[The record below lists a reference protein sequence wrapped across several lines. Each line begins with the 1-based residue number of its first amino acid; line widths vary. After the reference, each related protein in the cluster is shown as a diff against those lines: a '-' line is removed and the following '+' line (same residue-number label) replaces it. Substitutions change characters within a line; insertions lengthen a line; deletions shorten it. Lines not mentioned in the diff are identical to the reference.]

1 MKRGIA
7 LLLTLVLILGTLPAT
22 AFATGGTL
30 EGEGTKD
37 SPYQIRDAED
47 LMAFGALVDEG
58 NASICGELLS
68 SIDLTGYDWA
78 AIGGL
83 KDKPYSG
90 TFDGHGYTVTLDI
103 TVNADWT
110 HSYVGLFDTLERATV
125 KNVRVEGKVTAEE
138 DSGDLYRC
146 YGGIAAAI
154 GGRNRIEN
162 CSSNVAFSIGG
173 ASNGVGGIVGYV
185 YDTDNEIIACAN
197 HGEITG
203 TYEENTNG
211 YGGIVGW
218 ADSDIMLEYCYNSAA
233 IHASG
238 GDSAGYAGGL
248 IGLSSGTPTIVGC
261 YTSASTDDNDYLNPQ
276 WAQRTAAI
284 TSDYAAGD
292 FFGSAS
298 EIGSDLAH
306 NMTYSEAI
314 EGENSLNP
322 SECGDGQQIFRAWDY
337 SNSVEDAVA
346 YLNGDDS
353 YYTVSG
359 EMGDGWPVLA
369 WELEK
374 PASQDTP
381 QEKALVSAQKAFD
394 EARAAALDAL
404 NNGKT
409 IDGTK
414 YVGYNTYTYRQ
425 NRDYG
430 SDYQNGYYHYSD
442 ENWEFLTAYYNTAKK
457 ELKVGFVEPEG
468 WESMEPKAITADGER
483 QVALLTGIAD
493 TALKNMAG
501 VLTIRAEKEFA
512 GKKLT
517 AQQEIYTTYT
527 KQLYA
532 LDTDRGML
540 SAVWHELPG
549 TREASEQ
556 LETMAKTLEQ
566 TLADGLA
573 ALEATRT
580 QAALDAAKAEW
591 NAKLLAVREKYTV
604 PKIDSGVADK
614 WDGTMKTRP
623 AGSGTKADPYRI
635 GTGAELAWFAEKVNG
650 GSASACAVLTADID
664 LNRQEWTSI
673 GTKNKPYMGT
683 FDGQNHII
691 HGIWSTD
698 ESNTIQGLFGY
709 IGRNYSNRSDYG
721 TVKNVKAAGRIR
733 AVQSAGSGLI
743 AGSNAGEIYN
753 CEVSAFLGSWKG
765 ISAIGGIAGCMT
777 GGSIEN
783 CRTYGLFLTT
793 DDSKYSGN
801 MVNSIGG
808 IAGAAGASEPSDGC
822 LIRYCENHMRLR
834 GYELNYLGGK
844 GSSMGGIVG
853 LISGIAKVRESVN
866 YAEVRGELRV
876 GGILGYVIQDSNAQ
890 LDYVTNYGDVYGASA
905 SNPDTHGTG
914 GIVGYADEKTTF
926 CLQYAYN
933 AGTIYGETNRNQ
945 YNAAYEYSAT
955 APMTGALVGN
965 WRAGDVRHAQS
976 SSADNTLWGYAAATG
991 TNGTDTMRVGE
1002 ITPTVNV
1009 KGGMWEKLTATRT
1022 LLGKLIRVSDRDENY
1037 KIYGTQTKLYN
1048 DTVMQCVRKVELC
1061 TTAEEIDAALEEAE
1075 KTLAEVP
1082 TELAAAKAA
1091 LREEMHAFVDGNLYD
1106 AENKKTINGLL
1117 AEADAALDAA
1127 KKLSDVTDVRQ
1138 TYLGSENIDG
1148 KLKEVETYPTKA
1160 ANGLYN
1166 EFIYGKKYSQEDAA
1180 ALLRAY
1186 EGWRLKLD
1194 GAKTVEEVERLYAE
1208 ARKVLTELVKGFAEG
1223 DTAPDPDQAAQD
1235 ALKLARQ
1242 EILDELAALE
1252 KKYADALTG
1261 QAGDLTALAGRWQK
1275 AIQAV
1280 LDESKSDLHTAA
1292 TPALDEITS
1301 YAELEALRQSAAQK
1315 LEDVYE
1321 AAQRELTNLLAS
1333 ARNADA
1339 WDGETV
1345 TQPEQK
1351 DGVYQIG
1358 TPAELA
1364 WLAKSINDNTVSA
1377 SAKAV
1382 LTANIDLGYC
1392 EWTPIGQA
1400 SGRAYRGSLDG
1411 QGHTVSGLY
1420 ISKAGSG
1427 YAGLIGLAYGGTKVS
1442 NLTVRGEIALAD
1454 VGKVSVGGV
1463 AAEVSAGEFENC
1475 VSDVKITITGLTNSN
1490 ANLGGFTGVAS
1501 ATSFTDCRFE
1511 GSITCQY
1518 TGSGYLGRGYSS
1530 YSGGALGG
1538 FIGLVKYTTLERCV
1552 NSGDVTV
1559 NKASGVGGIAGRI
1572 YASGDDETRL
1582 HECLNTGHI
1591 SNDVNFVI
1599 GTGEWPAGGI
1609 GGIVG
1614 VADGMGGG
1622 SLLIDTC
1629 YNTGVISGGIIAGG
1643 ILGGESGSYGKTT
1656 STGSKKLVVKNCYN
1670 AGVLDTGTKVDHI
1683 GTLAGFPID
1692 GRYCDNLYVLSGTA
1706 RAALGWKSS
1715 QGDRIYAVDMLTA
1728 DIFDGLIESIA
1739 DLNGGYPIFPW
1750 QLLLENNREAVIAYL
1765 NEYYH
1770 TNVESLISD
1779 AQRTALEAMLG
1790 QTAETIRTAADAQS
1804 IVDAYH
1810 AALEAMNP
1818 EKLLDEARAA
1828 VLRKLTEAY
1837 EAAKT
1842 AYPAI
1847 EAGLTEHYTSDCD
1860 AITKSANAAQ
1870 AKTVVDG
1877 FAAHVV
1883 DLLVAAAQGAPM
1895 KELAGKA
1902 EEIEAAYAALT
1913 EAQQALVQDY
1923 AKLTDI
1929 QALAALYAK
1938 DLDLLKQWA
1947 SEDKAAYPDLE
1958 EKLAGLSAQAQEK
1971 LGNCTRQE
1979 ELAPVLDGYCADVVR
1994 MLLADV
2000 GFAAGTTTMGE
2011 LDQAAEKL
2019 ERTRR
2024 ALNGLTETQKALLE
2038 ENSEQTLEAAE
2049 ELLAVYRK
2057 AAETVEAWAAED
2069 AASYPQ
2075 IAEAVQTLA
2084 EAAKTELLACT
2095 DKDGA
2100 VLALGRYCANI
2111 AGALIDD
2118 LAFTSGETTM
2128 AEVKEN
2134 ALKTARAAYDAL
2146 TEEQKALVPEE
2157 KTAALEA
2164 AEKLLADYRK
2174 AADDLKAQR
2183 AKDQVKYPALGDRI
2197 GALADAA
2204 AAELGTCTSQED
2216 TQKVMDRYCAQV
2228 ADLLIEQIGTLSE
2241 KPTKESL
2248 AELNRNLRRARERYD
2263 ALTDAQKQ
2271 YVTRLEEL
2279 KAAEEYYRTAEV
2291 EKPTEPS
2298 QPQKPEDTK
2307 PTEPG
2312 ASEAGKPTEPAE
2324 TDDEAVKAVSD
2335 LIHAIGEVT
2344 LERKDAI
2351 EAALDAFNAL
2361 TDAQKALLPV
2371 EDKAALDAAV
2381 AAYQALLDGQTPSE
2395 EPTEPGEPKPED
2407 ENRGFDWTIVWL
2419 IAGTLGAAA
2428 LIFGLVKWFLAA
2440 KRAKEK

>member
-7 LLLTLVLILGTLPAT
+7 LFLALVLILGTLPAT
-22 AFATGGTL
+22 AFATGGVFD
-30 EGEGTKD
+30 EANDGSAER
-37 SPYQIRDAED
+37 PFQIADAED
-47 LMAFGALVDEG
+47 LIAFAEMVNDPDQDQK
-58 NASICGELLS
+58 NACAELLGNIDMTGKNWV
-68 SIDLTGYDWA
+68 SISPQGGY
-78 AIGGL
+78 G
-83 KDKPYSG
+83 G
-90 TFDGHGYTVTLDI
+90 TFNGNNFTITIDI
-103 TVNADWT
+103 TADEN
-110 HSYVGLFDTLERATV
+110 YADPVALFGFLQRGTV
-125 KNVRVEGKVTAEE
+125 KNLNVAGKLTVTA
-138 DSGDLYRC
+138 DYANDMYFSPLVAMLGYR
-146 YGGIAAAI
+146 GTV
-154 GGRNRIEN
+154 EN
-162 CSSNVAFSIGG
+162 CSSGVEINVDFADMFG
-173 ASNGVGGIVGYV
+173 AAGIVGYV
-185 YDTDNEIIACAN
+185 SDEAVISGCSNWGTITATGADSEI
-197 HGEITG
+197 GV
-203 TYEENTNG
+203 
-211 YGGIVGW
+211 GGIVGW
-218 ADSDIMLEYCYNSAA
+218 ADSSAVLENCYNRAA
-233 IHASG
+233 ITVSGDATAYVGGLVGFSASG
-238 GDSAGYAGGL
+238 PAKLVGCYSSATAEDNVYVNPSWAERTGLITWENGMGSDFLGVGYELDGDSANCM
-248 IGLSSGTPTIVGC
+248 SV
-261 YTSASTDDNDYLNPQ
+261 
-276 WAQRTAAI
+276 
-284 TSDYAAGD
+284 
-292 FFGSAS
+292 
-298 EIGSDLAH
+298 
-306 NMTYSEAI
+306 SEAI
-314 EGENSLNP
+314 DGEGNLYYMEY
-322 SECGDGQQIFRAWDY
+322 GFRRAQDF
-337 SNSVEDAVA
+337 ETAEQAKDF
-346 YLNGDDS
+346 LNGD
-353 YYTVSG
+353 SG
-359 EMGDGWPVLA
+359 SAYVLSDELGDGWPVLA

-374 PASQDTP
+374 PISQDTE
-381 QEKALVSAQKAFD
+381 QGKALAAVKKAFAEAQK
-394 EARAAALDAL
+394 AALDAL
-404 NNGKT
+404 DNGKT
-409 IDGTK
+409 IDGAK

-425 NRDYG
+425 NNSQNDY
-430 SDYQNGYYHYSD
+430 YRYSD
-442 ENWEFLTAYYNTAKK
+442 ENWELLTAYYSTAKK
-457 ELKVGFVEPEG
+457 ELNVGFAEPEG
-468 WESMEPKAITADGER
+468 WESMEPEAITADGER
-483 QVALLTGIAD
+483 QAARLTEIGD
-493 TALKNMAG
+493 TALKNMAA
-501 VLTIRAEKEFA
+501 VLTVRAEKEFA

-517 AQQEIYTTYT
+517 AQQNIYTTYK

-566 TLADGLA
+566 TLTDGLA

-591 NAKLLAVREKYTV
+591 NAKLLAVRGSYSV
-604 PKIDSGVADK
+604 PAIDSGVADK
-614 WDGTMKTRP
+614 WDGTAKTQP

-650 GSASACAVLTADID
+650 GSTSACAVLTADID

-709 IGRNYSNRSDYG
+709 IGQSNSNRSVYG

-765 ISAIGGIAGCMT
+765 ISAIGGIAGSLT

-783 CRTYGLFLTT
+783 CRTYGLYLAT
-793 DDSKYSGN
+793 DDSQYSGKI
-801 MVNSIGG
+801 VNSIGG

-834 GYELNYLGGK
+834 GYELSYLGGK

-905 SNPDTHGTG
+905 SNPETCGTG

-965 WRAGDVRHAQS
+965 WRAGDVQHAQS

-1106 AENKKTINGLL
+1106 AENKKTIDGLL

-1148 KLKEVETYPTKA
+1148 KLKEVETYPIKA

-1261 QAGDLTALAGRWQK
+1261 QAGDLTALAERWQK

-1382 LTANIDLGYC
+1382 LTADIDLGYC
-1392 EWTPIGQA
+1392 EWTPIGQT

-1454 VGKVSVGGV
+1454 VGKVSAGGV
-1463 AAEVSAGEFENC
+1463 AADVSAGEFENC

-1559 NKASGVGGIAGRI
+1559 NKASGIGGIAGRI

-1614 VADGMGGG
+1614 VTDGMGG

-1656 STGSKKLVVKNCYN
+1656 STGSEKLVVKNCYN

-1847 EAGLTEHYTSDCD
+1847 EAGLTERYTSDCD

-1870 AKTVVDG
+1870 AETVVDG

-2011 LDQAAEKL
+2011 LYEAAEKF

-2024 ALNGLTETQKALLE
+2024 ALNGLTEAQKALLE

-2146 TEEQKALVPEE
+2146 TEDQKALVPEE

-2204 AAELGTCTSQED
+2204 AAELGACTSQED

-2228 ADLLIEQIGTLSE
+2228 ADLLIEQIGTLPE
-2241 KPTKESL
+2241 KPTEESL

-2312 ASEAGKPTEPAE
+2312 ASESGKPTEPAE

-2361 TDAQKALLPV
+2361 TDAQKALLPA

-2419 IAGTLGAAA
+2419 IAGILGAAA

>member
-7 LLLTLVLILGTLPAT
+7 LFLALVLILGTLPAT
-22 AFATGGTL
+22 AFATGGVFD
-30 EGEGTKD
+30 EANDGSAER
-37 SPYQIRDAED
+37 PFQIADAED
-47 LMAFGALVDEG
+47 LIAFAEMVNDPDQDQK
-58 NASICGELLS
+58 NACAELLGNIDMTGKNWV
-68 SIDLTGYDWA
+68 SISPQGGY
-78 AIGGL
+78 G
-83 KDKPYSG
+83 G
-90 TFDGHGYTVTLDI
+90 TFNGNNFTITIDI
-103 TVNADWT
+103 TADEN
-110 HSYVGLFDTLERATV
+110 YADPVALFGFLQRGTV
-125 KNVRVEGKVTAEE
+125 KNLNVAGKLTVTA
-138 DSGDLYRC
+138 DYANDMYFSPLVAMLGYR
-146 YGGIAAAI
+146 GTV
-154 GGRNRIEN
+154 EN
-162 CSSNVAFSIGG
+162 CSSGVEINVDFADMFG
-173 ASNGVGGIVGYV
+173 AAGIVGYV
-185 YDTDNEIIACAN
+185 SDEAVISGCSNWGTITATGADSEI
-197 HGEITG
+197 GV
-203 TYEENTNG
+203 
-211 YGGIVGW
+211 GGIVGW
-218 ADSDIMLEYCYNSAA
+218 ADSSAVLENCYNRAA
-233 IHASG
+233 ITVSGDATAYVGGLVGFSASG
-238 GDSAGYAGGL
+238 PAKLVGCYSSATAEDNVYVNPSWAERTGLITWENGMGSDFLGVGYELDGDSANCM
-248 IGLSSGTPTIVGC
+248 SV
-261 YTSASTDDNDYLNPQ
+261 
-276 WAQRTAAI
+276 
-284 TSDYAAGD
+284 
-292 FFGSAS
+292 
-298 EIGSDLAH
+298 
-306 NMTYSEAI
+306 SEAI
-314 EGENSLNP
+314 DGEGNLYYMEY
-322 SECGDGQQIFRAWDY
+322 GFRRAQDF
-337 SNSVEDAVA
+337 ETAEQAKDF
-346 YLNGDDS
+346 LNGD
-353 YYTVSG
+353 SG
-359 EMGDGWPVLA
+359 SAYVLSDELGDGWPVLA

-374 PASQDTP
+374 PISQDTE
-381 QEKALVSAQKAFD
+381 QGKALAAVKKAFAEAQK
-394 EARAAALDAL
+394 AALDAL
-404 NNGKT
+404 DNGKT
-409 IDGTK
+409 IDGAK

-425 NRDYG
+425 NNSQNDY
-430 SDYQNGYYHYSD
+430 YRYSD
-442 ENWEFLTAYYNTAKK
+442 ENWELLTAYYSTAKK
-457 ELKVGFVEPEG
+457 ELNVGFAEPEG
-468 WESMEPKAITADGER
+468 WESMEPEAITADGER
-483 QVALLTGIAD
+483 QAARLTEIGD
-493 TALKNMAG
+493 TALKNMAA
-501 VLTIRAEKEFA
+501 VLTVRAEKEFA

-517 AQQEIYTTYT
+517 AQQNIYTTYK

-566 TLADGLA
+566 TLTDGLA

-591 NAKLLAVREKYTV
+591 NAKLLAVRGSYSV
-604 PKIDSGVADK
+604 PAIDSGVADK
-614 WDGTMKTRP
+614 WDGTAKTQP
-623 AGSGTKADPYRI
+623 AGSGTQADPYRI

-650 GSASACAVLTADID
+650 GSTSACAVLTADID

-709 IGRNYSNRSDYG
+709 IGQSNSNRSVYG

-834 GYELNYLGGK
+834 GYELSYLGGK

-965 WRAGDVRHAQS
+965 WRAGDVQHAQS

-1106 AENKKTINGLL
+1106 AENKKTIDGLL

-1148 KLKEVETYPTKA
+1148 KLKEVETYPIKA

-1261 QAGDLTALAGRWQK
+1261 QAGDLTALAERWQK

-1382 LTANIDLGYC
+1382 LTADIDLGYC
-1392 EWTPIGQA
+1392 EWTPIGQT

-1463 AAEVSAGEFENC
+1463 AADVSAGEFENC

-1614 VADGMGGG
+1614 VTDGMGG

-1656 STGSKKLVVKNCYN
+1656 STGSEKLVVKNCYN

-1847 EAGLTEHYTSDCD
+1847 EAGLTERYTSDCD

-1870 AKTVVDG
+1870 AETVVDG

-1929 QALAALYAK
+1929 QTLAALYAK

-2011 LDQAAEKL
+2011 LDKAAEKL

-2024 ALNGLTETQKALLE
+2024 ALNGLTEAQKALLE

-2228 ADLLIEQIGTLSE
+2228 ADLLIEQIGTLPE
-2241 KPTKESL
+2241 KPTEESL

-2312 ASEAGKPTEPAE
+2312 ASESGKPTEPAE
-2324 TDDEAVKAVSD
+2324 TDDGAVKAVSN

-2361 TDAQKALLPV
+2361 TDAQKALLPA

-2419 IAGTLGAAA
+2419 IAGILGAAA

>member
-7 LLLTLVLILGTLPAT
+7 LFLALVLILGTLPAT
-22 AFATGGTL
+22 AFATGGVFD
-30 EGEGTKD
+30 EANDGSAER
-37 SPYQIRDAED
+37 PFQIADAED
-47 LMAFGALVDEG
+47 LIAFAEMVNDPDQDQK
-58 NASICGELLS
+58 NACAELLGNIDMTGKNWV
-68 SIDLTGYDWA
+68 SISPQGGY
-78 AIGGL
+78 G
-83 KDKPYSG
+83 G
-90 TFDGHGYTVTLDI
+90 TFNGNNFTITIDI
-103 TVNADWT
+103 TADEN
-110 HSYVGLFDTLERATV
+110 YADPVALFGFLQRGTV
-125 KNVRVEGKVTAEE
+125 KNLNVAGKLTVTA
-138 DSGDLYRC
+138 DYANDMYFSPLVAMLGYR
-146 YGGIAAAI
+146 GTV
-154 GGRNRIEN
+154 EN
-162 CSSNVAFSIGG
+162 CSSGVEINVDFADMFG
-173 ASNGVGGIVGYV
+173 AAGIVGYV
-185 YDTDNEIIACAN
+185 SDEAVISGCSNWGTITATGADSEI
-197 HGEITG
+197 GV
-203 TYEENTNG
+203 
-211 YGGIVGW
+211 GGIVGW
-218 ADSDIMLEYCYNSAA
+218 ADSSAVLENCYNRAA
-233 IHASG
+233 ITVSGDATAYVGGLVGFSASG
-238 GDSAGYAGGL
+238 PAKLVGCYSSATAEDNVYVNPSWAERTGLITWENGMGSDFLGVGYELDGDSANCM
-248 IGLSSGTPTIVGC
+248 SV
-261 YTSASTDDNDYLNPQ
+261 
-276 WAQRTAAI
+276 
-284 TSDYAAGD
+284 
-292 FFGSAS
+292 
-298 EIGSDLAH
+298 
-306 NMTYSEAI
+306 SEAI
-314 EGENSLNP
+314 DGEGNLYYMEY
-322 SECGDGQQIFRAWDY
+322 GFRRAQDF
-337 SNSVEDAVA
+337 ETAEQAKDF
-346 YLNGDDS
+346 LNGD
-353 YYTVSG
+353 SG
-359 EMGDGWPVLA
+359 SAYVLSDELGDGWPVLA

-374 PASQDTP
+374 PISQDTE
-381 QEKALVSAQKAFD
+381 QGKALAAVKKAFAEAQK
-394 EARAAALDAL
+394 AALDAL
-404 NNGKT
+404 DNGKT
-409 IDGTK
+409 IDGAK

-425 NRDYG
+425 NNSQNDY
-430 SDYQNGYYHYSD
+430 YRYSD
-442 ENWEFLTAYYNTAKK
+442 ENWELLTAYYSTAKK
-457 ELKVGFVEPEG
+457 ELNVGFAEPEG
-468 WESMEPKAITADGER
+468 WESMEPEAITADGER
-483 QVALLTGIAD
+483 QAARLTEIGD
-493 TALKNMAG
+493 TALKNMAA

-517 AQQEIYTTYT
+517 AQQNIYTTYK

-549 TREASEQ
+549 TNEASEQ

-566 TLADGLA
+566 TLTDGLA

-591 NAKLLAVREKYTV
+591 NAKLLAVRGSYSV
-604 PKIDSGVADK
+604 PAIDSGVADK
-614 WDGTMKTRP
+614 WDGTAKTQP
-623 AGSGTKADPYRI
+623 AGSGTQADPYRI

-650 GSASACAVLTADID
+650 GSTSACAVLTADID

-709 IGRNYSNRSDYG
+709 IGQSNSNRSVYG

-822 LIRYCENHMRLR
+822 LIRYCENRMRLR
-834 GYELNYLGGK
+834 GYELSYLGGK

-905 SNPDTHGTG
+905 SNPETCGTG
-914 GIVGYADEKTTF
+914 GVVGYADEKTTF

-933 AGTIYGETNRNQ
+933 AGTIYGETKRNQ

-965 WRAGDVRHAQS
+965 WRAGDVQHAQS

-1106 AENKKTINGLL
+1106 AENKKTIDGLL

-1148 KLKEVETYPTKA
+1148 KLKEVETYPIKA

-1166 EFIYGKKYSQEDAA
+1166 EFIYGKKYSQKDAA

-1261 QAGDLTALAGRWQK
+1261 QAGDLTALAERWQK

-1382 LTANIDLGYC
+1382 LTADIDLGYC
-1392 EWTPIGQA
+1392 EWTPIGQT

-1442 NLTVRGEIALAD
+1442 NLTVRGEIALAN
-1454 VGKVSVGGV
+1454 VGKVSAGGV
-1463 AAEVSAGEFENC
+1463 AADVSAGEFENC
-1475 VSDVKITITGLTNSN
+1475 VSDVKITITRLTNSN

-1614 VADGMGGG
+1614 VTDGMGG

-1656 STGSKKLVVKNCYN
+1656 STGSEKLVVKNCYN

-1804 IVDAYH
+1804 IVDAYR

-1847 EAGLTEHYTSDCD
+1847 EAGLTERYTSDCD

-1870 AKTVVDG
+1870 AETVVDG

-2011 LDQAAEKL
+2011 LDEAAEKL

-2024 ALNGLTETQKALLE
+2024 ALNGLTEAQKALLE

-2204 AAELGTCTSQED
+2204 AAELGACTSQED

-2228 ADLLIEQIGTLSE
+2228 ADLLIEQIGTLPE
-2241 KPTKESL
+2241 KPTEESL

-2271 YVTRLEEL
+2271 YVNRLEEL
-2279 KAAEEYYRTAEV
+2279 KAAEEYYRAAEV

-2312 ASEAGKPTEPAE
+2312 ASESGKPTEPAE

-2344 LERKDAI
+2344 LERKNAI

-2361 TDAQKALLPV
+2361 TDAQKALLPA

-2419 IAGTLGAAA
+2419 IAGILGAAA

>member
-7 LLLTLVLILGTLPAT
+7 LFLALVLILGTLPAT
-22 AFATGGTL
+22 AFATGGVFD
-30 EGEGTKD
+30 EANDGSAER
-37 SPYQIRDAED
+37 PFQIADAED
-47 LMAFGALVDEG
+47 LIAFAEMVNDPDQDQK
-58 NASICGELLS
+58 NACAELLGNIDMTGKNWV
-68 SIDLTGYDWA
+68 SISPQGGY
-78 AIGGL
+78 G
-83 KDKPYSG
+83 G
-90 TFDGHGYTVTLDI
+90 TFNGNNFTITIDI
-103 TVNADWT
+103 TADEN
-110 HSYVGLFDTLERATV
+110 YADPVALFGFLQRGTV
-125 KNVRVEGKVTAEE
+125 KNLNVAGKLTVTA
-138 DSGDLYRC
+138 DYANDMYFSPLVAMLGYR
-146 YGGIAAAI
+146 GTV
-154 GGRNRIEN
+154 EN
-162 CSSNVAFSIGG
+162 CSSGVEINVDFADMFG
-173 ASNGVGGIVGYV
+173 AAGIVGYV
-185 YDTDNEIIACAN
+185 SDEAVISGCSNWGTITATGADSEI
-197 HGEITG
+197 GV
-203 TYEENTNG
+203 
-211 YGGIVGW
+211 GGIVGW
-218 ADSDIMLEYCYNSAA
+218 ADSSAVLENCYNRAA
-233 IHASG
+233 ITVSGDATAYVGGLVGFSASG
-238 GDSAGYAGGL
+238 PAKLVGCYSSATAEDNVYVNPSWAERTGLITWENGMGSDFLGVGYELDGDSANCM
-248 IGLSSGTPTIVGC
+248 SV
-261 YTSASTDDNDYLNPQ
+261 
-276 WAQRTAAI
+276 
-284 TSDYAAGD
+284 
-292 FFGSAS
+292 
-298 EIGSDLAH
+298 
-306 NMTYSEAI
+306 SEAI
-314 EGENSLNP
+314 DGEGNLYYMEY
-322 SECGDGQQIFRAWDY
+322 GFRRAQDF
-337 SNSVEDAVA
+337 ETAEQAKDF
-346 YLNGDDS
+346 LNGD
-353 YYTVSG
+353 SG
-359 EMGDGWPVLA
+359 SAYVLSDELGDGWPVLA

-374 PASQDTP
+374 PISQDTE
-381 QEKALVSAQKAFD
+381 QGKALAAVKKAFAEAQK
-394 EARAAALDAL
+394 AALDAL
-404 NNGKT
+404 DNGKT
-409 IDGTK
+409 IDGAK

-425 NRDYG
+425 NNSQNDY
-430 SDYQNGYYHYSD
+430 YRYSD
-442 ENWEFLTAYYNTAKK
+442 ENWELLTAYYSTAKK
-457 ELKVGFVEPEG
+457 ELNVGFAEPEG
-468 WESMEPKAITADGER
+468 WESMEPEAITADGER
-483 QVALLTGIAD
+483 QAARLTEIGD
-493 TALKNMAG
+493 TALKNMAA
-501 VLTIRAEKEFA
+501 VLTVRAEKEFA

-517 AQQEIYTTYT
+517 AQQNIYTTYK

-566 TLADGLA
+566 TLTDGLA

-591 NAKLLAVREKYTV
+591 NAKLLAVRGSYSV
-604 PKIDSGVADK
+604 PAIDSGVADK
-614 WDGTMKTRP
+614 WDGTAKTQP
-623 AGSGTKADPYRI
+623 AGSGTQADPYRI

-650 GSASACAVLTADID
+650 GSTSVCAVLTADID

-709 IGRNYSNRSDYG
+709 IGQSNSNRSVYG

-793 DDSKYSGN
+793 DDSKYSSN

-834 GYELNYLGGK
+834 GYELSYLGGK

-905 SNPDTHGTG
+905 SNPETCGTG

-933 AGTIYGETNRNQ
+933 AGTIYGETKRNQ

-965 WRAGDVRHAQS
+965 WRAGDVQHAQS

-1091 LREEMHAFVDGNLYD
+1091 LREEMHAFVDSNLYD
-1106 AENKKTINGLL
+1106 AENKKTIDGLL

-1148 KLKEVETYPTKA
+1148 KLKEVETYPIKA

-1261 QAGDLTALAGRWQK
+1261 QAGDLTALAERWQK

-1382 LTANIDLGYC
+1382 LTADIDLGYC
-1392 EWTPIGQA
+1392 EWTPIGQT

-1463 AAEVSAGEFENC
+1463 AADVSAGEFENC

-1572 YASGDDETRL
+1572 YASRDDETRL

-1614 VADGMGGG
+1614 VTDGMGG

-1656 STGSKKLVVKNCYN
+1656 STGSEKLVVKNCYN
-1670 AGVLDTGTKVDHI
+1670 AGVLDTGTKIDHI

-1847 EAGLTEHYTSDCD
+1847 EAGLTERYTSDCD

-1870 AKTVVDG
+1870 AETVVDG

-2011 LDQAAEKL
+2011 LDEAAEKL

-2024 ALNGLTETQKALLE
+2024 ALNGLTEAQKALLE

-2204 AAELGTCTSQED
+2204 AAELGACTSQED

-2228 ADLLIEQIGTLSE
+2228 ADLLIEQIGTLPE
-2241 KPTKESL
+2241 KPTEESL

-2271 YVTRLEEL
+2271 YVNRLEEL

-2312 ASEAGKPTEPAE
+2312 ASESGKPTEPAE

-2344 LERKDAI
+2344 LKRKDAI

-2361 TDAQKALLPV
+2361 TDAQKALLPA

-2419 IAGTLGAAA
+2419 IAGILGAAA

>member
-7 LLLTLVLILGTLPAT
+7 LLLALVLILGTLPAT
-22 AFATGGTL
+22 AFATGGVFD
-30 EGEGTKD
+30 EANDGSAER
-37 SPYQIRDAED
+37 PFQIADAED
-47 LMAFGALVDEG
+47 LIAFAEMVNDPDQDQK
-58 NASICGELLS
+58 NACAELLGNIDMTGKNWV
-68 SIDLTGYDWA
+68 SISPQGGY
-78 AIGGL
+78 G
-83 KDKPYSG
+83 G
-90 TFDGHGYTVTLDI
+90 TFNGNNFTITIDI
-103 TVNADWT
+103 TADEN
-110 HSYVGLFDTLERATV
+110 YADPVALFGFLQRGTV
-125 KNVRVEGKVTAEE
+125 KNLNVAGKLTVTA
-138 DSGDLYRC
+138 DYANDMYFSPLVAMLGYR
-146 YGGIAAAI
+146 GTV
-154 GGRNRIEN
+154 EN
-162 CSSNVAFSIGG
+162 CSSGVEINVDFADMFG
-173 ASNGVGGIVGYV
+173 AAGIVGYV
-185 YDTDNEIIACAN
+185 SDEAVISGCSNWGTITATGADSEI
-197 HGEITG
+197 GV
-203 TYEENTNG
+203 
-211 YGGIVGW
+211 GGIVGW
-218 ADSDIMLEYCYNSAA
+218 ADSSAVLENCYNRAA
-233 IHASG
+233 ITVSGDATAYVGGLVGFSASG
-238 GDSAGYAGGL
+238 PAKLVGCYSSATAEDNVYVNPSWAERTGLITWENGMGSDFLGVGYELDGDSANCM
-248 IGLSSGTPTIVGC
+248 SV
-261 YTSASTDDNDYLNPQ
+261 
-276 WAQRTAAI
+276 
-284 TSDYAAGD
+284 
-292 FFGSAS
+292 
-298 EIGSDLAH
+298 
-306 NMTYSEAI
+306 SEAI
-314 EGENSLNP
+314 DGEGNLYYMEY
-322 SECGDGQQIFRAWDY
+322 GFRRAQDF
-337 SNSVEDAVA
+337 ETAEQAKDF
-346 YLNGDDS
+346 LNGD
-353 YYTVSG
+353 SG
-359 EMGDGWPVLA
+359 SAYVLSDELGDGWPVLA

-374 PASQDTP
+374 PISQDTE
-381 QEKALVSAQKAFD
+381 QGKALAAVKKAFAEAQK
-394 EARAAALDAL
+394 AALDAL
-404 NNGKT
+404 DNGKT
-409 IDGTK
+409 IDGAK

-425 NRDYG
+425 NNSQNDY
-430 SDYQNGYYHYSD
+430 YRYSD
-442 ENWEFLTAYYNTAKK
+442 ENWELLTAYYSTAKK
-457 ELKVGFVEPEG
+457 ELNVGFAEPEG
-468 WESMEPKAITADGER
+468 WESMEPEAITADGER
-483 QVALLTGIAD
+483 QAARLTEIGD
-493 TALKNMAG
+493 TALKNMAA
-501 VLTIRAEKEFA
+501 VLTVRAEKEFA

-517 AQQEIYTTYT
+517 AQQNIYTTYK

-591 NAKLLAVREKYTV
+591 NAKLLAVRGSYSV
-604 PKIDSGVADK
+604 PAIDSGVADK
-614 WDGTMKTRP
+614 WDGTAKTQP
-623 AGSGTKADPYRI
+623 AGSGTQADPYRI

-650 GSASACAVLTADID
+650 GSTSACAVLTADID

-709 IGRNYSNRSDYG
+709 IGQSNSNRSVYG

-765 ISAIGGIAGCMT
+765 ISAIGGIAGSLT
-777 GGSIEN
+777 GGSVEN
-783 CRTYGLFLTT
+783 CRTYGLYLAT
-793 DDSKYSGN
+793 DDSQYSGKI
-801 MVNSIGG
+801 VNSIGG
-808 IAGAAGASEPSDGC
+808 IVGAAGASEPSEGC

-834 GYELNYLGGK
+834 GYELSYLGGK

-933 AGTIYGETNRNQ
+933 AGTIYGETKRNQ

-1106 AENKKTINGLL
+1106 AENKKTIDGLL

-1148 KLKEVETYPTKA
+1148 KLKEVETYPIKA

-1261 QAGDLTALAGRWQK
+1261 QAGDLTALAERWQK

-1382 LTANIDLGYC
+1382 LTADIDLGYC
-1392 EWTPIGQA
+1392 EWTPIGQT

-1463 AAEVSAGEFENC
+1463 AADVSAGEFENC

-1614 VADGMGGG
+1614 VTDGMGG

-1656 STGSKKLVVKNCYN
+1656 STGSEKLVVKNCYN

-1847 EAGLTEHYTSDCD
+1847 EAGLTERYTSDCD

-1870 AKTVVDG
+1870 AETVVDG

-1947 SEDKAAYPDLE
+1947 SEDKAVYPDLE

-2011 LDQAAEKL
+2011 LDEAAEKL

-2024 ALNGLTETQKALLE
+2024 ALNGLTEAQKALLE

-2204 AAELGTCTSQED
+2204 AAELGACTSQED

-2228 ADLLIEQIGTLSE
+2228 ADLLIEQIGTLPE
-2241 KPTKESL
+2241 KPTEESL

-2312 ASEAGKPTEPAE
+2312 ASESGKPTEPAE

-2344 LERKDAI
+2344 LERKNAI

-2361 TDAQKALLPV
+2361 TDAQKALLPA

-2419 IAGTLGAAA
+2419 IAGILGAAA

>member
-7 LLLTLVLILGTLPAT
+7 LFLALVLILGTLPAT
-22 AFATGGTL
+22 AFATGGVFD
-30 EGEGTKD
+30 EANDGSAER
-37 SPYQIRDAED
+37 PFQIADAED
-47 LMAFGALVDEG
+47 LIAFAEMVNDPDQDQK
-58 NASICGELLS
+58 NACAELLGNIDMTGKNWV
-68 SIDLTGYDWA
+68 SISPQGGY
-78 AIGGL
+78 G
-83 KDKPYSG
+83 G
-90 TFDGHGYTVTLDI
+90 TFNGNNFTITIDI
-103 TVNADWT
+103 TADEN
-110 HSYVGLFDTLERATV
+110 YADPVALFGFLQRGTV
-125 KNVRVEGKVTAEE
+125 KNLNVAGKLTVTA
-138 DSGDLYRC
+138 DYANDMYFSPLVAMLGYR
-146 YGGIAAAI
+146 GTV
-154 GGRNRIEN
+154 EN
-162 CSSNVAFSIGG
+162 CSSGVEINVDFADMFG
-173 ASNGVGGIVGYV
+173 AAGIVSYV
-185 YDTDNEIIACAN
+185 SDEAVISGCSNWGTITATGADSEI
-197 HGEITG
+197 GV
-203 TYEENTNG
+203 
-211 YGGIVGW
+211 GGIVGW
-218 ADSDIMLEYCYNSAA
+218 ADSSAVLENCYNRAA
-233 IHASG
+233 ITVSGDATAYVGGLVGFSASG
-238 GDSAGYAGGL
+238 PAKLVGCYSSATAEDNVYVNPSWAERTGLITWENGMGSDFLGVGYELDGDSANCM
-248 IGLSSGTPTIVGC
+248 SV
-261 YTSASTDDNDYLNPQ
+261 
-276 WAQRTAAI
+276 
-284 TSDYAAGD
+284 
-292 FFGSAS
+292 
-298 EIGSDLAH
+298 
-306 NMTYSEAI
+306 SEAI
-314 EGENSLNP
+314 DGEGNLYYMEY
-322 SECGDGQQIFRAWDY
+322 GFRRAQDF
-337 SNSVEDAVA
+337 ETAEQAKDF
-346 YLNGDDS
+346 LNGD
-353 YYTVSG
+353 SG
-359 EMGDGWPVLA
+359 SAYVLSDELGDGWPVLA

-374 PASQDTP
+374 PISQDTE
-381 QEKALVSAQKAFD
+381 QGKALAAVKKAFAEAQK
-394 EARAAALDAL
+394 AALDAL

-409 IDGTK
+409 IDGAK

-425 NRDYG
+425 NNSQNDY
-430 SDYQNGYYHYSD
+430 YRYSD
-442 ENWEFLTAYYNTAKK
+442 ENWELLTAYYSTAKK
-457 ELKVGFVEPEG
+457 ELNVGFAEPEG
-468 WESMEPKAITADGER
+468 WESMEPEAITADGER
-483 QVALLTGIAD
+483 QAARLTEIGD
-493 TALKNMAG
+493 TALKNMAA
-501 VLTIRAEKEFA
+501 VLTVRAEKEFA

-517 AQQEIYTTYT
+517 AQQNIYTTYK

-549 TREASEQ
+549 TNEASEQ

-591 NAKLLAVREKYTV
+591 NAKLLAVRGSYSV
-604 PKIDSGVADK
+604 PAIDSGVADK
-614 WDGTMKTRP
+614 WDGTAKTQP
-623 AGSGTKADPYRI
+623 AGSGTQADPYRI

-650 GSASACAVLTADID
+650 GSTSACAVLTADID

-709 IGRNYSNRSDYG
+709 IGQSNSNRSVYG

-765 ISAIGGIAGCMT
+765 ISAIGGIAGSLT

-783 CRTYGLFLTT
+783 CRTYGLYLAT
-793 DDSKYSGN
+793 DDSQYSGKI
-801 MVNSIGG
+801 VNSIGG
-808 IAGAAGASEPSDGC
+808 IVGAAGASEPSDGC

-834 GYELNYLGGK
+834 GYELSYLGGK

-905 SNPDTHGTG
+905 SNPETCGTG

-933 AGTIYGETNRNQ
+933 AGTIYGETKRNQ

-965 WRAGDVRHAQS
+965 WRAGDVQHAQS

-1106 AENKKTINGLL
+1106 AENKKTIDGLL

-1148 KLKEVETYPTKA
+1148 KLKEVETYPIKA

-1261 QAGDLTALAGRWQK
+1261 QAGDLTALAERWQK

-1321 AAQRELTNLLAS
+1321 AARRELTNLLAS

-1382 LTANIDLGYC
+1382 LTADIDLGYC
-1392 EWTPIGQA
+1392 EWTPIGQT

-1463 AAEVSAGEFENC
+1463 AADVSAGEFENC

-1614 VADGMGGG
+1614 VTDGMGG

-1656 STGSKKLVVKNCYN
+1656 STGSEKLVVKNCYN

-1847 EAGLTEHYTSDCD
+1847 EAGLTERYTSDCD

-1870 AKTVVDG
+1870 AETVVDG
-1877 FAAHVV
+1877 FAAHIV

-2011 LDQAAEKL
+2011 LDEAAEKL

-2024 ALNGLTETQKALLE
+2024 ALNGLTEAQKALLE

-2228 ADLLIEQIGTLSE
+2228 ADLLIEQIGTLPE
-2241 KPTKESL
+2241 KPTEESL

-2312 ASEAGKPTEPAE
+2312 ASESGKPTEPAE

-2361 TDAQKALLPV
+2361 TDAQKALLPA

-2419 IAGTLGAAA
+2419 IAGILGAAA

>member
-7 LLLTLVLILGTLPAT
+7 LFLALVLILGTLPAT
-22 AFATGGTL
+22 AFATGGVFD
-30 EGEGTKD
+30 EANDGSAER
-37 SPYQIRDAED
+37 PFQIADAED
-47 LMAFGALVDEG
+47 LIAFAEMVNDPDQDQK
-58 NASICGELLS
+58 NACAELLGNIDMTGKNWV
-68 SIDLTGYDWA
+68 SISPQGGY
-78 AIGGL
+78 G
-83 KDKPYSG
+83 G
-90 TFDGHGYTVTLDI
+90 TFNGNNFTITIDI
-103 TVNADWT
+103 TADEN
-110 HSYVGLFDTLERATV
+110 YADPVALFGFLQRGTV
-125 KNVRVEGKVTAEE
+125 KNLNVAGKLTVTA
-138 DSGDLYRC
+138 DYANDMMYFSPLVAMLGYR
-146 YGGIAAAI
+146 GTV
-154 GGRNRIEN
+154 EN
-162 CSSNVAFSIGG
+162 CSSGVEINVDFADMFG
-173 ASNGVGGIVGYV
+173 AAGIVGYV
-185 YDTDNEIIACAN
+185 SDEAVISGCSNWGT
-197 HGEITG
+197 ITATG
-203 TYEENTNG
+203 ADSDIG
-211 YGGIVGW
+211 VGGIVGW
-218 ADSDIMLEYCYNSAA
+218 ADSSAVLENCYNRAA
-233 IHASG
+233 ITVSGDATAYVGGLVGFSASG
-238 GDSAGYAGGL
+238 PAKLVGCYSSATAEDNVYVNPSWAERTGLITWENGMGSDFLGVGSELDGDSANCM
-248 IGLSSGTPTIVGC
+248 SV
-261 YTSASTDDNDYLNPQ
+261 
-276 WAQRTAAI
+276 
-284 TSDYAAGD
+284 
-292 FFGSAS
+292 
-298 EIGSDLAH
+298 
-306 NMTYSEAI
+306 SEAI
-314 EGENSLNP
+314 DGEGNLYYEY
-322 SECGDGQQIFRAWDY
+322 GFRRAQDF
-337 SNSVEDAVA
+337 ETAEQAKDF
-346 YLNGDDS
+346 LNGD
-353 YYTVSG
+353 SG
-359 EMGDGWPVLA
+359 SAYVLSDELGDGWPVLA

-374 PASQDTP
+374 PISQDTE
-381 QEKALVSAQKAFD
+381 QGKALAAVKKAFAEAQK
-394 EARAAALDAL
+394 AALDAL

-457 ELKVGFVEPEG
+457 ELNVGFVEPEG
-468 WESMEPKAITADGER
+468 WESMEPEAITADGER
-483 QVALLTGIAD
+483 QAALLTGIAD

-512 GKKLT
+512 RKKLT

-591 NAKLLAVREKYTV
+591 NAKLLAVRGSYSV
-604 PKIDSGVADK
+604 PAIDSGVADK
-614 WDGTMKTRP
+614 WDGTAKTQP
-623 AGSGTKADPYRI
+623 AGSGTQADPYRI

-650 GSASACAVLTADID
+650 GSTSACAVLTADID

-709 IGRNYSNRSDYG
+709 IGQSNSNRSVYG

-765 ISAIGGIAGCMT
+765 ISAIGGIAGSLT

-783 CRTYGLFLTT
+783 CRTYGLYLAT
-793 DDSKYSGN
+793 DDSQYSGKI
-801 MVNSIGG
+801 VNSIGG
-808 IAGAAGASEPSDGC
+808 IAGAAGASEPSEGC

-834 GYELNYLGGK
+834 GYELSYLGGK

-876 GGILGYVIQDSNAQ
+876 GGILGYVIQDSSAQ

-905 SNPDTHGTG
+905 SNPETCGTG

-933 AGTIYGETNRNQ
+933 AGTIYGETKRNQ

-965 WRAGDVRHAQS
+965 WRAGDVQHAQS

-1048 DTVMQCVRKVELC
+1048 DTVMQCIRKVELC

-1106 AENKKTINGLL
+1106 AENKKTIDGLL

-1148 KLKEVETYPTKA
+1148 KLKEVETYPIKA

-1261 QAGDLTALAGRWQK
+1261 QAGDLTALAERWQK

-1382 LTANIDLGYC
+1382 LTADIDLGYC
-1392 EWTPIGQA
+1392 EWTPIGQT

-1463 AAEVSAGEFENC
+1463 AADVSAGEFENC

-1614 VADGMGGG
+1614 VTDGMGG

-1656 STGSKKLVVKNCYN
+1656 STGSEKLVVKNCYN

-1847 EAGLTEHYTSDCD
+1847 EAGLTERYTSDCD

-1870 AKTVVDG
+1870 AETVVDG

-2011 LDQAAEKL
+2011 LDKAAEKL

-2024 ALNGLTETQKALLE
+2024 ALNGLTEAQKALLE

-2204 AAELGTCTSQED
+2204 AAELGACTSQED

-2228 ADLLIEQIGTLSE
+2228 ADLLIEQIGTLPE
-2241 KPTKESL
+2241 KPTEESL
-2248 AELNRNLRRARERYD
+2248 AELNRNLHRARERYD

-2312 ASEAGKPTEPAE
+2312 ASESGKPTEPAE

-2361 TDAQKALLPV
+2361 TDAQKALLPA

-2419 IAGTLGAAA
+2419 IAGILGAAA

>member
-7 LLLTLVLILGTLPAT
+7 LFLALVLILGTLPAT
-22 AFATGGTL
+22 AFATGGVFD
-30 EGEGTKD
+30 EANDGSAER
-37 SPYQIRDAED
+37 PFQIADAED
-47 LMAFGALVDEG
+47 LIAFAEMVNDPDQDQK
-58 NASICGELLS
+58 NACAELLGNIDMTGKNWV
-68 SIDLTGYDWA
+68 SISPQGGY
-78 AIGGL
+78 G
-83 KDKPYSG
+83 G
-90 TFDGHGYTVTLDI
+90 TFNGNNFTITIDI
-103 TVNADWT
+103 TADEN
-110 HSYVGLFDTLERATV
+110 YADPVALFGFLQRGTV
-125 KNVRVEGKVTAEE
+125 KNLNVAGKLTVTA
-138 DSGDLYRC
+138 DYANDMYFSPLVAMLGYR
-146 YGGIAAAI
+146 GTV
-154 GGRNRIEN
+154 EN
-162 CSSNVAFSIGG
+162 CSSGVEINVDFADMFG
-173 ASNGVGGIVGYV
+173 AAGIVGYV
-185 YDTDNEIIACAN
+185 SDEAVISGCSNWGTITATGADSEI
-197 HGEITG
+197 GV
-203 TYEENTNG
+203 
-211 YGGIVGW
+211 GGIVGW
-218 ADSDIMLEYCYNSAA
+218 ADSSAVLENCYNRAA
-233 IHASG
+233 ITVSGDATAYVGGLVGFSASG
-238 GDSAGYAGGL
+238 PAKLVGCYSSATAEDNVYVNPSWAERTGLITWENGMGSDFLGVGYELDGDSANCM
-248 IGLSSGTPTIVGC
+248 SV
-261 YTSASTDDNDYLNPQ
+261 
-276 WAQRTAAI
+276 
-284 TSDYAAGD
+284 
-292 FFGSAS
+292 
-298 EIGSDLAH
+298 
-306 NMTYSEAI
+306 SEAI
-314 EGENSLNP
+314 DGEGNLYYMEY
-322 SECGDGQQIFRAWDY
+322 GFRRAQDF
-337 SNSVEDAVA
+337 ETAEQAKDF
-346 YLNGDDS
+346 LNGD
-353 YYTVSG
+353 SG
-359 EMGDGWPVLA
+359 SAYVLSDELGDGWPVLA

-374 PASQDTP
+374 PISQDTE
-381 QEKALVSAQKAFD
+381 QGKALAAVKKAFAEAQK
-394 EARAAALDAL
+394 AALDAL
-404 NNGKT
+404 DNGKT
-409 IDGTK
+409 IDGAK

-425 NRDYG
+425 NNSQNDY
-430 SDYQNGYYHYSD
+430 YRYSD
-442 ENWEFLTAYYNTAKK
+442 ENWELLTAYYSTAKK
-457 ELKVGFVEPEG
+457 ELNVGFAEPEG
-468 WESMEPKAITADGER
+468 WESMEPEAITADGER
-483 QVALLTGIAD
+483 QAARLTEIGD
-493 TALKNMAG
+493 TALKNMAA
-501 VLTIRAEKEFA
+501 VLTVRAEKEFA

-517 AQQEIYTTYT
+517 AQQNIYTTYK

-549 TREASEQ
+549 TNEASEQ

-591 NAKLLAVREKYTV
+591 NAKLLAVRGSYSV
-604 PKIDSGVADK
+604 PAIDSGVADK
-614 WDGTMKTRP
+614 WDGTAKTQP
-623 AGSGTKADPYRI
+623 AGSGTQADPYRI

-650 GSASACAVLTADID
+650 GSTSACAVLTADID

-709 IGRNYSNRSDYG
+709 IGQSNSNRSVYG

-765 ISAIGGIAGCMT
+765 ISAIGGIAGSLT
-777 GGSIEN
+777 GGSVEN
-783 CRTYGLFLTT
+783 CRTYGLYLAT
-793 DDSKYSGN
+793 DDSQYSGKI
-801 MVNSIGG
+801 VNSIGG
-808 IAGAAGASEPSDGC
+808 IVGAAGASEPSEGC

-834 GYELNYLGGK
+834 GYELSYLGGK

-905 SNPDTHGTG
+905 SNPETCGTG

-933 AGTIYGETNRNQ
+933 AGTIYGETKRNQ

-965 WRAGDVRHAQS
+965 WRAGDVQHAQS

-1106 AENKKTINGLL
+1106 AENKKTIDGLL

-1148 KLKEVETYPTKA
+1148 KLKEVETYPIKA

-1261 QAGDLTALAGRWQK
+1261 QAGDLTALAERWQK

-1382 LTANIDLGYC
+1382 LTADIDLGYC
-1392 EWTPIGQA
+1392 EWTPIGQT

-1442 NLTVRGEIALAD
+1442 NLTVGGEIALAD

-1463 AAEVSAGEFENC
+1463 AADVSAGEFENC

-1572 YASGDDETRL
+1572 YASGDDEARL

-1614 VADGMGGG
+1614 VTDGMGG

-1656 STGSKKLVVKNCYN
+1656 STGSEKLVVKNCYN

-1847 EAGLTEHYTSDCD
+1847 EAGLTERYTSDCD

-1870 AKTVVDG
+1870 AETVVDG

-2011 LDQAAEKL
+2011 LDEAAEKL

-2024 ALNGLTETQKALLE
+2024 ALNGLTEAQKALLE

-2204 AAELGTCTSQED
+2204 AAELGACTSQED

-2228 ADLLIEQIGTLSE
+2228 ADLLIEQIGTLPE
-2241 KPTKESL
+2241 KPTEESL

-2312 ASEAGKPTEPAE
+2312 ASESGKPTEPAE

-2361 TDAQKALLPV
+2361 TDAQKALLPA

-2407 ENRGFDWTIVWL
+2407 ENRDFDWTIVWL
-2419 IAGTLGAAA
+2419 IAGILGAAA

>member
-7 LLLTLVLILGTLPAT
+7 LFLALVLILGTLPAT
-22 AFATGGTL
+22 AFATGGVFD
-30 EGEGTKD
+30 EANDGSAER
-37 SPYQIRDAED
+37 PFQIADAED
-47 LMAFGALVDEG
+47 LIAFAEMVNDPDQDQK
-58 NASICGELLS
+58 NACAELLGNIDMTGKNWV
-68 SIDLTGYDWA
+68 SISPQGGY
-78 AIGGL
+78 G
-83 KDKPYSG
+83 G
-90 TFDGHGYTVTLDI
+90 TFNGNNFTITIDI
-103 TVNADWT
+103 TADEN
-110 HSYVGLFDTLERATV
+110 YADPVALFGFLQRGTV
-125 KNVRVEGKVTAEE
+125 KNLNVAGKLTVTA
-138 DSGDLYRC
+138 DYANDMYFSPLVAMLGYR
-146 YGGIAAAI
+146 GTV
-154 GGRNRIEN
+154 EN
-162 CSSNVAFSIGG
+162 CSSGVEINVDFADMFG
-173 ASNGVGGIVGYV
+173 AAGIVSYV
-185 YDTDNEIIACAN
+185 SDEAVISGCSNWGTITATGADSEI
-197 HGEITG
+197 GV
-203 TYEENTNG
+203 
-211 YGGIVGW
+211 GGIVGW
-218 ADSDIMLEYCYNSAA
+218 ADSSAVLENCYNRAA
-233 IHASG
+233 ITVSGDATAYVGGLVGFSASG
-238 GDSAGYAGGL
+238 PAKLVGCYSSATAEDNVYVNPSWAERTGLITWENGMGSDFLGVGYELDGDSANCM
-248 IGLSSGTPTIVGC
+248 SV
-261 YTSASTDDNDYLNPQ
+261 
-276 WAQRTAAI
+276 
-284 TSDYAAGD
+284 
-292 FFGSAS
+292 
-298 EIGSDLAH
+298 
-306 NMTYSEAI
+306 SEAI
-314 EGENSLNP
+314 DGEGNLYYMEY
-322 SECGDGQQIFRAWDY
+322 GFRRAQDF
-337 SNSVEDAVA
+337 ETAEQAKDF
-346 YLNGDDS
+346 LNGD
-353 YYTVSG
+353 SG
-359 EMGDGWPVLA
+359 SAYVLSDELGDGWPVLA

-374 PASQDTP
+374 PISQDTE
-381 QEKALVSAQKAFD
+381 QGKALAAVKKAFAEAQK
-394 EARAAALDAL
+394 AALDAL
-404 NNGKT
+404 DNGKT
-409 IDGTK
+409 IDGAK

-425 NRDYG
+425 NNSQNDY
-430 SDYQNGYYHYSD
+430 YRYSD
-442 ENWEFLTAYYNTAKK
+442 ENWELLTAYYSTAKK
-457 ELKVGFVEPEG
+457 ELNVGFAEPEG
-468 WESMEPKAITADGER
+468 WESMEPEAITADGER
-483 QVALLTGIAD
+483 QAARLTEIGD
-493 TALKNMAG
+493 TALKNMAA
-501 VLTIRAEKEFA
+501 VLTVRAEKEFA

-517 AQQEIYTTYT
+517 AQQNIYTTYK

-549 TREASEQ
+549 TNEASEQ

-591 NAKLLAVREKYTV
+591 NAKLLAVRGSYSV
-604 PKIDSGVADK
+604 PAIDSGVADK
-614 WDGTMKTRP
+614 WDGTAKTQP
-623 AGSGTKADPYRI
+623 AGSGTQADPYRI

-650 GSASACAVLTADID
+650 GSTSACAVLTADID

-709 IGRNYSNRSDYG
+709 IGQSNSNRSVYG

-765 ISAIGGIAGCMT
+765 ISAIGGIAGSLT
-777 GGSIEN
+777 GGSVEN
-783 CRTYGLFLTT
+783 CRTYGLYLAT
-793 DDSKYSGN
+793 DDSQYSGKI
-801 MVNSIGG
+801 VNSIGG
-808 IAGAAGASEPSDGC
+808 IVGAAGASEPSEGC

-834 GYELNYLGGK
+834 GYELSYLGGK

-933 AGTIYGETNRNQ
+933 AGTIYGETKRNQ

-965 WRAGDVRHAQS
+965 WRAGDVQHAQS

-1037 KIYGTQTKLYN
+1037 KIYGTQAKLYN

-1106 AENKKTINGLL
+1106 AENKKTIDGLL

-1148 KLKEVETYPTKA
+1148 KLKEVETYPIKA

-1261 QAGDLTALAGRWQK
+1261 QAGDLTALAERWQK

-1382 LTANIDLGYC
+1382 LTADIDLGYC
-1392 EWTPIGQA
+1392 EWTPIGQT

-1442 NLTVRGEIALAD
+1442 NLTVRGEIAIAD

-1463 AAEVSAGEFENC
+1463 AADVSAGEFENC

-1614 VADGMGGG
+1614 VTDGMGG

-1656 STGSKKLVVKNCYN
+1656 STGSEKLVVKNCYN

-1842 AYPAI
+1842 AYPTI
-1847 EAGLTEHYTSDCD
+1847 EAGLTERYTSDCD

-1870 AKTVVDG
+1870 AETVVDG

-2011 LDQAAEKL
+2011 LDEAAEKL

-2024 ALNGLTETQKALLE
+2024 ALNGLTEAQKALLE

-2204 AAELGTCTSQED
+2204 AAELGACTSQED

-2228 ADLLIEQIGTLSE
+2228 ADLLIEQIGTLPE
-2241 KPTKESL
+2241 KPTEESL

-2312 ASEAGKPTEPAE
+2312 ASESGKPTEPAE
-2324 TDDEAVKAVSD
+2324 TDDGAVKAVSD

-2361 TDAQKALLPV
+2361 TDAQKALLPA
-2371 EDKAALDAAV
+2371 EDKATLDAAV

-2419 IAGTLGAAA
+2419 IAGILGAAA

>member
-7 LLLTLVLILGTLPAT
+7 LFLALVLILGTLPAT
-22 AFATGGTL
+22 AFATGGVFD
-30 EGEGTKD
+30 EANDGSAER
-37 SPYQIRDAED
+37 PFQIADAED
-47 LMAFGALVDEG
+47 LIAFAEMVNDPDQDQK
-58 NASICGELLS
+58 NACAELLGNIDMTGKNWV
-68 SIDLTGYDWA
+68 SISPQGGY
-78 AIGGL
+78 G
-83 KDKPYSG
+83 G
-90 TFDGHGYTVTLDI
+90 TFNGNNFTITIDI
-103 TVNADWT
+103 TADEN
-110 HSYVGLFDTLERATV
+110 YADPVALFGFLQRGTV
-125 KNVRVEGKVTAEE
+125 KNLNVAGKLTVTA
-138 DSGDLYRC
+138 DYANDMYFSPLVAMLGYR
-146 YGGIAAAI
+146 GTV
-154 GGRNRIEN
+154 EN
-162 CSSNVAFSIGG
+162 CSSGVEINVDFADMFG
-173 ASNGVGGIVGYV
+173 AAGIVSYV
-185 YDTDNEIIACAN
+185 SDEAVISGCSNWGTITATGADSEI
-197 HGEITG
+197 GV
-203 TYEENTNG
+203 
-211 YGGIVGW
+211 GGIVGW
-218 ADSDIMLEYCYNSAA
+218 ADSSAVLENCYNRAA
-233 IHASG
+233 ITVSGDATAYVGGLVGFSASG
-238 GDSAGYAGGL
+238 PAKLVGCYSSATAEDNVYVNPSWAERTGLITWENGMGSDFLGVGYELDGDSANCM
-248 IGLSSGTPTIVGC
+248 SV
-261 YTSASTDDNDYLNPQ
+261 
-276 WAQRTAAI
+276 
-284 TSDYAAGD
+284 
-292 FFGSAS
+292 
-298 EIGSDLAH
+298 
-306 NMTYSEAI
+306 SEAI
-314 EGENSLNP
+314 DGEGNLYYMEY
-322 SECGDGQQIFRAWDY
+322 GFRRAQDF
-337 SNSVEDAVA
+337 ETAEQAKDF
-346 YLNGDDS
+346 LNGD
-353 YYTVSG
+353 SG
-359 EMGDGWPVLA
+359 SAYVLSDELGDGWPVLA

-374 PASQDTP
+374 PISQDTE
-381 QEKALVSAQKAFD
+381 QGKALAAVKKAFAEAQK
-394 EARAAALDAL
+394 AALDAL
-404 NNGKT
+404 DNGKT
-409 IDGTK
+409 IDGAK

-425 NRDYG
+425 NNSQNDY
-430 SDYQNGYYHYSD
+430 YRYSD
-442 ENWEFLTAYYNTAKK
+442 ENWELLTAYYSTAKK
-457 ELKVGFVEPEG
+457 ELNVGFAEPEG
-468 WESMEPKAITADGER
+468 WESMEPEAITADGER
-483 QVALLTGIAD
+483 QAARLTEIGD
-493 TALKNMAG
+493 TALKNMAA
-501 VLTIRAEKEFA
+501 VLTVRAEKEFA

-517 AQQEIYTTYT
+517 AQQNIYTTYK

-549 TREASEQ
+549 TNEASEQ

-591 NAKLLAVREKYTV
+591 NAKLLAVRGSYSV
-604 PKIDSGVADK
+604 PAIDSGVADK
-614 WDGTMKTRP
+614 WDGTAKTQP
-623 AGSGTKADPYRI
+623 AGSGTQADPYRI

-650 GSASACAVLTADID
+650 GSTSACAVLTADID

-709 IGRNYSNRSDYG
+709 IGQSNSNRSVYG

-765 ISAIGGIAGCMT
+765 ISAIGGIAGSLT
-777 GGSIEN
+777 GGSVEN
-783 CRTYGLFLTT
+783 CRTYGLYLAT
-793 DDSKYSGN
+793 DDSQYSGKI
-801 MVNSIGG
+801 VNSIGG
-808 IAGAAGASEPSDGC
+808 IVGAAGASEPSEGC

-834 GYELNYLGGK
+834 GYELSYLGGK

-933 AGTIYGETNRNQ
+933 AGTIYGETKRNQ

-965 WRAGDVRHAQS
+965 WRAGDVQHAQS

-1037 KIYGTQTKLYN
+1037 KIYGTQAKLYN

-1106 AENKKTINGLL
+1106 AENKKTIDGLL

-1148 KLKEVETYPTKA
+1148 KLKEVETYPIKA

-1261 QAGDLTALAGRWQK
+1261 QAGDLTALAERWQK

-1382 LTANIDLGYC
+1382 LTADIDLGYC
-1392 EWTPIGQA
+1392 EWTPIGQT

-1463 AAEVSAGEFENC
+1463 AADVSAGEFENC
-1475 VSDVKITITGLTNSN
+1475 VSDVKIAITRLTNSN

-1614 VADGMGGG
+1614 VTDGMGG

-1656 STGSKKLVVKNCYN
+1656 STGSEKLVVKNCYN

-1728 DIFDGLIESIA
+1728 DIFDGLLESIA

-1847 EAGLTEHYTSDCD
+1847 EAGLTERYTSDCD

-1870 AKTVVDG
+1870 AETVVDG

-1958 EKLAGLSAQAQEK
+1958 EKLTGLSAQAQEK

-2011 LDQAAEKL
+2011 LDEAAEKL

-2024 ALNGLTETQKALLE
+2024 ALNGLTEAQKALLE
-2038 ENSEQTLEAAE
+2038 ENSEQMLEAAE

-2312 ASEAGKPTEPAE
+2312 ASESGKPTEPAE

-2361 TDAQKALLPV
+2361 TDAQKALLPA

-2419 IAGTLGAAA
+2419 IAGILGAAA

>member
-7 LLLTLVLILGTLPAT
+7 LFLALVLILGTLPAT
-22 AFATGGTL
+22 AFATGGVFD
-30 EGEGTKD
+30 EANDGSAER
-37 SPYQIRDAED
+37 PFQIADAED
-47 LMAFGALVDEG
+47 LIAFAEMVNDPDQDQK
-58 NASICGELLS
+58 NACAELLGNIDMTGKNWV
-68 SIDLTGYDWA
+68 SISPQGGY
-78 AIGGL
+78 G
-83 KDKPYSG
+83 G
-90 TFDGHGYTVTLDI
+90 TFNGNNFTITIDI
-103 TVNADWT
+103 TADEN
-110 HSYVGLFDTLERATV
+110 YADPVALFGFLQRGTV
-125 KNVRVEGKVTAEE
+125 KNLNVAGKLTVTA
-138 DSGDLYRC
+138 DYANDMYFSPLVAMLGYR
-146 YGGIAAAI
+146 GTV
-154 GGRNRIEN
+154 EN
-162 CSSNVAFSIGG
+162 CSSGVEINVDFADMFG
-173 ASNGVGGIVGYV
+173 AAGIVGYV
-185 YDTDNEIIACAN
+185 SDEAVISGCSNWGTITATGADSEI
-197 HGEITG
+197 GV
-203 TYEENTNG
+203 
-211 YGGIVGW
+211 GGIVGW
-218 ADSDIMLEYCYNSAA
+218 ADSSAVLENCYNRAA
-233 IHASG
+233 ITVSGDATAYVGGLVGFSASG
-238 GDSAGYAGGL
+238 PAKLVGCYSSATAEDNVYVNPSWAERTGLITWENGMGSDFLGVGYELDGDSANCM
-248 IGLSSGTPTIVGC
+248 SV
-261 YTSASTDDNDYLNPQ
+261 
-276 WAQRTAAI
+276 
-284 TSDYAAGD
+284 
-292 FFGSAS
+292 
-298 EIGSDLAH
+298 
-306 NMTYSEAI
+306 SEAI
-314 EGENSLNP
+314 DGEGNLYYMEY
-322 SECGDGQQIFRAWDY
+322 GFRRAQDF
-337 SNSVEDAVA
+337 ETAEQAKDF
-346 YLNGDDS
+346 LNGD
-353 YYTVSG
+353 SG
-359 EMGDGWPVLA
+359 SAYVLSDELGDGWPVLA

-374 PASQDTP
+374 PISQDTE
-381 QEKALVSAQKAFD
+381 QGKALAAVKKAFAEAQK
-394 EARAAALDAL
+394 AALDAL
-404 NNGKT
+404 DNGKT
-409 IDGTK
+409 IDGAK

-425 NRDYG
+425 NNSQNDY
-430 SDYQNGYYHYSD
+430 YRYSD
-442 ENWEFLTAYYNTAKK
+442 ENWELLTAYYSTAKK
-457 ELKVGFVEPEG
+457 ELNVGFAEPEG
-468 WESMEPKAITADGER
+468 WESMEPEAITADGER
-483 QVALLTGIAD
+483 QAARLTEIGD
-493 TALKNMAG
+493 TALKNMAA
-501 VLTIRAEKEFA
+501 VLTVRAEKEFA

-517 AQQEIYTTYT
+517 AQQNIYTTYK

-549 TREASEQ
+549 TNEASEQ

-591 NAKLLAVREKYTV
+591 NAKLLAVRGSYSV
-604 PKIDSGVADK
+604 PAIDSGVADK
-614 WDGTMKTRP
+614 WDGTAKTQP
-623 AGSGTKADPYRI
+623 AGSGTQADPYRI

-650 GSASACAVLTADID
+650 GSTSACAVLTADID

-709 IGRNYSNRSDYG
+709 IGQSNSNRSGYG

-733 AVQSAGSGLI
+733 AVQSVGSGLI

-834 GYELNYLGGK
+834 GYELSYLGGK

-933 AGTIYGETNRNQ
+933 AGTIYGETKRNQ

-1106 AENKKTINGLL
+1106 AENKKTIDGLL

-1148 KLKEVETYPTKA
+1148 KLKEVETYPIKA

-1261 QAGDLTALAGRWQK
+1261 QAGDLTALAERWQK

-1382 LTANIDLGYC
+1382 LTADIDLGYC
-1392 EWTPIGQA
+1392 EWTPIGQT

-1411 QGHTVSGLY
+1411 QGHAVSGLY

-1454 VGKVSVGGV
+1454 VGKVSAGGV
-1463 AAEVSAGEFENC
+1463 AADVSAGEFENC

-1614 VADGMGGG
+1614 VTDGMGG

-1656 STGSKKLVVKNCYN
+1656 STGSEKLVVKNCYN

-1847 EAGLTEHYTSDCD
+1847 EAGLTERYTSDCD

-1870 AKTVVDG
+1870 AETVVDG

-1958 EKLAGLSAQAQEK
+1958 EKLTGLSAQAQEK

-1979 ELAPVLDGYCADVVR
+1979 EFAPVLDGYCAAVVR

-2011 LDQAAEKL
+2011 LDEAAEKL

-2024 ALNGLTETQKALLE
+2024 ALNGLTEAQKALLE

-2204 AAELGTCTSQED
+2204 AAELGACTSQED

-2241 KPTKESL
+2241 KPTEESL

-2307 PTEPG
+2307 PTEPS
-2312 ASEAGKPTEPAE
+2312 ASESGKPAEPAE

-2361 TDAQKALLPV
+2361 TDAQKALLPA
-2371 EDKAALDAAV
+2371 EYKAALDAAV

-2395 EPTEPGEPKPED
+2395 EPTEPDEPKPED

-2419 IAGTLGAAA
+2419 IAGILGAAA

>member
-7 LLLTLVLILGTLPAT
+7 LFLALVLILGTLPAT
-22 AFATGGTL
+22 AFATGGVFD
-30 EGEGTKD
+30 EANDGSAER
-37 SPYQIRDAED
+37 PFQIADAED
-47 LMAFGALVDEG
+47 LIAFAEMVNDPDQDQK
-58 NASICGELLS
+58 NACAELLGNIDMTGKNWV
-68 SIDLTGYDWA
+68 SISPQGGY
-78 AIGGL
+78 G
-83 KDKPYSG
+83 G
-90 TFDGHGYTVTLDI
+90 TFNGNNFTITIDI
-103 TVNADWT
+103 TADEN
-110 HSYVGLFDTLERATV
+110 YADPVALFGFLQRGTV
-125 KNVRVEGKVTAEE
+125 KNLNVAGKLTVTA
-138 DSGDLYRC
+138 DYANDMYFSPLVAMLGYR
-146 YGGIAAAI
+146 GTV
-154 GGRNRIEN
+154 EN
-162 CSSNVAFSIGG
+162 CSSGVEINVDFADMFG
-173 ASNGVGGIVGYV
+173 AAGIVGYV
-185 YDTDNEIIACAN
+185 SDEAVISGCSNWGTITATGADSEI
-197 HGEITG
+197 GV
-203 TYEENTNG
+203 
-211 YGGIVGW
+211 GGIVGW
-218 ADSDIMLEYCYNSAA
+218 ADSSAVLENCYNRAA
-233 IHASG
+233 ITVSGDATAYVGGLVGFSASG
-238 GDSAGYAGGL
+238 PAKLVGCYSSATAEDNVYVNPSWAERTGLITWENGMGSDFLGVGYELDGDSANCM
-248 IGLSSGTPTIVGC
+248 SV
-261 YTSASTDDNDYLNPQ
+261 
-276 WAQRTAAI
+276 
-284 TSDYAAGD
+284 
-292 FFGSAS
+292 
-298 EIGSDLAH
+298 
-306 NMTYSEAI
+306 SEAI
-314 EGENSLNP
+314 DGEGNLYYMEY
-322 SECGDGQQIFRAWDY
+322 GFRRAQDF
-337 SNSVEDAVA
+337 ETAEQAKDF
-346 YLNGDDS
+346 LNGD
-353 YYTVSG
+353 SG
-359 EMGDGWPVLA
+359 SAYVLSDELGDGWPVLA

-374 PASQDTP
+374 PISQDTE
-381 QEKALVSAQKAFD
+381 QGKALAAVKKAFAEAQK
-394 EARAAALDAL
+394 AALDAL

-409 IDGTK
+409 IDGAK

-425 NRDYG
+425 NNSQNDY
-430 SDYQNGYYHYSD
+430 YRYSD
-442 ENWEFLTAYYNTAKK
+442 ENWELLTAYYSTAKK
-457 ELKVGFVEPEG
+457 ELNVGFAEPEG
-468 WESMEPKAITADGER
+468 WESMEPEAITADGER
-483 QVALLTGIAD
+483 QAARLTEIGD
-493 TALKNMAG
+493 TALKNMAA
-501 VLTIRAEKEFA
+501 VLTVRAEKEFA

-517 AQQEIYTTYT
+517 AQQNIYTTYK

-549 TREASEQ
+549 TNEASEQ

-614 WDGTMKTRP
+614 WDGTTKTQP
-623 AGSGTKADPYRI
+623 AGSGTQADPYRI

-650 GSASACAVLTADID
+650 GSTSACAVLTADID

-709 IGRNYSNRSDYG
+709 IGQSNSNRSVYG

-765 ISAIGGIAGCMT
+765 ISAIGGIAGSLT
-777 GGSIEN
+777 GGSVEN

-834 GYELNYLGGK
+834 GYELSYLGGK

-933 AGTIYGETNRNQ
+933 AGTIYGETKRNQ

-1009 KGGMWEKLTATRT
+1009 RGGMWEKLTATRT

-1106 AENKKTINGLL
+1106 AENKKTIDGLL
-1117 AEADAALDAA
+1117 AEADAVLDAA

-1148 KLKEVETYPTKA
+1148 KLKEVETYPIKA

-1261 QAGDLTALAGRWQK
+1261 QAGDLTALAERWQK

-1382 LTANIDLGYC
+1382 LTADIDLGYC
-1392 EWTPIGQA
+1392 EWTPIGQT

-1442 NLTVRGEIALAD
+1442 NLTVRGEIAIAD

-1463 AAEVSAGEFENC
+1463 AADVSAGEFENC

-1614 VADGMGGG
+1614 VTDGMGG

-1656 STGSKKLVVKNCYN
+1656 STGSEKLVVKNCYN

-1842 AYPAI
+1842 AYPTI
-1847 EAGLTEHYTSDCD
+1847 EAGLTERYTSDCD

-1870 AKTVVDG
+1870 AETVVDG

-2011 LDQAAEKL
+2011 LDEAAEKL

-2024 ALNGLTETQKALLE
+2024 ALNGLTEAQKALLE

-2204 AAELGTCTSQED
+2204 AAELGACTSQED

-2228 ADLLIEQIGTLSE
+2228 ADLLIEQIGTLPE
-2241 KPTKESL
+2241 KPTEESL

-2312 ASEAGKPTEPAE
+2312 ASESGKPTEPAE

-2361 TDAQKALLPV
+2361 TDAQKALLPA
-2371 EDKAALDAAV
+2371 EDKAVLDAAV

-2419 IAGTLGAAA
+2419 IAGILGAAA

>member
-7 LLLTLVLILGTLPAT
+7 LFLALVLILGTLPAT
-22 AFATGGTL
+22 AFATGGVFD
-30 EGEGTKD
+30 EANDGSAER
-37 SPYQIRDAED
+37 PFQIADAED
-47 LMAFGALVDEG
+47 LIAFAEMVNDPDQDQK
-58 NASICGELLS
+58 NACAELLGNIDMTGKNWV
-68 SIDLTGYDWA
+68 SISPQGGY
-78 AIGGL
+78 G
-83 KDKPYSG
+83 G
-90 TFDGHGYTVTLDI
+90 TFNGNNFTITIDI
-103 TVNADWT
+103 TADEN
-110 HSYVGLFDTLERATV
+110 YADPVALFGFLQRGTV
-125 KNVRVEGKVTAEE
+125 KNLNVAGKLTVTA
-138 DSGDLYRC
+138 DYANDMYFSPLVAMLGYR
-146 YGGIAAAI
+146 GTV
-154 GGRNRIEN
+154 EN
-162 CSSNVAFSIGG
+162 CSSGVEINVDFADMFG
-173 ASNGVGGIVGYV
+173 AAGIVGYV
-185 YDTDNEIIACAN
+185 SDEAVISGCSNWGTITATGADSEI
-197 HGEITG
+197 GV
-203 TYEENTNG
+203 
-211 YGGIVGW
+211 GGIVGW
-218 ADSDIMLEYCYNSAA
+218 ADSSAVLENCYNRAA
-233 IHASG
+233 ITVSGDATAYVGGLVGFSASG
-238 GDSAGYAGGL
+238 PAKLVGCYSSATAEDNVYVNPSWAERTGLITWENGMGSDFLGVGYELDGDSANCM
-248 IGLSSGTPTIVGC
+248 SV
-261 YTSASTDDNDYLNPQ
+261 
-276 WAQRTAAI
+276 
-284 TSDYAAGD
+284 
-292 FFGSAS
+292 
-298 EIGSDLAH
+298 
-306 NMTYSEAI
+306 SEAI
-314 EGENSLNP
+314 DGEGNLYYMEY
-322 SECGDGQQIFRAWDY
+322 GFRRAQDF
-337 SNSVEDAVA
+337 ETAEQAKDF
-346 YLNGDDS
+346 LNGD
-353 YYTVSG
+353 SG
-359 EMGDGWPVLA
+359 SAYVLSDELGDGWPVLA

-374 PASQDTP
+374 PISQDTE
-381 QEKALVSAQKAFD
+381 QGKALAAVKKAFAEAQK
-394 EARAAALDAL
+394 AALDAL
-404 NNGKT
+404 DNGKT
-409 IDGTK
+409 IDGAK

-425 NRDYG
+425 NNSQNDY
-430 SDYQNGYYHYSD
+430 YRYSD
-442 ENWEFLTAYYNTAKK
+442 ENWELLTAYYSTAKK
-457 ELKVGFVEPEG
+457 ELNVGFAEPEG
-468 WESMEPKAITADGER
+468 WESMEPEAITADGER
-483 QVALLTGIAD
+483 QAARLTEIGD
-493 TALKNMAG
+493 TALKNMAA
-501 VLTIRAEKEFA
+501 VLTVRAEKEFA

-517 AQQEIYTTYT
+517 AQQNIYTTYK

-549 TREASEQ
+549 TNEASEQ

-591 NAKLLAVREKYTV
+591 NAKLLAVRGSYSV
-604 PKIDSGVADK
+604 PAIDSGVADK
-614 WDGTMKTRP
+614 WDGTAKTQP
-623 AGSGTKADPYRI
+623 AGSGTQADPYRI

-650 GSASACAVLTADID
+650 GSTSACAVLTADID

-709 IGRNYSNRSDYG
+709 IGQSNSNRSVYG

-765 ISAIGGIAGCMT
+765 ISAIGGIAGSLT
-777 GGSIEN
+777 GGSVEN
-783 CRTYGLFLTT
+783 CRTYGLYLAT
-793 DDSKYSGN
+793 DDSQYSGKI
-801 MVNSIGG
+801 VNSIGG
-808 IAGAAGASEPSDGC
+808 IVGAAGASEPSEGC

-834 GYELNYLGGK
+834 GYELSYLGGK

-933 AGTIYGETNRNQ
+933 AGTIYGETKRNQ

-1106 AENKKTINGLL
+1106 AENKKTIDGLL
-1117 AEADAALDAA
+1117 AEADAVLDAA

-1148 KLKEVETYPTKA
+1148 KLKEVETYPIKA

-1194 GAKTVEEVERLYAE
+1194 GAKTVEEVECLYAE

-1261 QAGDLTALAGRWQK
+1261 QAGDLTALAERWQK

-1382 LTANIDLGYC
+1382 LTADIDLGYC
-1392 EWTPIGQA
+1392 EWTPIGQT

-1463 AAEVSAGEFENC
+1463 AADVSAGEFENC

-1614 VADGMGGG
+1614 VTDGMGG

-1656 STGSKKLVVKNCYN
+1656 STGSEKLVVKNCYN

-1847 EAGLTEHYTSDCD
+1847 EAGLTERYTSDCD

-1870 AKTVVDG
+1870 AETVVDG

-2011 LDQAAEKL
+2011 LDEAAEKL

-2024 ALNGLTETQKALLE
+2024 ALNGLTEAQKALLE

-2157 KTAALEA
+2157 KTTALEA

-2174 AADDLKAQR
+2174 AADDLKTQR

-2204 AAELGTCTSQED
+2204 AAELGACTSQED

-2241 KPTKESL
+2241 KPTEESL

-2312 ASEAGKPTEPAE
+2312 ASESGKPTEPAE

-2361 TDAQKALLPV
+2361 TDVQKALLPA

-2419 IAGTLGAAA
+2419 IAGILGAAA

>member
-7 LLLTLVLILGTLPAT
+7 LFLALVLILGTLPAT
-22 AFATGGTL
+22 AFATGGVFD
-30 EGEGTKD
+30 EANDGSAER
-37 SPYQIRDAED
+37 PFQIADAED
-47 LMAFGALVDEG
+47 LIAFAEMVNDPDQDQK
-58 NASICGELLS
+58 NACAELLGNIDMTGKNWV
-68 SIDLTGYDWA
+68 SISPQGGY
-78 AIGGL
+78 G
-83 KDKPYSG
+83 G
-90 TFDGHGYTVTLDI
+90 TFNGNNFTITIDI
-103 TVNADWT
+103 TADEN
-110 HSYVGLFDTLERATV
+110 YADPVALFGFLQRGTV
-125 KNVRVEGKVTAEE
+125 KNLNVAGKLTVTA
-138 DSGDLYRC
+138 DYANDMYFSPLVAMLGYR
-146 YGGIAAAI
+146 GTV
-154 GGRNRIEN
+154 EN
-162 CSSNVAFSIGG
+162 CSSSVEINVDFADMFG
-173 ASNGVGGIVGYV
+173 AAGIVGYV
-185 YDTDNEIIACAN
+185 SDEAVISGCSNWGTITATGADSEI
-197 HGEITG
+197 GV
-203 TYEENTNG
+203 
-211 YGGIVGW
+211 GGIVGW
-218 ADSDIMLEYCYNSAA
+218 ADSSAVLENCYNRAAITVSGDATAYVGGLVGFSASAA
-233 IHASG
+233 KLVGCYSSATAEDNAYINPSWAERTGLITWENGMGSDFLG
-238 GDSAGYAGGL
+238 VGYELDGDSANCM
-248 IGLSSGTPTIVGC
+248 SV
-261 YTSASTDDNDYLNPQ
+261 
-276 WAQRTAAI
+276 
-284 TSDYAAGD
+284 
-292 FFGSAS
+292 
-298 EIGSDLAH
+298 
-306 NMTYSEAI
+306 SEAI
-314 EGENSLNP
+314 DGEGNLYYMDY
-322 SECGDGQQIFRAWDY
+322 GFRRAQDF
-337 SNSVEDAVA
+337 ETAEQAKDF
-346 YLNGDDS
+346 LNGD
-353 YYTVSG
+353 SG
-359 EMGDGWPVLA
+359 SAYVLSDELGDGWPVLA

-374 PASQDTP
+374 PISQDTE
-381 QEKALVSAQKAFD
+381 QGKALAAVKKAFAEAQK
-394 EARAAALDAL
+394 AALDAL
-404 NNGKT
+404 DNGKT
-409 IDGTK
+409 IDGAK

-425 NRDYG
+425 NNSQNDY
-430 SDYQNGYYHYSD
+430 YRYSD
-442 ENWEFLTAYYNTAKK
+442 ENWELLTAYYNNAKK
-457 ELKVGFVEPEG
+457 ELNVGFVEPED
-468 WESMEPKAITADGER
+468 WENMEPEAITADGER
-483 QVALLTGIAD
+483 QVARLTEIGD

-501 VLTIRAEKEFA
+501 VLTVRAEKEFV

-517 AQQEIYTTYT
+517 AQQNIYTTYK

-549 TREASEQ
+549 TNEASEQ

-591 NAKLLAVREKYTV
+591 NAKLLAVRGSYSV
-604 PKIDSGVADK
+604 PAIDSGVADK
-614 WDGTMKTRP
+614 WDGTAKTQP
-623 AGSGTKADPYRI
+623 AGSGTQADPYRI

-650 GSASACAVLTADID
+650 GSTSVCAVLTADID

-709 IGRNYSNRSDYG
+709 IGQSNSNRSVYG

-733 AVQSAGSGLI
+733 TVQSTGSGLI

-765 ISAIGGIAGCMT
+765 ISAIGGIAGSLT
-777 GGSIEN
+777 GGSVEN
-783 CRTYGLFLTT
+783 CRTYGLYLAT
-793 DDSKYSGN
+793 DDSQYSGKI
-801 MVNSIGG
+801 VNSIGG
-808 IAGAAGASEPSDGC
+808 IVGAAGASEPSEGC
-822 LIRYCENHMRLR
+822 LIRYCENHLRLR
-834 GYELNYLGGK
+834 GYEMSYLGGR

-853 LISGIAKVRESVN
+853 LISGAAKVRESVN
-866 YAEVRGELRV
+866 YAEVRGELKV
-876 GGILGYVIQDSNAQ
+876 GGILGYAIEGSDAQ
-890 LDYVTNYGDVYGASA
+890 LDYVTNYGDVYGAEIANSE
-905 SNPDTHGTG
+905 TRGTG
-914 GIVGYADEKTTF
+914 GIAGYVDEKTTF
-926 CLQYAYN
+926 RLQYAYN
-933 AGTIYGETNRNQ
+933 AGTAYGETNRNK
-945 YNAAYEYSAT
+945 YNTAYDYSAT

-965 WRAGDVRHAQS
+965 WRAGNVQHAQS

-991 TNGTDTMRVGE
+991 ASSTDTMRVSE
-1002 ITPTVNV
+1002 ITPTVNA

-1106 AENKKTINGLL
+1106 AENKKTIDGLL

-1127 KKLSDVTDVRQ
+1127 KKLSDVTDIRQ
-1138 TYLGSENIDG
+1138 TYLGSESIDG
-1148 KLKEVETYPTKA
+1148 KLREVETYPVKA

-1180 ALLRAY
+1180 TLLRAY
-1186 EGWRLKLD
+1186 EGWKLKLG
-1194 GAKTVEEVERLYAE
+1194 GAKTVEEVEQIYAE
-1208 ARKVLTELVKGFAEG
+1208 ARRALTELVKGFAEG

-1252 KKYADALTG
+1252 KKYADALTE
-1261 QAGDLTALAGRWQK
+1261 QAGDLTALAERWQT
-1275 AIQAV
+1275 AIQAA

-1292 TPALDEITS
+1292 TPALDEITA
-1301 YAELEALRQSAAQK
+1301 YAGLEAQRQAAAQT
-1315 LEDVYE
+1315 LEDIYE

-1345 TQPEQK
+1345 TEPEQK

-1364 WLAKSINDNTVSA
+1364 WLAKSINGNTVST
-1377 SAKAV
+1377 SAKAA
-1382 LTANIDLGYC
+1382 LTADIDLGYC
-1392 EWTPIGQA
+1392 EWTPIGQT
-1400 SGRAYRGSLDG
+1400 GRAYRGSLDG

-1442 NLTVRGEIALAD
+1442 NLTVRGEIALAEA
-1454 VGKVSVGGV
+1454 GKVSVGGV
-1463 AAEVSAGEFENC
+1463 AADVYAGEFENC

-1490 ANLGGFTGVAS
+1490 SNLGGFTGVAS
-1501 ATSFTDCRFE
+1501 ATVFTDCRFE

-1591 SNDVNFVI
+1591 SNDVDFVI

-1614 VADGMGGG
+1614 VTDGTGGG
-1622 SLLIDTC
+1622 KLLVDTC

-1643 ILGGESGSYGKTT
+1643 ILGGESGGYGKTA
-1656 STGSKKLVVKNCYN
+1656 STGSKKLVVQNCYN

-1683 GTLAGFPID
+1683 GTFAGFPID

-1715 QGDRIYAVDMLTA
+1715 QGDRIYAVDTLTA

-1739 DLNGGYPIFPW
+1739 GLNGGYPIFPW
-1750 QLLLENNREAVIAYL
+1750 QLLLEDNREAVIAYL

-1770 TNVESLISD
+1770 TNVEALISD
-1779 AQRTALEAMLG
+1779 AQRTALEAMLAR
-1790 QTAETIRTAADAQS
+1790 TAETVRTAADAQS

-1847 EAGLTEHYTSDCD
+1847 EAGLTERYTSDCD

-1870 AKTVVDG
+1870 AETVVDG

-1913 EAQQALVQDY
+1913 EAQQTLVQDY
-1923 AKLTDI
+1923 AKLADI

-1938 DLDLLKQWA
+1938 DLDLLRQWG

-1971 LGNCTRQE
+1971 LGECTRQE
-1979 ELAPVLDGYCADVVR
+1979 ELAPILDGYCADVVR
-1994 MLLADV
+1994 MLLEDA
-2000 GFAAGTTTMGE
+2000 GFTAGTTTMGE
-2011 LDQAAEKL
+2011 LDEAAEKL
-2019 ERTRR
+2019 ERTRK
-2024 ALNGLTETQKALLE
+2024 ALNGLTEAQKALLE
-2038 ENSEQTLEAAE
+2038 ENSEQTLQAAE
-2049 ELLAVYRK
+2049 DLLAVYRK
-2057 AAETVEAWAAED
+2057 AVETVEAWAAED

-2100 VLALGRYCANI
+2100 VLALNRYCANI

-2128 AEVKEN
+2128 AEVKKD
-2134 ALKTARAAYDAL
+2134 ALRTARATYDAL

-2204 AAELGTCTSQED
+2204 AAELGACTSQED

-2228 ADLLIEQIGTLSE
+2228 ADLLIEQIGTLPE
-2241 KPTKESL
+2241 KPTEESL

-2291 EKPTEPS
+2291 EKPAEPS
-2298 QPQKPEDTK
+2298 QPQKPENTK

-2312 ASEAGKPTEPAE
+2312 ASESVKPTEPAE

-2361 TDAQKALLPV
+2361 TDAQKALLPA

-2381 AAYQALLDGQTPSE
+2381 AAYQALLDGKTPSE

-2407 ENRGFDWTIVWL
+2407 ESKGFDWTIVWL
-2419 IAGTLGAAA
+2419 IAGILGAAA

>member
-7 LLLTLVLILGTLPAT
+7 LFLALVLILGTLPAT
-22 AFATGGTL
+22 AFATGGVFD
-30 EGEGTKD
+30 EANDGSAER
-37 SPYQIRDAED
+37 PFQIADAED
-47 LMAFGALVDEG
+47 LIAFAEMVNDPDQDQK
-58 NASICGELLS
+58 NACAELLGNIDMTGKNWV
-68 SIDLTGYDWA
+68 SISPQGGY
-78 AIGGL
+78 G
-83 KDKPYSG
+83 G
-90 TFDGHGYTVTLDI
+90 TFNGNNFTITIDI
-103 TVNADWT
+103 TADEN
-110 HSYVGLFDTLERATV
+110 YADPVALFGFLQRGTV
-125 KNVRVEGKVTAEE
+125 KNLNVAGKLTVTA
-138 DSGDLYRC
+138 DYANDMYFSPLVAMLGYR
-146 YGGIAAAI
+146 GTV
-154 GGRNRIEN
+154 EN
-162 CSSNVAFSIGG
+162 CSSGVEINVDFADMFG
-173 ASNGVGGIVGYV
+173 AAGIVGYV
-185 YDTDNEIIACAN
+185 SDEAVISGCSNWGTITATGADSEI
-197 HGEITG
+197 GV
-203 TYEENTNG
+203 
-211 YGGIVGW
+211 GGIVGW
-218 ADSDIMLEYCYNSAA
+218 ADSSAVLENCYNRAA
-233 IHASG
+233 ITVSGDATAYVGGLVGFSASG
-238 GDSAGYAGGL
+238 PAKLVGCYSSATAEDNVYVNPSWAERTGLITWENGMGSDFLGVGYELDGDSANCM
-248 IGLSSGTPTIVGC
+248 SV
-261 YTSASTDDNDYLNPQ
+261 
-276 WAQRTAAI
+276 
-284 TSDYAAGD
+284 
-292 FFGSAS
+292 
-298 EIGSDLAH
+298 
-306 NMTYSEAI
+306 SEAI
-314 EGENSLNP
+314 DGEGNLYYMEY
-322 SECGDGQQIFRAWDY
+322 GFRRAQDF
-337 SNSVEDAVA
+337 ETAEQAKDF
-346 YLNGDDS
+346 LNGD
-353 YYTVSG
+353 SG
-359 EMGDGWPVLA
+359 SAYVLSDELGDGWPVLA

-374 PASQDTP
+374 PISQDTE
-381 QEKALVSAQKAFD
+381 QGKALAAVKKAFAEAQK
-394 EARAAALDAL
+394 AALDAL
-404 NNGKT
+404 DNGKT
-409 IDGTK
+409 IDGAK

-425 NRDYG
+425 NNSQNDY
-430 SDYQNGYYHYSD
+430 YRYSD
-442 ENWEFLTAYYNTAKK
+442 ENWELLTAYYSTAKK
-457 ELKVGFVEPEG
+457 ELNVGFAEPEG
-468 WESMEPKAITADGER
+468 WESMEPEAITADGER
-483 QVALLTGIAD
+483 QAARLTEIGD
-493 TALKNMAG
+493 TALKNMAA
-501 VLTIRAEKEFA
+501 VLTVRAEKEFA

-517 AQQEIYTTYT
+517 AQQNIYTTYK

-549 TREASEQ
+549 TNEASEQ

-591 NAKLLAVREKYTV
+591 NAKLLAVRGSYSV
-604 PKIDSGVADK
+604 PAIDSGVADK
-614 WDGTMKTRP
+614 WDGTAKTQP
-623 AGSGTKADPYRI
+623 AGSGTQADPYRI

-650 GSASACAVLTADID
+650 GSTSACAVLTADID

-709 IGRNYSNRSDYG
+709 IGQSNSNRSVYG

-765 ISAIGGIAGCMT
+765 ISAIGGIAGSLT
-777 GGSIEN
+777 GGSVEN
-783 CRTYGLFLTT
+783 CRTYGLYLAT
-793 DDSKYSGN
+793 DDSQYSGKI
-801 MVNSIGG
+801 VNSIGG
-808 IAGAAGASEPSDGC
+808 IVGAAGASEPSEGC

-834 GYELNYLGGK
+834 GYELSYLGGK

-905 SNPDTHGTG
+905 SNPETCGTG

-933 AGTIYGETNRNQ
+933 AGTIYGETKRNQ

-965 WRAGDVRHAQS
+965 WRAGDVQHAQS

-1106 AENKKTINGLL
+1106 AENKKTIDGLL

-1148 KLKEVETYPTKA
+1148 KLKEVETYPIKA

-1166 EFIYGKKYSQEDAA
+1166 EFIYGKKYSQKDAA

-1261 QAGDLTALAGRWQK
+1261 QAGDLTVLAERWQK

-1382 LTANIDLGYC
+1382 LTADIDLGYC
-1392 EWTPIGQA
+1392 EWTPIGQT

-1463 AAEVSAGEFENC
+1463 AADVSAGEFENC

-1614 VADGMGGG
+1614 VTDGMGG

-1629 YNTGVISGGIIAGG
+1629 YNTGMISGGIIAGG

-1656 STGSKKLVVKNCYN
+1656 STGSEKLVVKNCYN
-1670 AGVLDTGTKVDHI
+1670 AGVLDTGTKIDHI

-1818 EKLLDEARAA
+1818 EKLLDEARTA

-1847 EAGLTEHYTSDCD
+1847 EAGLTERYTSDCD

-1870 AKTVVDG
+1870 AETVVDG

-1971 LGNCTRQE
+1971 LGNCIRQE

-2011 LDQAAEKL
+2011 LDEAAEKL

-2024 ALNGLTETQKALLE
+2024 ALNGLTEAQKALLE

-2146 TEEQKALVPEE
+2146 TEEQKALVPEG

-2174 AADDLKAQR
+2174 AANDLKAQR

-2204 AAELGTCTSQED
+2204 AAELGACTSQED

-2228 ADLLIEQIGTLSE
+2228 ADLLIEQIGTLPE
-2241 KPTKESL
+2241 KPTEESL

-2312 ASEAGKPTEPAE
+2312 ASESGKPTEPAE

-2361 TDAQKALLPV
+2361 TDAQKALLPA

-2419 IAGTLGAAA
+2419 IAGILGAAA

>member
-7 LLLTLVLILGTLPAT
+7 LFLALVLILGTLPAT
-22 AFATGGTL
+22 AFATGGVFD
-30 EGEGTKD
+30 EANDGSAER
-37 SPYQIRDAED
+37 PFQIADAED
-47 LMAFGALVDEG
+47 LIAFAEMVNDPDQDQK
-58 NASICGELLS
+58 NACAELLGNIDMTGKNWV
-68 SIDLTGYDWA
+68 SISPQGGY
-78 AIGGL
+78 G
-83 KDKPYSG
+83 G
-90 TFDGHGYTVTLDI
+90 TFNGNNFTITIDI
-103 TVNADWT
+103 TADEN
-110 HSYVGLFDTLERATV
+110 YADPVALFGFLQRGTV
-125 KNVRVEGKVTAEE
+125 KNLNVAGKLTVTA
-138 DSGDLYRC
+138 DYANDMYYFSPLVAMLGYR
-146 YGGIAAAI
+146 GTV
-154 GGRNRIEN
+154 EN
-162 CSSNVAFSIGG
+162 CSSGVEINVDFADMFG
-173 ASNGVGGIVGYV
+173 AAGIVGYV
-185 YDTDNEIIACAN
+185 SDEAVISGCSNWGTITATGADSEI
-197 HGEITG
+197 GV
-203 TYEENTNG
+203 
-211 YGGIVGW
+211 GGIVGW
-218 ADSDIMLEYCYNSAA
+218 ADSSAVLENCYNRAA
-233 IHASG
+233 ITVSGDATAYVGGLVGFSASG
-238 GDSAGYAGGL
+238 PAKLVGCYSSATAEDNVYVNPSWAERTGLITWENGMGSDFLGVGYELDGDSANCM
-248 IGLSSGTPTIVGC
+248 SV
-261 YTSASTDDNDYLNPQ
+261 
-276 WAQRTAAI
+276 
-284 TSDYAAGD
+284 
-292 FFGSAS
+292 
-298 EIGSDLAH
+298 
-306 NMTYSEAI
+306 SEAI
-314 EGENSLNP
+314 DGEGNLYYMEY
-322 SECGDGQQIFRAWDY
+322 GFRRAQDF
-337 SNSVEDAVA
+337 ETAEQAKDF
-346 YLNGDDS
+346 LNGD
-353 YYTVSG
+353 SG
-359 EMGDGWPVLA
+359 SAYVLSDELGDGWPVLA

-374 PASQDTP
+374 PISQDTE
-381 QEKALVSAQKAFD
+381 QGKALAAVKKAFAEAQK
-394 EARAAALDAL
+394 AALDAL
-404 NNGKT
+404 DNGKT

-468 WESMEPKAITADGER
+468 WESMEPEAITADGER
-483 QVALLTGIAD
+483 QAARLTEIGD
-493 TALKNMAG
+493 TALKNMAA
-501 VLTIRAEKEFA
+501 VLTVRAEKEFA

-517 AQQEIYTTYT
+517 AQQNIYTTYT

-604 PKIDSGVADK
+604 PRIDSGVADK
-614 WDGTMKTRP
+614 WDGTTKTQP

-650 GSASACAVLTADID
+650 GSTSACAVLTADID

-709 IGRNYSNRSDYG
+709 IGQSNSNRSVYG

-783 CRTYGLFLTT
+783 CRTYGLYLAT
-793 DDSKYSGN
+793 DDSQYSGKI
-801 MVNSIGG
+801 VNSIGG
-808 IAGAAGASEPSDGC
+808 IVGAAGASEPSEGC

-834 GYELNYLGGK
+834 GYELSYLGGK

-933 AGTIYGETNRNQ
+933 AGTIYGETKRNQ

-1106 AENKKTINGLL
+1106 AENKKTIDGLL
-1117 AEADAALDAA
+1117 AEADAALDTA

-1223 DTAPDPDQAAQD
+1223 DTAPDLDQAAQD

-1261 QAGDLTALAGRWQK
+1261 QAGDLTALAERWQK

-1339 WDGETV
+1339 WDGKTV

-1382 LTANIDLGYC
+1382 LTADIDLGYC
-1392 EWTPIGQA
+1392 EWTPIGQT

-1442 NLTVRGEIALAD
+1442 NLTVRGEIALAN
-1454 VGKVSVGGV
+1454 VGKVSAGGV
-1463 AAEVSAGEFENC
+1463 AADVSAGEFENC

-1614 VADGMGGG
+1614 VTDGMGG

-1656 STGSKKLVVKNCYN
+1656 STGSEKLVVKNCYN

-1847 EAGLTEHYTSDCD
+1847 EAGLTERYTSDCD

-1870 AKTVVDG
+1870 AETVVDG

-2011 LDQAAEKL
+2011 LDEAAEKL

-2024 ALNGLTETQKALLE
+2024 ALNGLTEAQKALLE

-2146 TEEQKALVPEE
+2146 TGEQKALVPEE

-2204 AAELGTCTSQED
+2204 AAELGACTSQED

-2228 ADLLIEQIGTLSE
+2228 ADLLIEQIGTLPE
-2241 KPTKESL
+2241 KPTEESL

-2312 ASEAGKPTEPAE
+2312 ASESGKPTEPAE
-2324 TDDEAVKAVSD
+2324 TDDEAVKAVSN

-2361 TDAQKALLPV
+2361 TDAQKALLPA

-2419 IAGTLGAAA
+2419 IAGILGAAA

>member
-7 LLLTLVLILGTLPAT
+7 LFLALVLILGTLPAT
-22 AFATGGTL
+22 AFATGGVFD
-30 EGEGTKD
+30 EANDGSAER
-37 SPYQIRDAED
+37 PFQIADAED
-47 LMAFGALVDEG
+47 LIAFAEMVNDPDQDQK
-58 NASICGELLS
+58 NACAELLGNIDMTGKNWV
-68 SIDLTGYDWA
+68 SISPQGGY
-78 AIGGL
+78 G
-83 KDKPYSG
+83 G
-90 TFDGHGYTVTLDI
+90 TFNGNNFTITIDI
-103 TVNADWT
+103 TADEN
-110 HSYVGLFDTLERATV
+110 YADPVALFGFLQRGTV
-125 KNVRVEGKVTAEE
+125 KNLNVAGKLTVTA
-138 DSGDLYRC
+138 DYANDMYFSPLVAMLGYR
-146 YGGIAAAI
+146 GTV
-154 GGRNRIEN
+154 EN
-162 CSSNVAFSIGG
+162 CSSGVEINVDFADMFG
-173 ASNGVGGIVGYV
+173 AAGIVGYV
-185 YDTDNEIIACAN
+185 SDEAVISGCSNWGTITATGADSEI
-197 HGEITG
+197 GV
-203 TYEENTNG
+203 
-211 YGGIVGW
+211 GGIVGW
-218 ADSDIMLEYCYNSAA
+218 ADSSAVLENCYNRAA
-233 IHASG
+233 ITVSGDATAYVGGLVGFSASG
-238 GDSAGYAGGL
+238 PAKLVGCYSSATAEDNVYVNPSWAERTGLITWENGMGSDFLGVGYELDGDSANCM
-248 IGLSSGTPTIVGC
+248 SV
-261 YTSASTDDNDYLNPQ
+261 
-276 WAQRTAAI
+276 
-284 TSDYAAGD
+284 
-292 FFGSAS
+292 
-298 EIGSDLAH
+298 
-306 NMTYSEAI
+306 SEAI
-314 EGENSLNP
+314 DGEGNLYYMEY
-322 SECGDGQQIFRAWDY
+322 GFRRAQDF
-337 SNSVEDAVA
+337 ETAEQAKDF
-346 YLNGDDS
+346 LNGD
-353 YYTVSG
+353 SG
-359 EMGDGWPVLA
+359 SAYVLSDELGDGWPVLA

-374 PASQDTP
+374 PISQDTE
-381 QEKALVSAQKAFD
+381 QGKALAAVKKAFAEAQK
-394 EARAAALDAL
+394 AALDAL

-409 IDGTK
+409 IDGAK

-425 NRDYG
+425 NNSQNDY
-430 SDYQNGYYHYSD
+430 YRYSD
-442 ENWEFLTAYYNTAKK
+442 ENWELLTAYYSTAKK
-457 ELKVGFVEPEG
+457 ELNVGFAEPEG
-468 WESMEPKAITADGER
+468 WESMEPEAITADGER
-483 QVALLTGIAD
+483 QAARLTEIGD
-493 TALKNMAG
+493 TALKNMAA
-501 VLTIRAEKEFA
+501 VLTVRAEKEFA

-517 AQQEIYTTYT
+517 AQQNIYTTYK

-549 TREASEQ
+549 TNEASEQ

-591 NAKLLAVREKYTV
+591 NAKLLAVRGSYSV
-604 PKIDSGVADK
+604 PAIDSGVADK
-614 WDGTMKTRP
+614 WDGTAKTQP
-623 AGSGTKADPYRI
+623 AGSGTQADPYRI

-650 GSASACAVLTADID
+650 GSTSACAVLTADID

-709 IGRNYSNRSDYG
+709 IGQSNSNRSVYG

-765 ISAIGGIAGCMT
+765 ISAIGGIAGSLT
-777 GGSIEN
+777 GGSVEN
-783 CRTYGLFLTT
+783 CRTYGLYLAT
-793 DDSKYSGN
+793 DDSQYSGN

-834 GYELNYLGGK
+834 GYELSYLGGK

-933 AGTIYGETNRNQ
+933 AGTIYGETKRNQ

-1106 AENKKTINGLL
+1106 AENKKTIDGLL
-1117 AEADAALDAA
+1117 AEADAVLDAA

-1148 KLKEVETYPTKA
+1148 KLKEVETYPIKA

-1261 QAGDLTALAGRWQK
+1261 QAGDLTALAERWQK

-1382 LTANIDLGYC
+1382 LTADIDLGYC
-1392 EWTPIGQA
+1392 EWTPIGQT

-1463 AAEVSAGEFENC
+1463 AADVSAGEFENC
-1475 VSDVKITITGLTNSN
+1475 VSDVKIAITRLTNSN

-1614 VADGMGGG
+1614 VTDGMGG

-1656 STGSKKLVVKNCYN
+1656 STGSEKLVVKNCYN

-1847 EAGLTEHYTSDCD
+1847 EAGLTERYTSDCD

-1870 AKTVVDG
+1870 AETVVDG

-1902 EEIEAAYAALT
+1902 KEIEAAYAALT

-1947 SEDKAAYPDLE
+1947 SEDKAVYPDLE

-2011 LDQAAEKL
+2011 LDEAAEKL

-2024 ALNGLTETQKALLE
+2024 ALNGLTEAQKALLE

-2204 AAELGTCTSQED
+2204 AAELGACTSQED

-2228 ADLLIEQIGTLSE
+2228 ADLLIEQIGTLPE
-2241 KPTKESL
+2241 KPTEESL

-2312 ASEAGKPTEPAE
+2312 ASESGKPTEPAE

-2344 LERKDAI
+2344 LERKNAI

-2361 TDAQKALLPV
+2361 TDAQKALLPA

-2419 IAGTLGAAA
+2419 IAGILGAAA

>member
-7 LLLTLVLILGTLPAT
+7 LFLALVLILGTLPAT
-22 AFATGGTL
+22 AFATGGVFD
-30 EGEGTKD
+30 EANDGSAER
-37 SPYQIRDAED
+37 PFQIADAED
-47 LMAFGALVDEG
+47 LIAFAEMVNDPDQDQK
-58 NASICGELLS
+58 NACAELLGNIDMTGKNWV
-68 SIDLTGYDWA
+68 SISPQGGY
-78 AIGGL
+78 G
-83 KDKPYSG
+83 G
-90 TFDGHGYTVTLDI
+90 TFNGNNFTITIDI
-103 TVNADWT
+103 TADEN
-110 HSYVGLFDTLERATV
+110 YADPVALFGFLQRGTV
-125 KNVRVEGKVTAEE
+125 KNLNVAGKLTVTA
-138 DSGDLYRC
+138 DYANDMYFSPLVAMLGYR
-146 YGGIAAAI
+146 GTV
-154 GGRNRIEN
+154 EN
-162 CSSNVAFSIGG
+162 CSSGVEINVDFADMFG
-173 ASNGVGGIVGYV
+173 AAGIVGYV
-185 YDTDNEIIACAN
+185 SDEAVISGCSNWGTITATGADSEI
-197 HGEITG
+197 GV
-203 TYEENTNG
+203 
-211 YGGIVGW
+211 GGIVGW
-218 ADSDIMLEYCYNSAA
+218 ADSSAVLENCYNRAA
-233 IHASG
+233 ITVSGDATAYVGGLVGFSASG
-238 GDSAGYAGGL
+238 PAKLVGCYSSATAEDNVYVNPSWAERTGLITWENGMGSDFLGVGYELDGDSANCM
-248 IGLSSGTPTIVGC
+248 SV
-261 YTSASTDDNDYLNPQ
+261 
-276 WAQRTAAI
+276 
-284 TSDYAAGD
+284 
-292 FFGSAS
+292 
-298 EIGSDLAH
+298 
-306 NMTYSEAI
+306 SEAI
-314 EGENSLNP
+314 DGEGNLYYMEY
-322 SECGDGQQIFRAWDY
+322 GFRRAQDF
-337 SNSVEDAVA
+337 ETAEQAKDF
-346 YLNGDDS
+346 LNGD
-353 YYTVSG
+353 SG
-359 EMGDGWPVLA
+359 SAYVLSDELGDGWPVLA

-374 PASQDTP
+374 PISQDTE
-381 QEKALVSAQKAFD
+381 QGKALAAVKKAFAEAQK
-394 EARAAALDAL
+394 AALDAL
-404 NNGKT
+404 DNGKT
-409 IDGTK
+409 IDGAK

-425 NRDYG
+425 NNSQNDY
-430 SDYQNGYYHYSD
+430 YRYSD
-442 ENWEFLTAYYNTAKK
+442 ENWELLTAYYSTAKK
-457 ELKVGFVEPEG
+457 ELNVGFAEPEG
-468 WESMEPKAITADGER
+468 WESMEPEAITADGER
-483 QVALLTGIAD
+483 QAARLTEIGD
-493 TALKNMAG
+493 TALKNMAA
-501 VLTIRAEKEFA
+501 VLTVRAEKEFA

-517 AQQEIYTTYT
+517 AQQNIYTTYK

-566 TLADGLA
+566 TLTDGLA

-591 NAKLLAVREKYTV
+591 NAKLLAVRGSYSV
-604 PKIDSGVADK
+604 PAIDSGVADK
-614 WDGTMKTRP
+614 WDGTAKTQP
-623 AGSGTKADPYRI
+623 AGSGTQADPYRI

-650 GSASACAVLTADID
+650 GSTSACAVLTADID

-709 IGRNYSNRSDYG
+709 IGQSNSNRSVYG

-834 GYELNYLGGK
+834 GYELSYLGGK

-933 AGTIYGETNRNQ
+933 AGTIYGETKRNQ

-965 WRAGDVRHAQS
+965 WRAGDVQHAQS

-1106 AENKKTINGLL
+1106 AENKKTIDGLL

-1127 KKLSDVTDVRQ
+1127 KKLSNVTDVRQ

-1148 KLKEVETYPTKA
+1148 KLKEVETYPIKA

-1261 QAGDLTALAGRWQK
+1261 QAGDLTALAERWQK

-1382 LTANIDLGYC
+1382 LTADIDLGYC
-1392 EWTPIGQA
+1392 EWTPIGQT

-1454 VGKVSVGGV
+1454 VGKVFAGGV
-1463 AAEVSAGEFENC
+1463 AADVSAGEFENC

-1572 YASGDDETRL
+1572 YASRDDETRL

-1614 VADGMGGG
+1614 VTDGMGG

-1656 STGSKKLVVKNCYN
+1656 STGSEKLVVKNCYN

-1847 EAGLTEHYTSDCD
+1847 EAGLTERYTSDCD

-1870 AKTVVDG
+1870 AETVVDG
-1877 FAAHVV
+1877 FAAHIV

-2011 LDQAAEKL
+2011 LDEAAEKL

-2024 ALNGLTETQKALLE
+2024 ALNGLTEAQKALLE

-2204 AAELGTCTSQED
+2204 AAELGACTSQED

-2228 ADLLIEQIGTLSE
+2228 ADLLIEQIGTLPE
-2241 KPTKESL
+2241 KPTEESL

-2312 ASEAGKPTEPAE
+2312 ASESGKPTEPAE

-2361 TDAQKALLPV
+2361 TDAQKALLPA

-2419 IAGTLGAAA
+2419 IAGILGAAA

>member
-7 LLLTLVLILGTLPAT
+7 LFLALVLILGTLPAT
-22 AFATGGTL
+22 AFATGGVFD
-30 EGEGTKD
+30 EANDGSAER
-37 SPYQIRDAED
+37 PFQIADAED
-47 LMAFGALVDEG
+47 LIAFAEMVNDPDQDQK
-58 NASICGELLS
+58 NACAELLGNIDMTGKNWV
-68 SIDLTGYDWA
+68 SISPQGGY
-78 AIGGL
+78 G
-83 KDKPYSG
+83 G
-90 TFDGHGYTVTLDI
+90 TFNGNNFTITIDI
-103 TVNADWT
+103 TADEN
-110 HSYVGLFDTLERATV
+110 YADPVALFGFLQRGTV
-125 KNVRVEGKVTAEE
+125 KNLNVAGKLTVTA
-138 DSGDLYRC
+138 DYANDMYFSPLVAMLGYR
-146 YGGIAAAI
+146 GTV
-154 GGRNRIEN
+154 EN
-162 CSSNVAFSIGG
+162 CSSGVEINVDFADMFG
-173 ASNGVGGIVGYV
+173 AAGIVGYV
-185 YDTDNEIIACAN
+185 SDEAVISGCSNWGTITATGADSEI
-197 HGEITG
+197 GV
-203 TYEENTNG
+203 
-211 YGGIVGW
+211 GGIVGW
-218 ADSDIMLEYCYNSAA
+218 ADSSAVLENCYNRAA
-233 IHASG
+233 ITVSGDATAYVGGLVGFSASG
-238 GDSAGYAGGL
+238 PAKLVGCYSSATAEDNVYVNPSWAERTGLITWENGMGSDFLGVGYELDGDSANCM
-248 IGLSSGTPTIVGC
+248 SV
-261 YTSASTDDNDYLNPQ
+261 
-276 WAQRTAAI
+276 
-284 TSDYAAGD
+284 
-292 FFGSAS
+292 
-298 EIGSDLAH
+298 
-306 NMTYSEAI
+306 SEAI
-314 EGENSLNP
+314 DGEGNLYYMEY
-322 SECGDGQQIFRAWDY
+322 GFRRAQDF
-337 SNSVEDAVA
+337 ETAEQAKDF
-346 YLNGDDS
+346 LNGD
-353 YYTVSG
+353 SG
-359 EMGDGWPVLA
+359 SAYVLSDELGDGWPVLA

-374 PASQDTP
+374 PISQDTE
-381 QEKALVSAQKAFD
+381 QGKALAAVKKAFAEAQK
-394 EARAAALDAL
+394 AALDAL
-404 NNGKT
+404 DNGKT
-409 IDGTK
+409 IDGAK

-425 NRDYG
+425 NNSQNDY
-430 SDYQNGYYHYSD
+430 YRYSD
-442 ENWEFLTAYYNTAKK
+442 ENWELLTAYYSTAKK
-457 ELKVGFVEPEG
+457 ELNVGFAEPEG
-468 WESMEPKAITADGER
+468 WESMEPEAITADGER
-483 QVALLTGIAD
+483 QAARLTEIGD
-493 TALKNMAG
+493 TALKNMAA
-501 VLTIRAEKEFA
+501 VLTVRAEKEFA

-517 AQQEIYTTYT
+517 AQQNIYTTYK

-549 TREASEQ
+549 TNEASEQ

-591 NAKLLAVREKYTV
+591 NAKLLAVRGSYSV
-604 PKIDSGVADK
+604 PAIDSGVADK
-614 WDGTMKTRP
+614 WDGTAKTQP
-623 AGSGTKADPYRI
+623 AGSGTQADPYRI

-650 GSASACAVLTADID
+650 GSTSACAVLTADID

-709 IGRNYSNRSDYG
+709 IGQSNSNRSVYG
-721 TVKNVKAAGRIR
+721 TVKSVKAAGRIR

-743 AGSNAGEIYN
+743 AGSNEGEIYN

-793 DDSKYSGN
+793 DDSKYSSN

-834 GYELNYLGGK
+834 GYELSYLGGK

-905 SNPDTHGTG
+905 SNPDTCGTG

-1106 AENKKTINGLL
+1106 AENKKTIDGLL

-1148 KLKEVETYPTKA
+1148 KLKEVETYPIKA

-1261 QAGDLTALAGRWQK
+1261 QAGDLTALAERWQK

-1382 LTANIDLGYC
+1382 LTADIDLGYC
-1392 EWTPIGQA
+1392 EWTPIGQT

-1411 QGHTVSGLY
+1411 QGHAVSGLY

-1463 AAEVSAGEFENC
+1463 AADVSAGEFENC

-1614 VADGMGGG
+1614 VTDGMGG

-1656 STGSKKLVVKNCYN
+1656 STGSEKLVVKNCYN

-1847 EAGLTEHYTSDCD
+1847 EAGLTERYTSDCD

-1870 AKTVVDG
+1870 AETVVDG

-1929 QALAALYAK
+1929 QTLAALYAK

-2011 LDQAAEKL
+2011 LDEAAEKL

-2024 ALNGLTETQKALLE
+2024 ALNGLTEAQKALLE

-2204 AAELGTCTSQED
+2204 AAELGACTSQED

-2228 ADLLIEQIGTLSE
+2228 ADLLIEQIGTLPE
-2241 KPTKESL
+2241 KPTEESL

-2312 ASEAGKPTEPAE
+2312 ASESGKPTEPAE

-2344 LERKDAI
+2344 LERKNAI

-2361 TDAQKALLPV
+2361 TDAQKALLPA

-2419 IAGTLGAAA
+2419 IAGILGAAA

>member
-7 LLLTLVLILGTLPAT
+7 LFLALVLILGTLPAT
-22 AFATGGTL
+22 AFATGGVFD
-30 EGEGTKD
+30 EANDGSAER
-37 SPYQIRDAED
+37 PFQIADAED
-47 LMAFGALVDEG
+47 LIAFAEMVNDPDQDQK
-58 NASICGELLS
+58 NACAELLGNIDMTGKNWV
-68 SIDLTGYDWA
+68 SISPQGGY
-78 AIGGL
+78 G
-83 KDKPYSG
+83 G
-90 TFDGHGYTVTLDI
+90 TFNGNNFTITIDI
-103 TVNADWT
+103 TADEN
-110 HSYVGLFDTLERATV
+110 YADPVALFGFLQRGTV
-125 KNVRVEGKVTAEE
+125 KNLNVAGKLTVTA
-138 DSGDLYRC
+138 DYANDMYFSPLVAMLGYR
-146 YGGIAAAI
+146 GTV
-154 GGRNRIEN
+154 EN
-162 CSSNVAFSIGG
+162 CSSGVEINVDFADMFG
-173 ASNGVGGIVGYV
+173 AAGIVGYV
-185 YDTDNEIIACAN
+185 SDEAVISGCSNWGTITATGADSEI
-197 HGEITG
+197 GV
-203 TYEENTNG
+203 
-211 YGGIVGW
+211 GGIVGW
-218 ADSDIMLEYCYNSAA
+218 ADSSAVLENCYNRAA
-233 IHASG
+233 ITVSGDATAYVGGLVGFSASG
-238 GDSAGYAGGL
+238 PAKLVGCYSSATAEDNVYVNPSWAERTGLITWENGMGSDFLGVGYELDGDSANCM
-248 IGLSSGTPTIVGC
+248 SV
-261 YTSASTDDNDYLNPQ
+261 
-276 WAQRTAAI
+276 
-284 TSDYAAGD
+284 
-292 FFGSAS
+292 
-298 EIGSDLAH
+298 
-306 NMTYSEAI
+306 SEAI
-314 EGENSLNP
+314 DGEGNLYYMEY
-322 SECGDGQQIFRAWDY
+322 GFRRAQDF
-337 SNSVEDAVA
+337 ETAEQAKDF
-346 YLNGDDS
+346 LNGD
-353 YYTVSG
+353 SG
-359 EMGDGWPVLA
+359 SAYVLSDELGDGWPVLA

-374 PASQDTP
+374 PISQDTE
-381 QEKALVSAQKAFD
+381 QGKALAAVKKAFAEAQK
-394 EARAAALDAL
+394 AALDAL
-404 NNGKT
+404 DNGKT
-409 IDGTK
+409 IDGAK

-425 NRDYG
+425 NNSQNDY
-430 SDYQNGYYHYSD
+430 YRYSD
-442 ENWEFLTAYYNTAKK
+442 ENWELLTAYYSTAKK
-457 ELKVGFVEPEG
+457 ELNVGFAEPEG
-468 WESMEPKAITADGER
+468 WESMEPEAITADGER
-483 QVALLTGIAD
+483 QAARLTEIGD
-493 TALKNMAG
+493 TALKNMAA
-501 VLTIRAEKEFA
+501 VLTVRAEKEFA

-517 AQQEIYTTYT
+517 AQQNIYTTYK

-549 TREASEQ
+549 TNEASEQ

-591 NAKLLAVREKYTV
+591 NAKLLAVRGSYSV
-604 PKIDSGVADK
+604 PAIDSGVADK
-614 WDGTMKTRP
+614 WDGTAKTQP
-623 AGSGTKADPYRI
+623 AGSGTQADPYRI

-650 GSASACAVLTADID
+650 GSTSACAVLTADID

-709 IGRNYSNRSDYG
+709 IGQSNSNRSVYG

-765 ISAIGGIAGCMT
+765 ISAIGGIAGSLT
-777 GGSIEN
+777 GGSVEN
-783 CRTYGLFLTT
+783 CRTYGLYLAT
-793 DDSKYSGN
+793 DDSQYSGKI
-801 MVNSIGG
+801 VNSIGG

-834 GYELNYLGGK
+834 GYELSYLGGK

-1106 AENKKTINGLL
+1106 AENKKTIDGLL

-1148 KLKEVETYPTKA
+1148 KLKEVETYPIKA

-1261 QAGDLTALAGRWQK
+1261 QAGDLTALAERWQK

-1321 AAQRELTNLLAS
+1321 AARRELTNLLAS

-1382 LTANIDLGYC
+1382 LTADIDLGYC
-1392 EWTPIGQA
+1392 EWTPIGQT

-1463 AAEVSAGEFENC
+1463 AADVSAGEFENC

-1614 VADGMGGG
+1614 VTDGMGG

-1656 STGSKKLVVKNCYN
+1656 STGSEKLVVKNCYN

-1847 EAGLTEHYTSDCD
+1847 EAGLTERYTSDCD

-1870 AKTVVDG
+1870 AETVVDG

-1929 QALAALYAK
+1929 QTLAALYAK

-2011 LDQAAEKL
+2011 LDEAAEKL

-2024 ALNGLTETQKALLE
+2024 ALNGLTEAQKALLE

-2204 AAELGTCTSQED
+2204 AAELGACTSQED

-2241 KPTKESL
+2241 KPTEESL

-2312 ASEAGKPTEPAE
+2312 ASESGKPTEPAE

-2361 TDAQKALLPV
+2361 TDAQKALLPA

-2419 IAGTLGAAA
+2419 IAGILGAAA

>member
-7 LLLTLVLILGTLPAT
+7 LFLALVLILGTLPAT
-22 AFATGGTL
+22 AFATGGVFD
-30 EGEGTKD
+30 EANDGSAER
-37 SPYQIRDAED
+37 PFQIADAED
-47 LMAFGALVDEG
+47 LIAFAEMVNDPDQDQK
-58 NASICGELLS
+58 NACAELLGNIDMTGKNWV
-68 SIDLTGYDWA
+68 SISPQGGY
-78 AIGGL
+78 G
-83 KDKPYSG
+83 G
-90 TFDGHGYTVTLDI
+90 TFNGNNFTITIDI
-103 TVNADWT
+103 TADEN
-110 HSYVGLFDTLERATV
+110 YADPVALFGFLQRGTV
-125 KNVRVEGKVTAEE
+125 KNLNVAGKLTVTA
-138 DSGDLYRC
+138 DYANDMYFSPLVAMLGYR
-146 YGGIAAAI
+146 GTV
-154 GGRNRIEN
+154 EN
-162 CSSNVAFSIGG
+162 CSSGVEINVDFADMFG
-173 ASNGVGGIVGYV
+173 AAGIVGYV
-185 YDTDNEIIACAN
+185 SDEAVISGCSNWGTITATGADSEI
-197 HGEITG
+197 GV
-203 TYEENTNG
+203 
-211 YGGIVGW
+211 GGIVGW
-218 ADSDIMLEYCYNSAA
+218 ADSSAVLENCYNRAA
-233 IHASG
+233 ITVSGDATAYVGGLVGFSASG
-238 GDSAGYAGGL
+238 PAKLVGCYSSATAEDNVYVNPSWAERTGLITWENGMGSDFLGVGYELDGDSANCM
-248 IGLSSGTPTIVGC
+248 SV
-261 YTSASTDDNDYLNPQ
+261 
-276 WAQRTAAI
+276 
-284 TSDYAAGD
+284 
-292 FFGSAS
+292 
-298 EIGSDLAH
+298 
-306 NMTYSEAI
+306 SEAI
-314 EGENSLNP
+314 DGEGNLYYMEY
-322 SECGDGQQIFRAWDY
+322 GFRRAQDF
-337 SNSVEDAVA
+337 ETAEQAKDF
-346 YLNGDDS
+346 LNGD
-353 YYTVSG
+353 SG
-359 EMGDGWPVLA
+359 SAYVLSDELGDGWPVLA

-374 PASQDTP
+374 PISQDTE
-381 QEKALVSAQKAFD
+381 QGKALAAVKKAFAEAQK
-394 EARAAALDAL
+394 AALDAL

-409 IDGTK
+409 IDGAK

-425 NRDYG
+425 NNSQNDY
-430 SDYQNGYYHYSD
+430 YRYSD
-442 ENWEFLTAYYNTAKK
+442 ENWELLTAYYSTAKK
-457 ELKVGFVEPEG
+457 ELNVGFAEPEG
-468 WESMEPKAITADGER
+468 WESMEPEAITADGER
-483 QVALLTGIAD
+483 QAARLTEIGD
-493 TALKNMAG
+493 TALKNMAA
-501 VLTIRAEKEFA
+501 VLTVRAEKEFA

-517 AQQEIYTTYT
+517 AQQNIYTTYK

-549 TREASEQ
+549 TNEASEQ

-591 NAKLLAVREKYTV
+591 NAKLLAVRGSYSV
-604 PKIDSGVADK
+604 PAIDSGVADK
-614 WDGTMKTRP
+614 WDGTAKTQP
-623 AGSGTKADPYRI
+623 AGSGTQADPYRI

-650 GSASACAVLTADID
+650 GSTSACAVLTADID

-709 IGRNYSNRSDYG
+709 IGQSNSNRSVYG

-765 ISAIGGIAGCMT
+765 ISAIGGIAGSLT
-777 GGSIEN
+777 GGSVEN
-783 CRTYGLFLTT
+783 CRTYGLYLAT
-793 DDSKYSGN
+793 DDSQYSGN

-834 GYELNYLGGK
+834 GYELSYLGGK

-933 AGTIYGETNRNQ
+933 AGTIYGETKRNQ

-1106 AENKKTINGLL
+1106 AENKKTIDGLL
-1117 AEADAALDAA
+1117 AEADAVLDAA

-1148 KLKEVETYPTKA
+1148 KLKEVETYPIKA

-1261 QAGDLTALAGRWQK
+1261 QAGDLTALAERWQK

-1382 LTANIDLGYC
+1382 LTADIDLGYC
-1392 EWTPIGQA
+1392 EWTPIGQT

-1463 AAEVSAGEFENC
+1463 AADVSAGEFENC
-1475 VSDVKITITGLTNSN
+1475 VSDVKIAITRLTNSN

-1614 VADGMGGG
+1614 VTDGMGG

-1656 STGSKKLVVKNCYN
+1656 STGSEKLVVKNCYN

-1847 EAGLTEHYTSDCD
+1847 EAGLTERYTSDCD

-1870 AKTVVDG
+1870 AETVVDG

-1958 EKLAGLSAQAQEK
+1958 EKLTGLSAQAQEK

-2011 LDQAAEKL
+2011 LDEAAEKL

-2024 ALNGLTETQKALLE
+2024 ALNGLTEAQKALLE

-2204 AAELGTCTSQED
+2204 AAELGACTSQED

-2241 KPTKESL
+2241 KPTEESL

-2312 ASEAGKPTEPAE
+2312 ASESGKPTEPAE

-2361 TDAQKALLPV
+2361 TDAQKALLPA

-2419 IAGTLGAAA
+2419 IAGILGAAA

>member
-7 LLLTLVLILGTLPAT
+7 LFLALVLILGTLPAT
-22 AFATGGTL
+22 AFATGGVFD
-30 EGEGTKD
+30 EANDGSAER
-37 SPYQIRDAED
+37 PFQIADAED
-47 LMAFGALVDEG
+47 LIAFAEMVNDPDQDQK
-58 NASICGELLS
+58 NACAELLGNIDMTGKNWV
-68 SIDLTGYDWA
+68 SISPQGGY
-78 AIGGL
+78 G
-83 KDKPYSG
+83 G
-90 TFDGHGYTVTLDI
+90 TFNGNNFTITIDI
-103 TVNADWT
+103 TADEN
-110 HSYVGLFDTLERATV
+110 YADPVALFGFLQRGTV
-125 KNVRVEGKVTAEE
+125 KNLNVAGKLTVTA
-138 DSGDLYRC
+138 DYANDMYFSPLVAMLGYR
-146 YGGIAAAI
+146 GTV
-154 GGRNRIEN
+154 EN
-162 CSSNVAFSIGG
+162 CSSGVEINVDFADMFG
-173 ASNGVGGIVGYV
+173 AAGIVGHV
-185 YDTDNEIIACAN
+185 SDEAVISGCSNWGTITATGADSEI
-197 HGEITG
+197 GV
-203 TYEENTNG
+203 
-211 YGGIVGW
+211 GGIVGW
-218 ADSDIMLEYCYNSAA
+218 ADSSAVLENCYNRAA
-233 IHASG
+233 ITVSGDATAYVGGLVGFSASG
-238 GDSAGYAGGL
+238 PAKLVGCYSSATAEDNVYVNPSWAERTGLITWENGMGSDFLGVGYELDGDSANCM
-248 IGLSSGTPTIVGC
+248 SV
-261 YTSASTDDNDYLNPQ
+261 
-276 WAQRTAAI
+276 
-284 TSDYAAGD
+284 
-292 FFGSAS
+292 
-298 EIGSDLAH
+298 
-306 NMTYSEAI
+306 SEAI
-314 EGENSLNP
+314 DGEGNLYYMEY
-322 SECGDGQQIFRAWDY
+322 GFRRAQDF
-337 SNSVEDAVA
+337 ETAEQAKDF
-346 YLNGDDS
+346 LNGD
-353 YYTVSG
+353 SG
-359 EMGDGWPVLA
+359 SAYVLSDELGDGWPVLA

-374 PASQDTP
+374 PISQDTE
-381 QEKALVSAQKAFD
+381 QGKALAAVKKAFAEAQK
-394 EARAAALDAL
+394 AALDAL
-404 NNGKT
+404 DNGKT
-409 IDGTK
+409 IDGAK

-425 NRDYG
+425 NNSQNDY
-430 SDYQNGYYHYSD
+430 YRYSD
-442 ENWEFLTAYYNTAKK
+442 ENWELLTAYYSTAKK
-457 ELKVGFVEPEG
+457 ELNVGFAEPEG
-468 WESMEPKAITADGER
+468 WESMEPEAITADGER
-483 QVALLTGIAD
+483 QAARLTEIGD
-493 TALKNMAG
+493 TALKNMAA
-501 VLTIRAEKEFA
+501 VLTVRAEKEFA

-517 AQQEIYTTYT
+517 AQQNIYTTYK

-549 TREASEQ
+549 TNEASEQ

-591 NAKLLAVREKYTV
+591 NAKLLAVRGSYSV
-604 PKIDSGVADK
+604 PAIDSGVADK
-614 WDGTMKTRP
+614 WDGTAKTQP
-623 AGSGTKADPYRI
+623 AGSGTQADPYRI

-650 GSASACAVLTADID
+650 GSTSACAVLTADID

-709 IGRNYSNRSDYG
+709 IGQSNSNRSVYG

-765 ISAIGGIAGCMT
+765 ISAIGGIAGSLT
-777 GGSIEN
+777 GGSVEN
-783 CRTYGLFLTT
+783 CRTYGLYLAT
-793 DDSKYSGN
+793 DDSQYSGN

-834 GYELNYLGGK
+834 GYELSYLGGK

-933 AGTIYGETNRNQ
+933 AGTIYGETKRNQ

-1106 AENKKTINGLL
+1106 AENKKTIDGLL
-1117 AEADAALDAA
+1117 AEADAVLDAA

-1148 KLKEVETYPTKA
+1148 KLKEVETYPIKA

-1261 QAGDLTALAGRWQK
+1261 QAGDLTALAERWQK

-1382 LTANIDLGYC
+1382 LTADIDLGYC
-1392 EWTPIGQA
+1392 EWTPIGQT

-1463 AAEVSAGEFENC
+1463 AADVSAGEFENC
-1475 VSDVKITITGLTNSN
+1475 VSDVKIAITRLTNSN

-1614 VADGMGGG
+1614 VTDGMGG

-1656 STGSKKLVVKNCYN
+1656 STGSEKLVVKNCYN

-1847 EAGLTEHYTSDCD
+1847 EAGLTERYTSDCD

-1870 AKTVVDG
+1870 AETVVDG

-1958 EKLAGLSAQAQEK
+1958 EKLTGLSAQAQEK

-2011 LDQAAEKL
+2011 LDEAAEKL

-2024 ALNGLTETQKALLE
+2024 ALNGLTEAQKALLE

-2204 AAELGTCTSQED
+2204 AAELGACTSQED

-2241 KPTKESL
+2241 KPTEESL

-2312 ASEAGKPTEPAE
+2312 ASESGKPTEPAE

-2361 TDAQKALLPV
+2361 TDAQKALLPA

-2419 IAGTLGAAA
+2419 IAGILGAAA

>member
-7 LLLTLVLILGTLPAT
+7 LFLALVLILGTLPAT
-22 AFATGGTL
+22 AFATGGVFD
-30 EGEGTKD
+30 EANDGSAER
-37 SPYQIRDAED
+37 PFQIADAED
-47 LMAFGALVDEG
+47 LIAFAEMVNDPDQDQK
-58 NASICGELLS
+58 NACAELLGNIDMTGKNWV
-68 SIDLTGYDWA
+68 SISPQGGY
-78 AIGGL
+78 G
-83 KDKPYSG
+83 G
-90 TFDGHGYTVTLDI
+90 TFNGNNFTITIDI
-103 TVNADWT
+103 TADEN
-110 HSYVGLFDTLERATV
+110 YADPVALFGFLQRGTV
-125 KNVRVEGKVTAEE
+125 KNLNVAGKLTVTA
-138 DSGDLYRC
+138 DYANDMYFSPLVAMLGYR
-146 YGGIAAAI
+146 GTV
-154 GGRNRIEN
+154 EN
-162 CSSNVAFSIGG
+162 CSSGVEINVDFADMFG
-173 ASNGVGGIVGYV
+173 AAGIVGYV
-185 YDTDNEIIACAN
+185 SDEAVISGCSNWGTITATGADSEI
-197 HGEITG
+197 GV
-203 TYEENTNG
+203 
-211 YGGIVGW
+211 GGIVGW
-218 ADSDIMLEYCYNSAA
+218 ADSSAVLENCYNRAA
-233 IHASG
+233 ITVSGDATAYVGGLVGFSASG
-238 GDSAGYAGGL
+238 PAKLVGCYSSATAEDNVYVNPSWAERTGLITWENGMGSDFLGVGYELDGDSANCM
-248 IGLSSGTPTIVGC
+248 SV
-261 YTSASTDDNDYLNPQ
+261 
-276 WAQRTAAI
+276 
-284 TSDYAAGD
+284 
-292 FFGSAS
+292 
-298 EIGSDLAH
+298 
-306 NMTYSEAI
+306 SEAI
-314 EGENSLNP
+314 DGEGNLYYMEY
-322 SECGDGQQIFRAWDY
+322 GFRRAQDF
-337 SNSVEDAVA
+337 ETAEQAKDF
-346 YLNGDDS
+346 LNGD
-353 YYTVSG
+353 SG
-359 EMGDGWPVLA
+359 SAYVLSDELGDGWPVLA

-374 PASQDTP
+374 PISQDTE
-381 QEKALVSAQKAFD
+381 QGKALAAVKKAFAEAQK
-394 EARAAALDAL
+394 AALDAL
-404 NNGKT
+404 DNGKT
-409 IDGTK
+409 IDGAK

-425 NRDYG
+425 NNSQNDY
-430 SDYQNGYYHYSD
+430 YRYSD
-442 ENWEFLTAYYNTAKK
+442 ENWELLTAYYSTAKK
-457 ELKVGFVEPEG
+457 ELNVGFAEPEG
-468 WESMEPKAITADGER
+468 WESMEPEAITADGER
-483 QVALLTGIAD
+483 QAARLTEIGD
-493 TALKNMAG
+493 TALKNMAA
-501 VLTIRAEKEFA
+501 VLTVRAEKEFA

-517 AQQEIYTTYT
+517 AQQNIYTTYK

-591 NAKLLAVREKYTV
+591 NAKLLAVRGSYSV
-604 PKIDSGVADK
+604 PAIDSGVADK
-614 WDGTMKTRP
+614 WDGTAKTQP
-623 AGSGTKADPYRI
+623 AGSGTQADPYRI

-650 GSASACAVLTADID
+650 GSTSACAVLTADID

-709 IGRNYSNRSDYG
+709 IGQSNSNRSVYG

-753 CEVSAFLGSWKG
+753 CEVCAFLGSWKG
-765 ISAIGGIAGCMT
+765 ISAIGGIAGSLT
-777 GGSIEN
+777 GGSVEN
-783 CRTYGLFLTT
+783 CRTYGLYLAT
-793 DDSKYSGN
+793 DDSQYSGKI
-801 MVNSIGG
+801 VNSIGG
-808 IAGAAGASEPSDGC
+808 IVGAAGASEPSEGC
-822 LIRYCENHMRLR
+822 LIRYCENRMRLR
-834 GYELNYLGGK
+834 GYELSYLGGK

-933 AGTIYGETNRNQ
+933 AGTIYGETKRNQ

-1106 AENKKTINGLL
+1106 AENKKTIDGLL

-1148 KLKEVETYPTKA
+1148 KLKEVETYPIKA

-1261 QAGDLTALAGRWQK
+1261 QAGDLTALAERWQK

-1382 LTANIDLGYC
+1382 LTADIDLGYC
-1392 EWTPIGQA
+1392 EWTPIGQT

-1463 AAEVSAGEFENC
+1463 AADVSAGEFENC

-1614 VADGMGGG
+1614 VTDGMGG

-1656 STGSKKLVVKNCYN
+1656 STGSEKLVVKNCYN

-1847 EAGLTEHYTSDCD
+1847 EAGLTERYTSDCD
-1860 AITKSANAAQ
+1860 AIAKSANAAQ
-1870 AKTVVDG
+1870 AERVVDG

-2011 LDQAAEKL
+2011 LDEATEKL

-2024 ALNGLTETQKALLE
+2024 ALNGLTEAQKSLLE

-2111 AGALIDD
+2111 TGALIDD

-2204 AAELGTCTSQED
+2204 AAELGACTSQED

-2228 ADLLIEQIGTLSE
+2228 ADLLIEQIGTLPE
-2241 KPTKESL
+2241 KPTEESL

-2271 YVTRLEEL
+2271 YVTRLQEL

-2312 ASEAGKPTEPAE
+2312 ASESGKPTEPAE
-2324 TDDEAVKAVSD
+2324 TDDGAVKAVSD

-2344 LERKDAI
+2344 LERKNAI

-2361 TDAQKALLPV
+2361 TDAQKALLPA

-2419 IAGTLGAAA
+2419 IAGILGAAA

>member
-7 LLLTLVLILGTLPAT
+7 LFLALVLILGTLPAT
-22 AFATGGTL
+22 AFATGGVFD
-30 EGEGTKD
+30 EANDGSAER
-37 SPYQIRDAED
+37 PFQIADAED
-47 LMAFGALVDEG
+47 LIAFAEMVNDPDQDQK
-58 NASICGELLS
+58 NACAELLGNIDMTGKNWV
-68 SIDLTGYDWA
+68 SISPQGGY
-78 AIGGL
+78 G
-83 KDKPYSG
+83 G
-90 TFDGHGYTVTLDI
+90 TFNGNNFTITIDI
-103 TVNADWT
+103 TADEN
-110 HSYVGLFDTLERATV
+110 YADPVALFGFLQRGTV
-125 KNVRVEGKVTAEE
+125 KNLNVAGKLTVTA
-138 DSGDLYRC
+138 DYANDMYFSPLVAMLGYR
-146 YGGIAAAI
+146 GTV
-154 GGRNRIEN
+154 EN
-162 CSSNVAFSIGG
+162 CSSGVEINVDFADMFG
-173 ASNGVGGIVGYV
+173 AAGIVGYV
-185 YDTDNEIIACAN
+185 SDEAVISGCSNWGTITATGADSEI
-197 HGEITG
+197 GV
-203 TYEENTNG
+203 
-211 YGGIVGW
+211 GGIVGW
-218 ADSDIMLEYCYNSAA
+218 ADSSAVLENCYNRAA
-233 IHASG
+233 ITVSGDATAYVGGLVGFSASG
-238 GDSAGYAGGL
+238 PAKLVGCYSSATAEDNVYVNPSWAERTGLITWENGMGSDFLGVGYELDGDSANCM
-248 IGLSSGTPTIVGC
+248 SV
-261 YTSASTDDNDYLNPQ
+261 
-276 WAQRTAAI
+276 
-284 TSDYAAGD
+284 
-292 FFGSAS
+292 
-298 EIGSDLAH
+298 
-306 NMTYSEAI
+306 SEAI
-314 EGENSLNP
+314 DGEGNLYYMEY
-322 SECGDGQQIFRAWDY
+322 GFRRAQDF
-337 SNSVEDAVA
+337 ETAEQAKDF
-346 YLNGDDS
+346 LNGD
-353 YYTVSG
+353 SG
-359 EMGDGWPVLA
+359 SAYVLSDELGDGWPVLA

-374 PASQDTP
+374 PISQDTE
-381 QEKALVSAQKAFD
+381 QGKALAAVKKAFAEAQK
-394 EARAAALDAL
+394 AALDAL
-404 NNGKT
+404 DNGKT
-409 IDGTK
+409 IDGAK

-425 NRDYG
+425 NNSQNDY
-430 SDYQNGYYHYSD
+430 YRYSD
-442 ENWEFLTAYYNTAKK
+442 ENWELLTAYYSTAKK
-457 ELKVGFVEPEG
+457 ELNVGFAEPEG
-468 WESMEPKAITADGER
+468 WESMEPEAITADGER
-483 QVALLTGIAD
+483 QAARLTEIGD
-493 TALKNMAG
+493 TALKNMAA
-501 VLTIRAEKEFA
+501 VLTVRAEKEFA

-517 AQQEIYTTYT
+517 AQQNIYTTYK

-566 TLADGLA
+566 TLTDGLA

-591 NAKLLAVREKYTV
+591 NAKLLAVRGSYSV
-604 PKIDSGVADK
+604 PAIDSGVADK
-614 WDGTMKTRP
+614 WDGTAKTQP
-623 AGSGTKADPYRI
+623 AGSGTQADPYRI

-650 GSASACAVLTADID
+650 GSTSACAVLTADID

-709 IGRNYSNRSDYG
+709 IGQSNSNRSVYG

-765 ISAIGGIAGCMT
+765 ISAIGGIAGSLT

-834 GYELNYLGGK
+834 GYELSYLGGK

-933 AGTIYGETNRNQ
+933 AGTIYGETKRNQ

-965 WRAGDVRHAQS
+965 WRAGDVQHAQS

-1106 AENKKTINGLL
+1106 AENKKTIDGLL
-1117 AEADAALDAA
+1117 AEADAVLDAA

-1261 QAGDLTALAGRWQK
+1261 QAGDLIALAERWQK

-1382 LTANIDLGYC
+1382 LTADIDLGYC
-1392 EWTPIGQA
+1392 EWTPIGQT

-1454 VGKVSVGGV
+1454 VGKVSAGGV
-1463 AAEVSAGEFENC
+1463 AADVSAGEFENC

-1614 VADGMGGG
+1614 VTDGMGG

-1656 STGSKKLVVKNCYN
+1656 STGSEKLVVKNCYN

-1847 EAGLTEHYTSDCD
+1847 EAGLTERYTSDCD

-1870 AKTVVDG
+1870 AETVVDG

-1929 QALAALYAK
+1929 QTLAALYAK

-2011 LDQAAEKL
+2011 LDEAAEKL

-2024 ALNGLTETQKALLE
+2024 ALNGLTEAQKALLE

-2204 AAELGTCTSQED
+2204 AAELGACTSQED

-2228 ADLLIEQIGTLSE
+2228 ADLLIEQIGTLPE
-2241 KPTKESL
+2241 KPTEESL

-2312 ASEAGKPTEPAE
+2312 ASESGKPTEPAE
-2324 TDDEAVKAVSD
+2324 TDDGAVKAVSD

-2361 TDAQKALLPV
+2361 TDAQKALLPA

-2381 AAYQALLDGQTPSE
+2381 AAYQALLDGQSPSE

-2407 ENRGFDWTIVWL
+2407 ENRDFDWTIVWL
-2419 IAGTLGAAA
+2419 IAGILGAAA

>member
-7 LLLTLVLILGTLPAT
+7 LFLALVLILGTLPAT
-22 AFATGGTL
+22 AFATGGVFD
-30 EGEGTKD
+30 EANDGSAER
-37 SPYQIRDAED
+37 PFQIADAED
-47 LMAFGALVDEG
+47 LIAFAEMVNDPDQDQK
-58 NASICGELLS
+58 NACAELLGNIDMTGKNWV
-68 SIDLTGYDWA
+68 SISPQGGY
-78 AIGGL
+78 G
-83 KDKPYSG
+83 G
-90 TFDGHGYTVTLDI
+90 TFNGNNFTITIDI
-103 TVNADWT
+103 TADEN
-110 HSYVGLFDTLERATV
+110 YADPVALFGFLQRGTV
-125 KNVRVEGKVTAEE
+125 KNLNVAGKLTVTA
-138 DSGDLYRC
+138 DYANDMYFSPLVAMLGYR
-146 YGGIAAAI
+146 GTV
-154 GGRNRIEN
+154 EN
-162 CSSNVAFSIGG
+162 CSSGVEINVDFADMFG
-173 ASNGVGGIVGYV
+173 AAGIVGYV
-185 YDTDNEIIACAN
+185 SDEAVISGCSNWGTITATGADSEI
-197 HGEITG
+197 GV
-203 TYEENTNG
+203 
-211 YGGIVGW
+211 GGIVGW
-218 ADSDIMLEYCYNSAA
+218 ADSSAVLENCYNRAA
-233 IHASG
+233 ITVSGDATAYVGGLVGFSASG
-238 GDSAGYAGGL
+238 PAKLVGCYSSATAEDNVYVNPSWAERTGLITWENGMGSDFLGVGYELDGDSANCM
-248 IGLSSGTPTIVGC
+248 SV
-261 YTSASTDDNDYLNPQ
+261 
-276 WAQRTAAI
+276 
-284 TSDYAAGD
+284 
-292 FFGSAS
+292 
-298 EIGSDLAH
+298 
-306 NMTYSEAI
+306 SEAI
-314 EGENSLNP
+314 DGEGNLYYMEY
-322 SECGDGQQIFRAWDY
+322 GFRRAQDF
-337 SNSVEDAVA
+337 ETAEQAKDF
-346 YLNGDDS
+346 LNGD
-353 YYTVSG
+353 SG
-359 EMGDGWPVLA
+359 SAYVLSDELGDGWPVLA

-374 PASQDTP
+374 PISQDTE
-381 QEKALVSAQKAFD
+381 QGKALAAVKKAFAEAQK
-394 EARAAALDAL
+394 AALDAL

-409 IDGTK
+409 IDGAK

-425 NRDYG
+425 NNSQNDY
-430 SDYQNGYYHYSD
+430 YRYSD
-442 ENWEFLTAYYNTAKK
+442 ENWELLTAYYSTAKK
-457 ELKVGFVEPEG
+457 ELNVGFAEPEG
-468 WESMEPKAITADGER
+468 WESMEPEAITADGER
-483 QVALLTGIAD
+483 QAARLTEIGD
-493 TALKNMAG
+493 TALKNMAA
-501 VLTIRAEKEFA
+501 VLTVRAEKEFA

-517 AQQEIYTTYT
+517 AQQNIYTTYK

-549 TREASEQ
+549 TNEASEQ

-591 NAKLLAVREKYTV
+591 NAKLLAVRGSYSV
-604 PKIDSGVADK
+604 PAIDSGVADK
-614 WDGTMKTRP
+614 WDGTAKTQP
-623 AGSGTKADPYRI
+623 AGSGTQADPYRI

-650 GSASACAVLTADID
+650 GSTSACAVLTADID

-709 IGRNYSNRSDYG
+709 IGQSNSNRSVYG

-765 ISAIGGIAGCMT
+765 ISAIGGIAGSLT
-777 GGSIEN
+777 GGSVEN
-783 CRTYGLFLTT
+783 CRTYGLYLAT
-793 DDSKYSGN
+793 DDSQYSGN

-834 GYELNYLGGK
+834 GYELSYLGGK

-933 AGTIYGETNRNQ
+933 AGTIYGETKRNQ

-1106 AENKKTINGLL
+1106 AENKKTIDGLL

-1148 KLKEVETYPTKA
+1148 KLKEVETYPIKA

-1261 QAGDLTALAGRWQK
+1261 QAGDLTALAERWQK

-1382 LTANIDLGYC
+1382 LTADIDLGYC
-1392 EWTPIGQA
+1392 EWTPIGQT

-1463 AAEVSAGEFENC
+1463 AADVSAGEFENC
-1475 VSDVKITITGLTNSN
+1475 VSDVKIAITRLTNSN

-1614 VADGMGGG
+1614 VTDGMGG

-1656 STGSKKLVVKNCYN
+1656 STGSEKLVVKNCYN

-1847 EAGLTEHYTSDCD
+1847 EAGLTERYTSDCD

-1870 AKTVVDG
+1870 AETVVDG

-1958 EKLAGLSAQAQEK
+1958 EKLTGLSAQAQEK

-2011 LDQAAEKL
+2011 LDEAAEKL

-2024 ALNGLTETQKALLE
+2024 ALNGLTEAQKALLE

-2204 AAELGTCTSQED
+2204 AAELGACTSQED

-2241 KPTKESL
+2241 KPTEESL

-2312 ASEAGKPTEPAE
+2312 ASESGKPTEPAE

-2361 TDAQKALLPV
+2361 TDAQKALLPA

-2419 IAGTLGAAA
+2419 IAGILGAAA

>member
-7 LLLTLVLILGTLPAT
+7 LFLALVLILGTLPAT
-22 AFATGGTL
+22 AFATGGVFD
-30 EGEGTKD
+30 EANDGSAER
-37 SPYQIRDAED
+37 PFQIADAED
-47 LMAFGALVDEG
+47 LIAFAEMVNDPDQDQK
-58 NASICGELLS
+58 NACAELLGNIDMTGKNWV
-68 SIDLTGYDWA
+68 SISPQGGY
-78 AIGGL
+78 G
-83 KDKPYSG
+83 G
-90 TFDGHGYTVTLDI
+90 TFNGNNFTITIDI
-103 TVNADWT
+103 TADEN
-110 HSYVGLFDTLERATV
+110 YADPVALFGFLQRGTV
-125 KNVRVEGKVTAEE
+125 KNLNVAGKLTVTA
-138 DSGDLYRC
+138 DYANDMYYFSPLVAMLGYR
-146 YGGIAAAI
+146 GTV
-154 GGRNRIEN
+154 EN
-162 CSSNVAFSIGG
+162 CSSGVEINVDFADMFG
-173 ASNGVGGIVGYV
+173 AAGIVGYV
-185 YDTDNEIIACAN
+185 SDEAVISGCSNWGTITATGADSEI
-197 HGEITG
+197 GV
-203 TYEENTNG
+203 
-211 YGGIVGW
+211 GGIVGW
-218 ADSDIMLEYCYNSAA
+218 ADSSAVLENCYNRAA
-233 IHASG
+233 ITVSGDATAYVGGLVGFSASG
-238 GDSAGYAGGL
+238 PAKLVGCYSSATAEDNVYVNPSWAERTGLITWENGMGSDFLGVGYELDGDSANCM
-248 IGLSSGTPTIVGC
+248 SV
-261 YTSASTDDNDYLNPQ
+261 
-276 WAQRTAAI
+276 
-284 TSDYAAGD
+284 
-292 FFGSAS
+292 
-298 EIGSDLAH
+298 
-306 NMTYSEAI
+306 SEAI
-314 EGENSLNP
+314 DGEGNLYYMEY
-322 SECGDGQQIFRAWDY
+322 GFRRAQDF
-337 SNSVEDAVA
+337 ETAEQAKDF
-346 YLNGDDS
+346 LNGD
-353 YYTVSG
+353 SG
-359 EMGDGWPVLA
+359 SAYVLSDELGDGWPVLA

-374 PASQDTP
+374 PISQDTE
-381 QEKALVSAQKAFD
+381 QGKALAAVKKAFAEAQK
-394 EARAAALDAL
+394 AALDAL
-404 NNGKT
+404 DNGKT
-409 IDGTK
+409 IDGAK

-425 NRDYG
+425 NNSQNDY
-430 SDYQNGYYHYSD
+430 YRYSD
-442 ENWEFLTAYYNTAKK
+442 ENWELLTAYYSTAKK
-457 ELKVGFVEPEG
+457 ELNVGFAEPEG
-468 WESMEPKAITADGER
+468 WESMEPEAITADGER
-483 QVALLTGIAD
+483 QAARLTEIGD
-493 TALKNMAG
+493 TALKNMAA
-501 VLTIRAEKEFA
+501 VLTVRAEKEFA

-517 AQQEIYTTYT
+517 AQQNIYTTYK

-549 TREASEQ
+549 TNEASEQ

-591 NAKLLAVREKYTV
+591 NAKLLAVRGSYSV
-604 PKIDSGVADK
+604 PAIDSGVADK
-614 WDGTMKTRP
+614 WDGTAKTQP
-623 AGSGTKADPYRI
+623 AGSGTQADPYRI

-650 GSASACAVLTADID
+650 GSTSACAVLTADID

-709 IGRNYSNRSDYG
+709 IGQSNSNRSVYG

-765 ISAIGGIAGCMT
+765 ISAIGGIAGSLT
-777 GGSIEN
+777 GGSVEN
-783 CRTYGLFLTT
+783 CRTYGLYLAT
-793 DDSKYSGN
+793 DDSQYSGKI
-801 MVNSIGG
+801 VNSIGG
-808 IAGAAGASEPSDGC
+808 IVGAAGASEPSEGC

-834 GYELNYLGGK
+834 GYELSYLGGK

-965 WRAGDVRHAQS
+965 WRAGDVQHAQS

-1106 AENKKTINGLL
+1106 AENKKTIDGLL

-1148 KLKEVETYPTKA
+1148 KLKEVETYPIKA

-1242 EILDELAALE
+1242 ETLDELAALE

-1261 QAGDLTALAGRWQK
+1261 QAGDLTALAERWQK

-1382 LTANIDLGYC
+1382 LTADIDLGYC
-1392 EWTPIGQA
+1392 EWTPIGQT

-1420 ISKAGSG
+1420 ISKAGSR

-1442 NLTVRGEIALAD
+1442 NLTVRGEIALAN
-1454 VGKVSVGGV
+1454 VGKVSAGGV
-1463 AAEVSAGEFENC
+1463 AADVSAGEFENC

-1614 VADGMGGG
+1614 VTDGMGG

-1656 STGSKKLVVKNCYN
+1656 STGSEKLVVKNCYN

-1847 EAGLTEHYTSDCD
+1847 EAGLTERYTSDCD

-1870 AKTVVDG
+1870 AETVVDG
-1877 FAAHVV
+1877 FAAHIV

-2011 LDQAAEKL
+2011 LDEAAEKL

-2024 ALNGLTETQKALLE
+2024 ALNGLTEAQKALLE

-2204 AAELGTCTSQED
+2204 AAELGACTSQED

-2228 ADLLIEQIGTLSE
+2228 ADLLIEQIGTLPE
-2241 KPTKESL
+2241 KPTEESL

-2312 ASEAGKPTEPAE
+2312 ASESGKPTEPAE

-2361 TDAQKALLPV
+2361 TDAQKALLPA

-2419 IAGTLGAAA
+2419 IAGILGAAA

>member
-7 LLLTLVLILGTLPAT
+7 LFLALVLILGTLPAT
-22 AFATGGTL
+22 AFATGGVFD
-30 EGEGTKD
+30 EANDGSAER
-37 SPYQIRDAED
+37 PFQIADAED
-47 LMAFGALVDEG
+47 LIAFAEMVNDPDQDQK
-58 NASICGELLS
+58 NACAELLGNIDMTGKNWV
-68 SIDLTGYDWA
+68 SISPQGGY
-78 AIGGL
+78 G
-83 KDKPYSG
+83 G
-90 TFDGHGYTVTLDI
+90 TFNGNNFTITIDI
-103 TVNADWT
+103 TADEN
-110 HSYVGLFDTLERATV
+110 YADPVALFGFLQRGTV
-125 KNVRVEGKVTAEE
+125 KNLNVAGKLTVTA
-138 DSGDLYRC
+138 DYANDMYFSPLVAMLGYR
-146 YGGIAAAI
+146 GTV
-154 GGRNRIEN
+154 EN
-162 CSSNVAFSIGG
+162 CSSGVEINVDFADMFG
-173 ASNGVGGIVGYV
+173 AAGIVGYV
-185 YDTDNEIIACAN
+185 SDEAVISGCSNWGTITATGADSEI
-197 HGEITG
+197 GV
-203 TYEENTNG
+203 
-211 YGGIVGW
+211 GGIVGW
-218 ADSDIMLEYCYNSAA
+218 ADSSAVLENCYNRAA
-233 IHASG
+233 ITVSGDATAYVGGLVGFSASG
-238 GDSAGYAGGL
+238 PAKLVGCYSSATAEDNVYVNPSWAERTGLITWENGMGSDFLGVGYELDGDSANCM
-248 IGLSSGTPTIVGC
+248 SV
-261 YTSASTDDNDYLNPQ
+261 
-276 WAQRTAAI
+276 
-284 TSDYAAGD
+284 
-292 FFGSAS
+292 
-298 EIGSDLAH
+298 
-306 NMTYSEAI
+306 SEAI
-314 EGENSLNP
+314 DGEGNLYYMEY
-322 SECGDGQQIFRAWDY
+322 GFRRAQDF
-337 SNSVEDAVA
+337 ETAEQAKDF
-346 YLNGDDS
+346 LNGD
-353 YYTVSG
+353 SG
-359 EMGDGWPVLA
+359 SAYVLSDELGDGWPVLA

-374 PASQDTP
+374 PISQDTE
-381 QEKALVSAQKAFD
+381 QGKALAAVKKAFAEAQK
-394 EARAAALDAL
+394 AALDAL
-404 NNGKT
+404 DNGKT
-409 IDGTK
+409 IDGAK

-425 NRDYG
+425 NNSQNDY
-430 SDYQNGYYHYSD
+430 YRYSD
-442 ENWEFLTAYYNTAKK
+442 ENWELLTAYYSTAKK
-457 ELKVGFVEPEG
+457 ELNVGFAEPEG
-468 WESMEPKAITADGER
+468 WESMEPEAITADGER
-483 QVALLTGIAD
+483 QAARLTEIGD
-493 TALKNMAG
+493 TALKNMAA
-501 VLTIRAEKEFA
+501 VLTVRAEKEFA

-517 AQQEIYTTYT
+517 AQQNIYTTYK

-614 WDGTMKTRP
+614 WDGTTKTQP
-623 AGSGTKADPYRI
+623 AGSGTQADPYRI

-650 GSASACAVLTADID
+650 GSTSACAVLTADID

-709 IGRNYSNRSDYG
+709 IGQSNSNRSVYG

-765 ISAIGGIAGCMT
+765 ISAIGGIAGSLT
-777 GGSIEN
+777 GGSVEN

-834 GYELNYLGGK
+834 GYELSYLGGK

-1009 KGGMWEKLTATRT
+1009 RGGMWEKLTATRT

-1106 AENKKTINGLL
+1106 AENKKTIDGLL
-1117 AEADAALDAA
+1117 AEADAVLDAA

-1148 KLKEVETYPTKA
+1148 KLKEVETYPIKA

-1261 QAGDLTALAGRWQK
+1261 QAGDLTALAERWQK

-1382 LTANIDLGYC
+1382 LTADIDLGYC
-1392 EWTPIGQA
+1392 EWTPIGQT

-1442 NLTVRGEIALAD
+1442 NLTVRGEIAIAD

-1463 AAEVSAGEFENC
+1463 AADVSAGEFENC

-1614 VADGMGGG
+1614 VTDGMGG

-1656 STGSKKLVVKNCYN
+1656 STGSEKLVVKNCYN

-1847 EAGLTEHYTSDCD
+1847 EAGLTERYTSDCD

-1870 AKTVVDG
+1870 AETVVDG

-1883 DLLVAAAQGAPM
+1883 DLLVAATQGAPM

-1913 EAQQALVQDY
+1913 EAQQALVQGY

-1929 QALAALYAK
+1929 QTLAALYAK

-2011 LDQAAEKL
+2011 LDEAAEKL

-2024 ALNGLTETQKALLE
+2024 ALNGLTEAQKALLE

-2134 ALKTARAAYDAL
+2134 ALKTARAAYDVL

-2204 AAELGTCTSQED
+2204 AAELGACTSQED

-2228 ADLLIEQIGTLSE
+2228 ADLLIEQIGTLPE
-2241 KPTKESL
+2241 KSTEESL

-2312 ASEAGKPTEPAE
+2312 ASESGKPTEPAE

-2361 TDAQKALLPV
+2361 TDAQKALLPA

-2419 IAGTLGAAA
+2419 IAGILGAAA

>member
-7 LLLTLVLILGTLPAT
+7 LFLALVLILGTLPAT
-22 AFATGGTL
+22 AFATGGVFD
-30 EGEGTKD
+30 EANDGSAER
-37 SPYQIRDAED
+37 PFQIADAED
-47 LMAFGALVDEG
+47 LIAFAEMVNDPDQDQK
-58 NASICGELLS
+58 NACAELLGNIDMTGKNWV
-68 SIDLTGYDWA
+68 SISPQGGY
-78 AIGGL
+78 G
-83 KDKPYSG
+83 G
-90 TFDGHGYTVTLDI
+90 TFNGNNFTITIDI
-103 TVNADWT
+103 TADEN
-110 HSYVGLFDTLERATV
+110 YADPVALFGFLQRGTV
-125 KNVRVEGKVTAEE
+125 KNLNVAGKLTVTA
-138 DSGDLYRC
+138 DYANDMYFSPLVAMLGYR
-146 YGGIAAAI
+146 GTV
-154 GGRNRIEN
+154 EN
-162 CSSNVAFSIGG
+162 CSSGVEINVDFADMFG
-173 ASNGVGGIVGYV
+173 AAGIVGYV
-185 YDTDNEIIACAN
+185 SDEAVISGCSNWGTITATGADSEI
-197 HGEITG
+197 GV
-203 TYEENTNG
+203 
-211 YGGIVGW
+211 GGIVGW
-218 ADSDIMLEYCYNSAA
+218 ADSSAVLENCYNRAA
-233 IHASG
+233 ITVSGDATAYVGGLVGFSASG
-238 GDSAGYAGGL
+238 PAKLVGCYSSATAEDNVYVNPSWAERTGLITWENGMGSDFLGVGYELDGDSANCM
-248 IGLSSGTPTIVGC
+248 SV
-261 YTSASTDDNDYLNPQ
+261 
-276 WAQRTAAI
+276 
-284 TSDYAAGD
+284 
-292 FFGSAS
+292 
-298 EIGSDLAH
+298 
-306 NMTYSEAI
+306 SEAI
-314 EGENSLNP
+314 DGEGNLYYMEY
-322 SECGDGQQIFRAWDY
+322 GFRRAQDF
-337 SNSVEDAVA
+337 ETAEQAKDF
-346 YLNGDDS
+346 LNGD
-353 YYTVSG
+353 SG
-359 EMGDGWPVLA
+359 SAYVLSDELGDGWPVLA

-374 PASQDTP
+374 PISQDTE
-381 QEKALVSAQKAFD
+381 QGKALAAVKKAFAEAQK
-394 EARAAALDAL
+394 AALDAL
-404 NNGKT
+404 DNGKT
-409 IDGTK
+409 IDGAK

-425 NRDYG
+425 NNSQNDY
-430 SDYQNGYYHYSD
+430 YRYSD
-442 ENWEFLTAYYNTAKK
+442 ENWELLTAYYSTAKK
-457 ELKVGFVEPEG
+457 ELNVGFAEPEG
-468 WESMEPKAITADGER
+468 WESMEPEAITADGER
-483 QVALLTGIAD
+483 QAARLTEIGD
-493 TALKNMAG
+493 TALKNMAA
-501 VLTIRAEKEFA
+501 VLTVRAEKEFA

-517 AQQEIYTTYT
+517 AQQNIYTTYK

-549 TREASEQ
+549 TNEASEQ

-591 NAKLLAVREKYTV
+591 NAKLLAVRGSYSV
-604 PKIDSGVADK
+604 PAIDSGVADK
-614 WDGTMKTRP
+614 WDGTAKTQP
-623 AGSGTKADPYRI
+623 AGSGTQADPYRI

-650 GSASACAVLTADID
+650 GSTSACAVLTADID

-709 IGRNYSNRSDYG
+709 IGQSNSNRSVYG

-808 IAGAAGASEPSDGC
+808 IAGAAGASEPSEGC

-834 GYELNYLGGK
+834 GYELSYLGGK

-933 AGTIYGETNRNQ
+933 AGTIYGETKRNQ

-965 WRAGDVRHAQS
+965 WRAGDVQHAQS

-1106 AENKKTINGLL
+1106 AENKKTIDGLL

-1148 KLKEVETYPTKA
+1148 KLKEVETYPIKA

-1186 EGWRLKLD
+1186 EGWRLKLE

-1223 DTAPDPDQAAQD
+1223 DTAPDLDQAAQD

-1261 QAGDLTALAGRWQK
+1261 QAGDLTALAERWQK

-1345 TQPEQK
+1345 TRPEQK

-1382 LTANIDLGYC
+1382 LTADIDLGYC
-1392 EWTPIGQA
+1392 EWTPIGQT

-1463 AAEVSAGEFENC
+1463 AADVSAGEFENC

-1614 VADGMGGG
+1614 VTDGMGG

-1656 STGSKKLVVKNCYN
+1656 STGSEKLVVKNCYN

-1715 QGDRIYAVDMLTA
+1715 QGDRICAVDMLTA

-1847 EAGLTEHYTSDCD
+1847 EAGLTERYTSDCD
-1860 AITKSANAAQ
+1860 AIAKSANAAQ
-1870 AKTVVDG
+1870 AETVVDG

-2011 LDQAAEKL
+2011 LDEAAEKL

-2024 ALNGLTETQKALLE
+2024 ALNGLTEAQKALLE

-2118 LAFTSGETTM
+2118 LAFTYGETTM

-2204 AAELGTCTSQED
+2204 AAELGACTSQED

-2228 ADLLIEQIGTLSE
+2228 ADLLIEQIGTLPE
-2241 KPTKESL
+2241 KPTEESL

-2312 ASEAGKPTEPAE
+2312 ASESGKPTEPAE

-2361 TDAQKALLPV
+2361 TDAQKALLPA

-2419 IAGTLGAAA
+2419 IAGILGAAA

>member
-7 LLLTLVLILGTLPAT
+7 LFLALVLILGTLPAT
-22 AFATGGTL
+22 AFATGGVFD
-30 EGEGTKD
+30 EANDGSAER
-37 SPYQIRDAED
+37 PFQIADAED
-47 LMAFGALVDEG
+47 LIAFAEMVNDPDQDQK
-58 NASICGELLS
+58 NACAELLGNIDMTGKNWV
-68 SIDLTGYDWA
+68 SISPQGGY
-78 AIGGL
+78 G
-83 KDKPYSG
+83 G
-90 TFDGHGYTVTLDI
+90 TFNGNNFTITIDI
-103 TVNADWT
+103 TADEN
-110 HSYVGLFDTLERATV
+110 YADPVALFGFLQRGTV
-125 KNVRVEGKVTAEE
+125 KNLNVAGKLTVTA
-138 DSGDLYRC
+138 DYANDMYFSPLVAMLGYR
-146 YGGIAAAI
+146 GTV
-154 GGRNRIEN
+154 EN
-162 CSSNVAFSIGG
+162 CSSGVEINVDFADMFG
-173 ASNGVGGIVGYV
+173 AAGIVGYV
-185 YDTDNEIIACAN
+185 SDEAVISGCSNWGTITATGADSEI
-197 HGEITG
+197 GV
-203 TYEENTNG
+203 
-211 YGGIVGW
+211 GGIVGW
-218 ADSDIMLEYCYNSAA
+218 ADSSAVLENCYNRAA
-233 IHASG
+233 ITVSGDATAYVGGLVGFSASG
-238 GDSAGYAGGL
+238 PAKLVGCYSSATAEDNVYVNPSWAERTGLITWENGMGSDFLGVGYELDGDSANCM
-248 IGLSSGTPTIVGC
+248 SV
-261 YTSASTDDNDYLNPQ
+261 
-276 WAQRTAAI
+276 
-284 TSDYAAGD
+284 
-292 FFGSAS
+292 
-298 EIGSDLAH
+298 
-306 NMTYSEAI
+306 SEAI
-314 EGENSLNP
+314 DGEGNLYYMEY
-322 SECGDGQQIFRAWDY
+322 GFRRAQDF
-337 SNSVEDAVA
+337 ETAEQAKDF
-346 YLNGDDS
+346 LNGD
-353 YYTVSG
+353 SG
-359 EMGDGWPVLA
+359 SAYVLSDELGDGWPVLA

-374 PASQDTP
+374 PISQDTE
-381 QEKALVSAQKAFD
+381 QGKALAAVKKAFAEAQK
-394 EARAAALDAL
+394 AALDAL
-404 NNGKT
+404 DNGKT
-409 IDGTK
+409 IDGAK

-425 NRDYG
+425 NNSQNDY
-430 SDYQNGYYHYSD
+430 YRYSD
-442 ENWEFLTAYYNTAKK
+442 ENWELLTAYYSTAKK
-457 ELKVGFVEPEG
+457 ELNVGFAEPEG
-468 WESMEPKAITADGER
+468 WESMEPEAITADGER
-483 QVALLTGIAD
+483 QAARLTEIGD
-493 TALKNMAG
+493 TALKNMAA
-501 VLTIRAEKEFA
+501 VLTVRAEKEFA

-517 AQQEIYTTYT
+517 AQQNIYTTYT

-566 TLADGLA
+566 TLTDGLA

-591 NAKLLAVREKYTV
+591 NAKLLAVRGSYSV
-604 PKIDSGVADK
+604 PAIDSGVADK
-614 WDGTMKTRP
+614 WDGTAKAQP
-623 AGSGTKADPYRI
+623 AGSGTQADPYRI

-650 GSASACAVLTADID
+650 GSTSACAVLTADID

-709 IGRNYSNRSDYG
+709 IGQSNSNRSVYG

-765 ISAIGGIAGCMT
+765 ISAIGGIAGSLT

-783 CRTYGLFLTT
+783 CRTYGLYLAT
-793 DDSKYSGN
+793 DDSQYSGKI
-801 MVNSIGG
+801 VNSIGG

-834 GYELNYLGGK
+834 GYELSYLGGK

-905 SNPDTHGTG
+905 SNPETCGTG

-933 AGTIYGETNRNQ
+933 AGTIYGETKRNQ

-965 WRAGDVRHAQS
+965 WRAGDVQHAQS

-1002 ITPTVNV
+1002 ITPKVNV

-1037 KIYGTQTKLYN
+1037 KIYGTQAKLYN

-1106 AENKKTINGLL
+1106 AENKKTIDGLL

-1148 KLKEVETYPTKA
+1148 KLKEVETYPIKA

-1261 QAGDLTALAGRWQK
+1261 QAGDLTALAERWQK

-1382 LTANIDLGYC
+1382 LTADIDLGYC
-1392 EWTPIGQA
+1392 EWTPIGQT

-1463 AAEVSAGEFENC
+1463 AADVSAGEFENC
-1475 VSDVKITITGLTNSN
+1475 VSDVKITITRLTNSN

-1614 VADGMGGG
+1614 VTDGMGG

-1656 STGSKKLVVKNCYN
+1656 STGSEKLVVKNCYN

-1828 VLRKLTEAY
+1828 VLRKLTGAY

-1847 EAGLTEHYTSDCD
+1847 EAGLTERYTSDCD

-1870 AKTVVDG
+1870 AETVVDG

-1947 SEDKAAYPDLE
+1947 SEDKAVYPDLE

-2011 LDQAAEKL
+2011 LDEAAEKL

-2024 ALNGLTETQKALLE
+2024 ALNGLTEAQKALLE

-2204 AAELGTCTSQED
+2204 AAELGACTSQED

-2228 ADLLIEQIGTLSE
+2228 ADLLIEQIGTLPE
-2241 KPTKESL
+2241 KPTEESL

-2312 ASEAGKPTEPAE
+2312 ASESGKPTEPAE

-2361 TDAQKALLPV
+2361 TDAQKALLPA

-2419 IAGTLGAAA
+2419 IAGILGAAA

>member
-7 LLLTLVLILGTLPAT
+7 LFLALVLILGTLPAT
-22 AFATGGTL
+22 AFATGGVFD
-30 EGEGTKD
+30 EANDGSAER
-37 SPYQIRDAED
+37 PFQIADAED
-47 LMAFGALVDEG
+47 LIAFAEMVNDPDQDQK
-58 NASICGELLS
+58 NACAELLGNIDMTGKNWV
-68 SIDLTGYDWA
+68 SISPQGGY
-78 AIGGL
+78 G
-83 KDKPYSG
+83 G
-90 TFDGHGYTVTLDI
+90 TFNGNNFTITIDI
-103 TVNADWT
+103 TADEN
-110 HSYVGLFDTLERATV
+110 YADPVALFGFLQRGTV
-125 KNVRVEGKVTAEE
+125 KNLNVAGKLTVTA
-138 DSGDLYRC
+138 DYANDMYFSPLVAMLGYR
-146 YGGIAAAI
+146 GTV
-154 GGRNRIEN
+154 EN
-162 CSSNVAFSIGG
+162 CSSGVEINVDFADMFG
-173 ASNGVGGIVGYV
+173 AAGIVGYV
-185 YDTDNEIIACAN
+185 SDEAVISGCSNWGTITATGADSEI
-197 HGEITG
+197 GV
-203 TYEENTNG
+203 
-211 YGGIVGW
+211 GGIVGW
-218 ADSDIMLEYCYNSAA
+218 ADSSAVLENCYNRAA
-233 IHASG
+233 ITVSGDATAYVGGLVGFSASG
-238 GDSAGYAGGL
+238 PAKLVGCYSSATAEDNVYVNPSWAERTGLITWENGMGSDFLGVGYELDGDSANCM
-248 IGLSSGTPTIVGC
+248 SV
-261 YTSASTDDNDYLNPQ
+261 
-276 WAQRTAAI
+276 
-284 TSDYAAGD
+284 
-292 FFGSAS
+292 
-298 EIGSDLAH
+298 
-306 NMTYSEAI
+306 SEAI
-314 EGENSLNP
+314 DGEGNLYYMEY
-322 SECGDGQQIFRAWDY
+322 GFRRAQDF
-337 SNSVEDAVA
+337 ETAEQAKDF
-346 YLNGDDS
+346 LNGD
-353 YYTVSG
+353 SG
-359 EMGDGWPVLA
+359 SAYVLSDELGDGWPVLA

-374 PASQDTP
+374 PISQDTE
-381 QEKALVSAQKAFD
+381 QGKALAAVKKAFAEAQK
-394 EARAAALDAL
+394 AALDAL
-404 NNGKT
+404 DNGKT
-409 IDGTK
+409 IDGAK

-425 NRDYG
+425 NNSQNDY
-430 SDYQNGYYHYSD
+430 YRYSD
-442 ENWEFLTAYYNTAKK
+442 ENWELLTAYYSTAKK
-457 ELKVGFVEPEG
+457 ELNVGFAEPEG
-468 WESMEPKAITADGER
+468 WESMEPEAITADGER
-483 QVALLTGIAD
+483 QAARLTEIGD
-493 TALKNMAG
+493 TALKNMAA

-517 AQQEIYTTYT
+517 AQQNIYTTYK

-549 TREASEQ
+549 TNEASEQ

-566 TLADGLA
+566 TLTDGLA

-591 NAKLLAVREKYTV
+591 NAKLLAVRGSYSV
-604 PKIDSGVADK
+604 PAIDSGVADK
-614 WDGTMKTRP
+614 WDGTAKTQP
-623 AGSGTKADPYRI
+623 AGSGTQADPYRI

-650 GSASACAVLTADID
+650 GSTSACAVLTADID

-709 IGRNYSNRSDYG
+709 IGQSNSNRSVYG

-765 ISAIGGIAGCMT
+765 ISAIGGIAGSLT
-777 GGSIEN
+777 GGSVEN
-783 CRTYGLFLTT
+783 CRTYGLYLAT
-793 DDSKYSGN
+793 DDSQYSGKI
-801 MVNSIGG
+801 VNSIGG
-808 IAGAAGASEPSDGC
+808 IVGAAGASEPSDGC

-834 GYELNYLGGK
+834 GYELSYLGGK

-965 WRAGDVRHAQS
+965 WRAGDVQHAQS

-1106 AENKKTINGLL
+1106 AENKKTIDGLL

-1148 KLKEVETYPTKA
+1148 KLKEVETYPIKA

-1261 QAGDLTALAGRWQK
+1261 QVGDLTALAERWQK

-1382 LTANIDLGYC
+1382 LTADIDLGYC
-1392 EWTPIGQA
+1392 EWTPIGQT

-1411 QGHTVSGLY
+1411 QGHAVSGLY

-1463 AAEVSAGEFENC
+1463 AADVSAGEFENC

-1614 VADGMGGG
+1614 VTDGMGG

-1656 STGSKKLVVKNCYN
+1656 STGSEKLVVKNCYN

-1728 DIFDGLIESIA
+1728 DIFDGLLESIA

-1847 EAGLTEHYTSDCD
+1847 EAGLTERYTSDCD

-1870 AKTVVDG
+1870 AETVVDG

-1958 EKLAGLSAQAQEK
+1958 EKLTGLSAQAQEK

-2011 LDQAAEKL
+2011 LDEAAEKL

-2024 ALNGLTETQKALLE
+2024 ALNGLTEAQKALLE
-2038 ENSEQTLEAAE
+2038 ENSEQMLEAAE

-2204 AAELGTCTSQED
+2204 AAELGACTSQED

-2228 ADLLIEQIGTLSE
+2228 ADLLIEQIGTLPE
-2241 KPTKESL
+2241 KPTEESL

-2312 ASEAGKPTEPAE
+2312 ASESGKPTEPAE

-2361 TDAQKALLPV
+2361 TDAQKALLPA
-2371 EDKAALDAAV
+2371 EDKATLDAAV

-2419 IAGTLGAAA
+2419 IAGILGAAA

>member
-7 LLLTLVLILGTLPAT
+7 LFLALVLILGTLPAT
-22 AFATGGTL
+22 AFATGGVFD
-30 EGEGTKD
+30 EANDGSAER
-37 SPYQIRDAED
+37 PFQIADAED
-47 LMAFGALVDEG
+47 LIAFAEMVNDPDQDQK
-58 NASICGELLS
+58 NACAELLGNIDMTGKNWV
-68 SIDLTGYDWA
+68 SISPQGGY
-78 AIGGL
+78 G
-83 KDKPYSG
+83 G
-90 TFDGHGYTVTLDI
+90 TFNGNNFTITIDI
-103 TVNADWT
+103 TADEN
-110 HSYVGLFDTLERATV
+110 YADPVALFGFLQRGTV
-125 KNVRVEGKVTAEE
+125 KNLNVAGKLTVTA
-138 DSGDLYRC
+138 DYANDMYFSPLVAMLGYR
-146 YGGIAAAI
+146 GTV
-154 GGRNRIEN
+154 EN
-162 CSSNVAFSIGG
+162 CSSGVEINVDFADMFG
-173 ASNGVGGIVGYV
+173 AAGIVGYV
-185 YDTDNEIIACAN
+185 SDEAVISGCSNWGTITATGADSEI
-197 HGEITG
+197 GV
-203 TYEENTNG
+203 
-211 YGGIVGW
+211 GGIVGW
-218 ADSDIMLEYCYNSAA
+218 ADSSAVLENCYNRAA
-233 IHASG
+233 ITVSGDATAYVGGLVGFSASG
-238 GDSAGYAGGL
+238 PAKLVGCYSSATAEDNVYVNPSWAERTGLITWENGMGSDFLGVGYELDGDSANCM
-248 IGLSSGTPTIVGC
+248 SV
-261 YTSASTDDNDYLNPQ
+261 
-276 WAQRTAAI
+276 
-284 TSDYAAGD
+284 
-292 FFGSAS
+292 
-298 EIGSDLAH
+298 
-306 NMTYSEAI
+306 SEAI
-314 EGENSLNP
+314 DGEGNLYYMEY
-322 SECGDGQQIFRAWDY
+322 GFRRAQDF
-337 SNSVEDAVA
+337 ETAEQAKDF
-346 YLNGDDS
+346 LNGD
-353 YYTVSG
+353 SG
-359 EMGDGWPVLA
+359 SAYVLSDELGDGWPVLA

-374 PASQDTP
+374 PISQDTE
-381 QEKALVSAQKAFD
+381 QGKALAAVKKAFAEAQK
-394 EARAAALDAL
+394 AALDAL
-404 NNGKT
+404 DNGKT
-409 IDGTK
+409 IDGAK

-425 NRDYG
+425 NNSQNDY
-430 SDYQNGYYHYSD
+430 YRYSD
-442 ENWEFLTAYYNTAKK
+442 ENWELLTAYYSTAKK
-457 ELKVGFVEPEG
+457 ELNVGFAEPEG
-468 WESMEPKAITADGER
+468 WESMEPEAITADGER
-483 QVALLTGIAD
+483 QAARLTEIGD
-493 TALKNMAG
+493 TALKNMAA
-501 VLTIRAEKEFA
+501 VLTVRAEKEFA

-517 AQQEIYTTYT
+517 AQQNIYTTYK

-566 TLADGLA
+566 TLTDGLA

-591 NAKLLAVREKYTV
+591 NAKLLAVRGSYSV
-604 PKIDSGVADK
+604 PAIDSGVADK
-614 WDGTMKTRP
+614 WDGTAKTQP
-623 AGSGTKADPYRI
+623 AGSGTQADPYRI

-650 GSASACAVLTADID
+650 GSTSACAVLTADID

-709 IGRNYSNRSDYG
+709 IGQSNSNRSVYG

-743 AGSNAGEIYN
+743 AGSNEGEIYN

-793 DDSKYSGN
+793 DDSKYSSN

-834 GYELNYLGGK
+834 GYELSYLGGK

-890 LDYVTNYGDVYGASA
+890 LDYVTNYGDVYGATA
-905 SNPDTHGTG
+905 SNPETCGTG

-965 WRAGDVRHAQS
+965 WRAGDVQHAQS

-1106 AENKKTINGLL
+1106 AENKKTIDGLL

-1148 KLKEVETYPTKA
+1148 KLKEVETYPIKA

-1261 QAGDLTALAGRWQK
+1261 QAGDLTALAERWQK

-1382 LTANIDLGYC
+1382 LTADIDLGYC
-1392 EWTPIGQA
+1392 EWTPIGQT

-1463 AAEVSAGEFENC
+1463 AADVSAGEFENC

-1572 YASGDDETRL
+1572 YASRDDETRL

-1614 VADGMGGG
+1614 VTDGMGG

-1656 STGSKKLVVKNCYN
+1656 STGSEKLVVKNCYN

-1847 EAGLTEHYTSDCD
+1847 EAGLTERYTSDCD

-1870 AKTVVDG
+1870 AETVLDG

-2011 LDQAAEKL
+2011 LDEAAEKL

-2024 ALNGLTETQKALLE
+2024 ALNGLTEAQKALLE
-2038 ENSEQTLEAAE
+2038 ENSEQMLEAAE

-2204 AAELGTCTSQED
+2204 AAELGACTSQED

-2228 ADLLIEQIGTLSE
+2228 ADLLIEQIGTLPE
-2241 KPTKESL
+2241 KPTEESL

-2312 ASEAGKPTEPAE
+2312 ASESGKPTEPAE
-2324 TDDEAVKAVSD
+2324 TDDGAVKAVSD
-2335 LIHAIGEVT
+2335 LIHVIGEVT
-2344 LERKDAI
+2344 LERKNAI

-2361 TDAQKALLPV
+2361 TDAQKALLPA

-2419 IAGTLGAAA
+2419 IAGILGAAA

>member
-7 LLLTLVLILGTLPAT
+7 LFLALVLILGTLPAT
-22 AFATGGTL
+22 AFATGGVFD
-30 EGEGTKD
+30 EANDGSAER
-37 SPYQIRDAED
+37 PFQIADAED
-47 LMAFGALVDEG
+47 LIAFAEMVNDPDQDQK
-58 NASICGELLS
+58 NACAELLGNIDMTGKNWV
-68 SIDLTGYDWA
+68 SISPQGGY
-78 AIGGL
+78 G
-83 KDKPYSG
+83 G
-90 TFDGHGYTVTLDI
+90 TFNGNNFTITIDI
-103 TVNADWT
+103 TADEN
-110 HSYVGLFDTLERATV
+110 YADPVALFGFLQRGTV
-125 KNVRVEGKVTAEE
+125 KNLNVAGKLTVTA
-138 DSGDLYRC
+138 DYANDMYFSPLVAMLGYR
-146 YGGIAAAI
+146 GTV
-154 GGRNRIEN
+154 EN
-162 CSSNVAFSIGG
+162 CSSGVEINVDFADMFG
-173 ASNGVGGIVGYV
+173 AAGIVGYV
-185 YDTDNEIIACAN
+185 SDEAVISGCSNWGTITATGADSEI
-197 HGEITG
+197 GV
-203 TYEENTNG
+203 
-211 YGGIVGW
+211 GGIVGW
-218 ADSDIMLEYCYNSAA
+218 ADSSAVLENCYNRAA
-233 IHASG
+233 ITVSGDATAYVGGLVGFSASG
-238 GDSAGYAGGL
+238 PAKLVGCYSSATAEDNVYVNPSWAERTGLITWENGMGSDFLGVGYELDGDSANCM
-248 IGLSSGTPTIVGC
+248 SV
-261 YTSASTDDNDYLNPQ
+261 
-276 WAQRTAAI
+276 
-284 TSDYAAGD
+284 
-292 FFGSAS
+292 
-298 EIGSDLAH
+298 
-306 NMTYSEAI
+306 SEAI
-314 EGENSLNP
+314 DGEGNLYYMEY
-322 SECGDGQQIFRAWDY
+322 GFRRAQDF
-337 SNSVEDAVA
+337 ETAEQAKDF
-346 YLNGDDS
+346 LNGD
-353 YYTVSG
+353 SG
-359 EMGDGWPVLA
+359 SAYVLSDELGDGWPVLA

-374 PASQDTP
+374 PISQDTE
-381 QEKALVSAQKAFD
+381 QGKALAAVKKAFAEAQK
-394 EARAAALDAL
+394 AALDAL
-404 NNGKT
+404 DNGKT
-409 IDGTK
+409 IDGAK

-425 NRDYG
+425 NNSQNDY
-430 SDYQNGYYHYSD
+430 YRYSD
-442 ENWEFLTAYYNTAKK
+442 ENWELLTAYYSTAKK
-457 ELKVGFVEPEG
+457 ELNVGFAEPEG
-468 WESMEPKAITADGER
+468 WESMEPEAITADGER
-483 QVALLTGIAD
+483 QAARLTEIGD
-493 TALKNMAG
+493 TALKNMAA
-501 VLTIRAEKEFA
+501 VLTVRAEKEFA

-517 AQQEIYTTYT
+517 AQQNIYTTYK

-566 TLADGLA
+566 TLTDGLA

-591 NAKLLAVREKYTV
+591 NAKLLAVRGSYSV
-604 PKIDSGVADK
+604 PAIDSGVADK
-614 WDGTMKTRP
+614 WDGTAKTQP
-623 AGSGTKADPYRI
+623 AGSGTQADPYRI

-650 GSASACAVLTADID
+650 GSTSACAVLTADID

-709 IGRNYSNRSDYG
+709 IGQSNSNRSVYG

-765 ISAIGGIAGCMT
+765 ISAIGGIAGSLT

-783 CRTYGLFLTT
+783 CRTYGLYLAT
-793 DDSKYSGN
+793 DDSQYSGKI
-801 MVNSIGG
+801 VNSIGG
-808 IAGAAGASEPSDGC
+808 IVGAAGASEPSEGC

-834 GYELNYLGGK
+834 GYELSYLGGK

-933 AGTIYGETNRNQ
+933 AGTIYGETKRNQ

-965 WRAGDVRHAQS
+965 WRAGDVQHAQS

-1106 AENKKTINGLL
+1106 AENKKTIDRLL

-1148 KLKEVETYPTKA
+1148 KLKEVETYPIKA

-1208 ARKVLTELVKGFAEG
+1208 ARKVLTELVKSFAEG

-1261 QAGDLTALAGRWQK
+1261 QAGDLTALAERWQK

-1345 TQPEQK
+1345 TRPEQK

-1382 LTANIDLGYC
+1382 LTADIDLGYC
-1392 EWTPIGQA
+1392 EWTPIGQT

-1411 QGHTVSGLY
+1411 QGHAVSGLY

-1463 AAEVSAGEFENC
+1463 AADVSAGEFENC

-1614 VADGMGGG
+1614 VTDGMGG

-1656 STGSKKLVVKNCYN
+1656 STGSEKLVVKNCYN

-1847 EAGLTEHYTSDCD
+1847 EAGLTERYTSDCD

-1870 AKTVVDG
+1870 AETVVDG

-1929 QALAALYAK
+1929 QTLAALYAK

-2011 LDQAAEKL
+2011 LDEAAEKL

-2024 ALNGLTETQKALLE
+2024 ALNGLTEAQKALLE

-2204 AAELGTCTSQED
+2204 AAELGACTSQED

-2228 ADLLIEQIGTLSE
+2228 ADLLIEQIGTLPE
-2241 KPTKESL
+2241 KPTEESL

-2312 ASEAGKPTEPAE
+2312 ASESGKPTEPAE
-2324 TDDEAVKAVSD
+2324 TDDGAVKAVSD

-2361 TDAQKALLPV
+2361 TDAQKALLPA

-2407 ENRGFDWTIVWL
+2407 ENRSFDWTIVWL
-2419 IAGTLGAAA
+2419 IAGILGAAA

>member
-7 LLLTLVLILGTLPAT
+7 LFLALVLILGTLPAT
-22 AFATGGTL
+22 AFATGGVFD
-30 EGEGTKD
+30 EANDGSAER
-37 SPYQIRDAED
+37 PFQIADAED
-47 LMAFGALVDEG
+47 LIAFAEMVNDPDQDQK
-58 NASICGELLS
+58 NACAELLGNIDMTGKNWV
-68 SIDLTGYDWA
+68 SISPQGGY
-78 AIGGL
+78 G
-83 KDKPYSG
+83 G
-90 TFDGHGYTVTLDI
+90 TFNGNNFTITIDI
-103 TVNADWT
+103 TADEN
-110 HSYVGLFDTLERATV
+110 YADPVALFGFLQRGTV
-125 KNVRVEGKVTAEE
+125 KNLNVAGKLTVTA
-138 DSGDLYRC
+138 DYANDMYFSPLVAMLGYR
-146 YGGIAAAI
+146 GTV
-154 GGRNRIEN
+154 EN
-162 CSSNVAFSIGG
+162 CSSGVEINVDFADMFG
-173 ASNGVGGIVGYV
+173 AAGIVGYV
-185 YDTDNEIIACAN
+185 SDEAVISGCSNWGTITATGADSEI
-197 HGEITG
+197 GV
-203 TYEENTNG
+203 
-211 YGGIVGW
+211 GGIVGW
-218 ADSDIMLEYCYNSAA
+218 ADSSAVLENCYNRAA
-233 IHASG
+233 ITVSGDATAYVGGLVGFSASG
-238 GDSAGYAGGL
+238 PAKLVGCYSSATAEDNVYVNPSWAERTGLITWENGMGSDFLGVGYELDGDSANCM
-248 IGLSSGTPTIVGC
+248 SV
-261 YTSASTDDNDYLNPQ
+261 
-276 WAQRTAAI
+276 
-284 TSDYAAGD
+284 
-292 FFGSAS
+292 
-298 EIGSDLAH
+298 
-306 NMTYSEAI
+306 SEAI
-314 EGENSLNP
+314 DGEGNLYYMEY
-322 SECGDGQQIFRAWDY
+322 GFRRAQDF
-337 SNSVEDAVA
+337 ETAEQAKDF
-346 YLNGDDS
+346 LNGD
-353 YYTVSG
+353 SG
-359 EMGDGWPVLA
+359 SAYVLSDELGDGWPVLA

-374 PASQDTP
+374 PISQDTE
-381 QEKALVSAQKAFD
+381 QGKALAAVKKAFAEAQK
-394 EARAAALDAL
+394 AALDAL
-404 NNGKT
+404 DNGKT
-409 IDGTK
+409 IDGAK

-425 NRDYG
+425 NNSQNDY
-430 SDYQNGYYHYSD
+430 YRYSD
-442 ENWEFLTAYYNTAKK
+442 ENWELLTAYYSTAKK
-457 ELKVGFVEPEG
+457 ELNVGFAEPEG
-468 WESMEPKAITADGER
+468 WESMEPEAITADGER
-483 QVALLTGIAD
+483 QAARLTEIGD
-493 TALKNMAG
+493 TALKNMAA
-501 VLTIRAEKEFA
+501 VLTVRAEKEFA

-517 AQQEIYTTYT
+517 AQQNIYTTYK

-566 TLADGLA
+566 TLTDGLA

-591 NAKLLAVREKYTV
+591 NAKLLAVRGSYSV
-604 PKIDSGVADK
+604 PAIDSGVADK
-614 WDGTMKTRP
+614 WDGTAKTQP
-623 AGSGTKADPYRI
+623 AGSGTQADPYRI

-650 GSASACAVLTADID
+650 GSTSACAVLTADID

-709 IGRNYSNRSDYG
+709 IGQSNSNRSVYG

-834 GYELNYLGGK
+834 GYELSYLGGK

-933 AGTIYGETNRNQ
+933 AGTIYGETKRNQ

-1106 AENKKTINGLL
+1106 AENKKTIDGLL
-1117 AEADAALDAA
+1117 AEADAVLDAA

-1148 KLKEVETYPTKA
+1148 KLKEVETYPIKA

-1261 QAGDLTALAGRWQK
+1261 QAGDLTALAERWQK

-1382 LTANIDLGYC
+1382 LTADIDLGYC
-1392 EWTPIGQA
+1392 EWTPIGQT

-1454 VGKVSVGGV
+1454 VGKVSAGGV
-1463 AAEVSAGEFENC
+1463 AADVSAGEFENC

-1614 VADGMGGG
+1614 VTDGMGG

-1656 STGSKKLVVKNCYN
+1656 STGSEKLVVKNCYN

-1870 AKTVVDG
+1870 AETVVDG

-2011 LDQAAEKL
+2011 LDEAAEKL
-2019 ERTRR
+2019 EHTRR
-2024 ALNGLTETQKALLE
+2024 ALNGLTEAQKALLE
-2038 ENSEQTLEAAE
+2038 ENSEQMLEAAE

-2204 AAELGTCTSQED
+2204 AAELGACTSQED

-2228 ADLLIEQIGTLSE
+2228 ADLLIEQIGTLPE
-2241 KPTKESL
+2241 KPTEESL

-2312 ASEAGKPTEPAE
+2312 ASESGKPTEPAE

-2344 LERKDAI
+2344 LERKNAI

-2361 TDAQKALLPV
+2361 TDAQKALLPA

-2419 IAGTLGAAA
+2419 IAGILGAAA

>member
-7 LLLTLVLILGTLPAT
+7 LFLALVLILGTLPAT
-22 AFATGGTL
+22 AFATGGVFD
-30 EGEGTKD
+30 EANDGSAER
-37 SPYQIRDAED
+37 PFQIADAED
-47 LMAFGALVDEG
+47 LIAFAEMVNDPDQDQK
-58 NASICGELLS
+58 NACAELLGNIDMTGKNWV
-68 SIDLTGYDWA
+68 SISPQGGY
-78 AIGGL
+78 G
-83 KDKPYSG
+83 G
-90 TFDGHGYTVTLDI
+90 TFNGNNFTITIDI
-103 TVNADWT
+103 TADEN
-110 HSYVGLFDTLERATV
+110 YADPVALFGFLQRGTV
-125 KNVRVEGKVTAEE
+125 KNLNVAGKLTVTA
-138 DSGDLYRC
+138 DYANDMYFSPLVAMLGYR
-146 YGGIAAAI
+146 GTV
-154 GGRNRIEN
+154 EN
-162 CSSNVAFSIGG
+162 CSSGVEINVDFADMFG
-173 ASNGVGGIVGYV
+173 AAGIVGYV
-185 YDTDNEIIACAN
+185 SDEAVISGCSNWGTITATGADSEI
-197 HGEITG
+197 GV
-203 TYEENTNG
+203 
-211 YGGIVGW
+211 GGIVGW
-218 ADSDIMLEYCYNSAA
+218 ADSSAVLENCYNRAA
-233 IHASG
+233 ITVSGDATAYVGGLVGFSASG
-238 GDSAGYAGGL
+238 PAKLVGCYSSATAEDNVYVNPSWAERTGLITWENGMGSDFLGVGYELDGDSANCM
-248 IGLSSGTPTIVGC
+248 SV
-261 YTSASTDDNDYLNPQ
+261 
-276 WAQRTAAI
+276 
-284 TSDYAAGD
+284 
-292 FFGSAS
+292 
-298 EIGSDLAH
+298 
-306 NMTYSEAI
+306 SEAI
-314 EGENSLNP
+314 DGEGNLYYMEY
-322 SECGDGQQIFRAWDY
+322 GFRRAQDF
-337 SNSVEDAVA
+337 ETAEQAKDF
-346 YLNGDDS
+346 LNGD
-353 YYTVSG
+353 SG
-359 EMGDGWPVLA
+359 SAYVLSDELGDGWPVLA

-374 PASQDTP
+374 PISQDTE
-381 QEKALVSAQKAFD
+381 QGKALAAVKKAFAEAQK
-394 EARAAALDAL
+394 AALDAL

-409 IDGTK
+409 IDGAK

-425 NRDYG
+425 NNSQNDY
-430 SDYQNGYYHYSD
+430 YRYSD
-442 ENWEFLTAYYNTAKK
+442 ENWELLTAYYSTAKK
-457 ELKVGFVEPEG
+457 ELNVGFAEPEG
-468 WESMEPKAITADGER
+468 WESMEPEAITADGER
-483 QVALLTGIAD
+483 QAARLTEIGD
-493 TALKNMAG
+493 TALKNMAA
-501 VLTIRAEKEFA
+501 VLTVRAEKEFA

-517 AQQEIYTTYT
+517 AQQNIYTTYK

-549 TREASEQ
+549 TNEASEQ

-614 WDGTMKTRP
+614 WDGTTKTQP
-623 AGSGTKADPYRI
+623 AGSGTQADPYRI

-650 GSASACAVLTADID
+650 GSTSACAVLTADID

-709 IGRNYSNRSDYG
+709 IGQSNSNRSVYG

-765 ISAIGGIAGCMT
+765 ISAIGGIAGSLT
-777 GGSIEN
+777 GGSVEN

-834 GYELNYLGGK
+834 GYELSYLGGK

-1009 KGGMWEKLTATRT
+1009 RGGMWEKLTATRT

-1106 AENKKTINGLL
+1106 AENKKTIDGLL
-1117 AEADAALDAA
+1117 AEADAVLDAA

-1148 KLKEVETYPTKA
+1148 KLKEVETYPIKA

-1261 QAGDLTALAGRWQK
+1261 QAGDLTALAERWQK

-1382 LTANIDLGYC
+1382 LTADIDLGYC
-1392 EWTPIGQA
+1392 EWTPIGQT

-1442 NLTVRGEIALAD
+1442 NLTVRGEIAIAD

-1463 AAEVSAGEFENC
+1463 AADVSAGEFENC

-1614 VADGMGGG
+1614 VTDGMGG

-1656 STGSKKLVVKNCYN
+1656 STGSEKLVVKNCYN

-1842 AYPAI
+1842 AYPTI
-1847 EAGLTEHYTSDCD
+1847 EAGLTERYTSDCD

-1870 AKTVVDG
+1870 AETVVDG

-2011 LDQAAEKL
+2011 LDEAAEKL

-2024 ALNGLTETQKALLE
+2024 ALNGLTEAQKALLE

-2204 AAELGTCTSQED
+2204 TAELGACTSQED

-2228 ADLLIEQIGTLSE
+2228 ADLLIEQIGTLPE
-2241 KPTKESL
+2241 KPTEESL

-2279 KAAEEYYRTAEV
+2279 KAAEEYYRTAEI

-2312 ASEAGKPTEPAE
+2312 ASESGKPTEPAE
-2324 TDDEAVKAVSD
+2324 TDDGAVKAVSD

-2361 TDAQKALLPV
+2361 TDAQKALLPA

-2395 EPTEPGEPKPED
+2395 EPTKPGEPKPED
-2407 ENRGFDWTIVWL
+2407 ENRSFDWTIVWL
-2419 IAGTLGAAA
+2419 IAGILGAAA

>member
-7 LLLTLVLILGTLPAT
+7 LFLALVLILGTLPAT
-22 AFATGGTL
+22 AFATGGVFD
-30 EGEGTKD
+30 EANDGSAER
-37 SPYQIRDAED
+37 PFQIADAED
-47 LMAFGALVDEG
+47 LIAFAEMVNDPDQDQK
-58 NASICGELLS
+58 NACAELLGNIDMTGKNWV
-68 SIDLTGYDWA
+68 SISPQGGY
-78 AIGGL
+78 G
-83 KDKPYSG
+83 G
-90 TFDGHGYTVTLDI
+90 TFNGNNFTITIDI
-103 TVNADWT
+103 TADE
-110 HSYVGLFDTLERATV
+110 SYADPVALFGFLQRGTV
-125 KNVRVEGKVTAEE
+125 KNLNVAGKLTVTA
-138 DSGDLYRC
+138 DYANDMYFSPLVAMLGYR
-146 YGGIAAAI
+146 GTV
-154 GGRNRIEN
+154 EN
-162 CSSNVAFSIGG
+162 CSSSVEINVDFADMFG
-173 ASNGVGGIVGYV
+173 AAGIVGYV
-185 YDTDNEIIACAN
+185 SDEAVISGCSNWGT
-197 HGEITG
+197 ITATG
-203 TYEENTNG
+203 ADSDIG
-211 YGGIVGW
+211 VGGIVGW
-218 ADSDIMLEYCYNSAA
+218 ADSSAVLENCYNRAAITVSGDATAYVGGLVGFSASAA
-233 IHASG
+233 KLVGCYSSATAEDNVYINPSWAERTGLITWENGMGSDFLG
-238 GDSAGYAGGL
+238 VGYELDGDSANCM
-248 IGLSSGTPTIVGC
+248 SV
-261 YTSASTDDNDYLNPQ
+261 
-276 WAQRTAAI
+276 
-284 TSDYAAGD
+284 
-292 FFGSAS
+292 
-298 EIGSDLAH
+298 
-306 NMTYSEAI
+306 SEAI
-314 EGENSLNP
+314 DGEGNLYYMEY
-322 SECGDGQQIFRAWDY
+322 GFRRAQDF
-337 SNSVEDAVA
+337 ETAEQAKDF
-346 YLNGDDS
+346 LNGD
-353 YYTVSG
+353 SG
-359 EMGDGWPVLA
+359 SAYVLSDELGDGWPVLA

-374 PASQDTP
+374 PVSQDTP
-381 QEKALVSAQKAFD
+381 QEKALAAAKKAFD
-394 EARAAALDAL
+394 EAKTAALDAL
-404 NNGKT
+404 DNGKT

-414 YVGYNTYTYRQ
+414 YVGYSTYTYRQ
-425 NRDYG
+425 NNSQNDY
-430 SDYQNGYYHYSD
+430 YRYSD
-442 ENWEFLTAYYNTAKK
+442 ENWELLTAYYSTAKK
-457 ELKVGFVEPEG
+457 ELNAGFAEPED
-468 WESMEPKAITADGER
+468 WENMEPEAITADGER
-483 QVALLTGIAD
+483 QAARLTEIGD

-501 VLTIRAEKEFA
+501 VLTVRAEKEFA

-517 AQQEIYTTYT
+517 AQQNIYTTYK

-549 TREASEQ
+549 TNEASEQ

-591 NAKLLAVREKYTV
+591 NAKLLAVRGSYSV
-604 PKIDSGVADK
+604 PAIDSGVADK
-614 WDGTMKTRP
+614 WDGTAKTQP
-623 AGSGTKADPYRI
+623 AGSGTKADPYQI

-650 GSASACAVLTADID
+650 GSTSACAVLTADID

-709 IGRNYSNRSDYG
+709 IGQSNSNRSVYG

-733 AVQSAGSGLI
+733 AVQSTGSGLI

-765 ISAIGGIAGCMT
+765 ISAIGGIAGSLT
-777 GGSIEN
+777 GGSVEN
-783 CRTYGLFLTT
+783 CRTYGFYLAT
-793 DDSKYSGN
+793 DDSQYSGKI
-801 MVNSIGG
+801 VNSIGG
-808 IAGAAGASEPSDGC
+808 IVGAAGASEPSEGC
-822 LIRYCENHMRLR
+822 LIRYCENHLRLR
-834 GYELNYLGGK
+834 GYEMSYLGGR

-853 LISGIAKVRESVN
+853 LISGAAKVRESVN
-866 YAEVRGELRV
+866 YAEVRGELKV
-876 GGILGYVIQDSNAQ
+876 GGILGYAIEGSDAQ
-890 LDYVTNYGDVYGASA
+890 LDYVTNYGDVYGAEIANSE
-905 SNPDTHGTG
+905 TRGTG
-914 GIVGYADEKTTF
+914 GIVGYVDEKTTF
-926 CLQYAYN
+926 RLQYAYN
-933 AGTIYGETNRNQ
+933 AGTAYGETNRNK
-945 YNAAYEYSAT
+945 YNTAYDYSAT

-965 WRAGDVRHAQS
+965 WRAGNVQHAQS

-991 TNGTDTMRVGE
+991 ASSTDTMRVSE
-1002 ITPTVNV
+1002 ITPTVNA

-1106 AENKKTINGLL
+1106 AENKKTIDGLL

-1127 KKLSDVTDVRQ
+1127 KKLSDVTDIRQ

-1148 KLKEVETYPTKA
+1148 KLREVETYPVKA

-1180 ALLRAY
+1180 TLLRAY
-1186 EGWRLKLD
+1186 EGWKLKLD

-1208 ARKVLTELVKGFAEG
+1208 ARRALTELVKGFAEG
-1223 DTAPDPDQAAQD
+1223 DTAPDLDQAAQD

-1252 KKYADALTG
+1252 KKYADALTE
-1261 QAGDLTALAGRWQK
+1261 QAGDLTALAERWQT
-1275 AIQAV
+1275 AIQAA

-1301 YAELEALRQSAAQK
+1301 YAELEALRQAAAQK

-1345 TQPEQK
+1345 TEPEQK

-1364 WLAKSINDNTVSA
+1364 WLAKSINGNTVST

-1382 LTANIDLGYC
+1382 LTADIDLGYC
-1392 EWTPIGQA
+1392 EWTPIGQT
-1400 SGRAYRGSLDG
+1400 GRAYRGSLDG

-1442 NLTVRGEIALAD
+1442 DLTVRGEIALAEA
-1454 VGKVSVGGV
+1454 GKVSVGGV
-1463 AAEVSAGEFENC
+1463 AADVYAGEFENC
-1475 VSDVKITITGLTNSN
+1475 VSDVKITITGLTNGN

-1501 ATSFTDCRFE
+1501 ATNFTDCRFE

-1518 TGSGYLGRGYSS
+1518 TGSGYLGRNYSS
-1530 YSGGALGG
+1530 YNGGALGG
-1538 FIGLVKYTTLERCV
+1538 FIGLAKYTTLERCV
-1552 NSGDVTV
+1552 NSGDVMV

-1591 SNDVNFVI
+1591 SNDVDFVI

-1614 VADGMGGG
+1614 VTDGTGGG

-1643 ILGGESGSYGKTT
+1643 ILGGESGGYGKTA
-1656 STGSKKLVVKNCYN
+1656 STGSEKLVVQNCYN

-1683 GTLAGFPID
+1683 GTFAGFPID

-1715 QGDRIYAVDMLTA
+1715 QGDRIYAVDTLTA

-1739 DLNGGYPIFPW
+1739 GLNGGYPIFPW
-1750 QLLLENNREAVIAYL
+1750 QLLLEDDREAVITYL

-1779 AQRTALEAMLG
+1779 AQRTSLEAMLA
-1790 QTAETIRTAADAQS
+1790 QTAETVRTATDAQN

-1847 EAGLTEHYTSDCD
+1847 EAGLTERYTSDCD

-1870 AKTVVDG
+1870 AETVVDG

-1979 ELAPVLDGYCADVVR
+1979 ELAPILDGYCADVVR

-2000 GFAAGTTTMGE
+2000 GFTAGTTTMGE
-2011 LDQAAEKL
+2011 LDAAAEKL
-2019 ERTRR
+2019 ERTRK
-2024 ALNGLTETQKALLE
+2024 ALNGLTEAQKALLE
-2038 ENSEQTLEAAE
+2038 ENSEQTLQAAE
-2049 ELLAVYRK
+2049 DLLAVYRK
-2057 AAETVEAWAAED
+2057 AVETVEAWAAED

-2100 VLALGRYCANI
+2100 VLALNRYCANI

-2128 AEVKEN
+2128 AEVKED
-2134 ALKTARAAYDAL
+2134 ALRTARAAYDAL

-2204 AAELGTCTSQED
+2204 AAELGACTSQED
-2216 TQKVMDRYCAQV
+2216 TQEVMDRYCAQV
-2228 ADLLIEQIGTLSE
+2228 ADLLIEQIGTLPE
-2241 KPTKESL
+2241 KPTEESL

-2312 ASEAGKPTEPAE
+2312 ASESVKPTEPAE

-2361 TDAQKALLPV
+2361 TDAQKALLPA

-2419 IAGTLGAAA
+2419 IAGILGAAA

>member
-7 LLLTLVLILGTLPAT
+7 LFLALVLILGTLPAT
-22 AFATGGTL
+22 AFATGGVFD
-30 EGEGTKD
+30 EANDGSAER
-37 SPYQIRDAED
+37 PFQIADAED
-47 LMAFGALVDEG
+47 LIAFAEMVNDPDQDQK
-58 NASICGELLS
+58 NACAELLGNIDMTGKNWV
-68 SIDLTGYDWA
+68 SISPQGGY
-78 AIGGL
+78 G
-83 KDKPYSG
+83 G
-90 TFDGHGYTVTLDI
+90 TFNGNNFTITIDI
-103 TVNADWT
+103 TADEN
-110 HSYVGLFDTLERATV
+110 YADPVALFGFLQRGTV
-125 KNVRVEGKVTAEE
+125 KNLNVAGKLTVTA
-138 DSGDLYRC
+138 DYANDMYFSPLVAMLGYR
-146 YGGIAAAI
+146 GTV
-154 GGRNRIEN
+154 EN
-162 CSSNVAFSIGG
+162 CSSGVEINVDFADMFG
-173 ASNGVGGIVGYV
+173 AAGIVGYV
-185 YDTDNEIIACAN
+185 SDEAVISGCSNWGTITATGADSEI
-197 HGEITG
+197 GV
-203 TYEENTNG
+203 
-211 YGGIVGW
+211 GGIVGW
-218 ADSDIMLEYCYNSAA
+218 ADSSAVLENCYNRAA
-233 IHASG
+233 ITVSGDATAYVGGLVGFSASG
-238 GDSAGYAGGL
+238 PAKLVGCYSSATAEDNVYVNPSWAERTGLITWENGMGSDFLGVGYELDGDSANCM
-248 IGLSSGTPTIVGC
+248 SV
-261 YTSASTDDNDYLNPQ
+261 
-276 WAQRTAAI
+276 
-284 TSDYAAGD
+284 
-292 FFGSAS
+292 
-298 EIGSDLAH
+298 
-306 NMTYSEAI
+306 SEAI
-314 EGENSLNP
+314 DGEGNLYYMEY
-322 SECGDGQQIFRAWDY
+322 GFRRAQDF
-337 SNSVEDAVA
+337 ETAEQAKDF
-346 YLNGDDS
+346 LNGD
-353 YYTVSG
+353 SG
-359 EMGDGWPVLA
+359 SAYVLSDELGDGWPVLA

-374 PASQDTP
+374 PISQDTE
-381 QEKALVSAQKAFD
+381 QGKALAAVKKAFAEAQK
-394 EARAAALDAL
+394 AALDAL
-404 NNGKT
+404 DNGKT
-409 IDGTK
+409 IDGAK

-425 NRDYG
+425 NNSQNDY
-430 SDYQNGYYHYSD
+430 YRYSD
-442 ENWEFLTAYYNTAKK
+442 ENWELLTAYYSTAKK
-457 ELKVGFVEPEG
+457 ELNVGFAEPEG
-468 WESMEPKAITADGER
+468 WESMEPEAITADGER
-483 QVALLTGIAD
+483 QAARLTEIGD
-493 TALKNMAG
+493 TALKNMAA
-501 VLTIRAEKEFA
+501 VLTVRAEKEFA

-517 AQQEIYTTYT
+517 AQQNIYTTYK

-549 TREASEQ
+549 TNEASEQ

-614 WDGTMKTRP
+614 WDGTTKTQP
-623 AGSGTKADPYRI
+623 AGSGTQADPYRI

-650 GSASACAVLTADID
+650 GSTSACAVLTADID

-709 IGRNYSNRSDYG
+709 IGQSNSNRSVYG

-765 ISAIGGIAGCMT
+765 ISAIGGIAGSLT
-777 GGSIEN
+777 GGSVEN

-834 GYELNYLGGK
+834 GYELSYLGGK

-1106 AENKKTINGLL
+1106 AENKKTIDGLL

-1148 KLKEVETYPTKA
+1148 KLKEVETYPIKA

-1261 QAGDLTALAGRWQK
+1261 QAGDLTALAERWQK

-1382 LTANIDLGYC
+1382 LTADIDLGYC
-1392 EWTPIGQA
+1392 EWTPIGQT

-1411 QGHTVSGLY
+1411 QGHAVSGLY

-1463 AAEVSAGEFENC
+1463 AADVSAGEFENC

-1614 VADGMGGG
+1614 VTDGMGG

-1656 STGSKKLVVKNCYN
+1656 STGSEKLVVKNCYN

-1847 EAGLTEHYTSDCD
+1847 EAGLTERYTSDCD

-1870 AKTVVDG
+1870 AETVVDG

-1883 DLLVAAAQGAPM
+1883 DLLVAATQGAPM

-1979 ELAPVLDGYCADVVR
+1979 ELAPILDGYCADVVR

-2011 LDQAAEKL
+2011 LDEASEKL

-2024 ALNGLTETQKALLE
+2024 ALNGLTEAQKALLE

-2204 AAELGTCTSQED
+2204 AAELGACTSQED

-2228 ADLLIEQIGTLSE
+2228 ADLLIEQIGTLPE
-2241 KPTKESL
+2241 KPTEESL

-2312 ASEAGKPTEPAE
+2312 ASESGKPTEPAE

-2361 TDAQKALLPV
+2361 TDAQKALLPA

-2419 IAGTLGAAA
+2419 IAGILGAAA

>member
-7 LLLTLVLILGTLPAT
+7 LFLALVLILGTLPAT
-22 AFATGGTL
+22 AFATGGVFD
-30 EGEGTKD
+30 EANDGSAER
-37 SPYQIRDAED
+37 PFQIADAED
-47 LMAFGALVDEG
+47 LIAFAEMVNDPDQDQK
-58 NASICGELLS
+58 NACAELLGNIDMTGKNWV
-68 SIDLTGYDWA
+68 SISPQGGY
-78 AIGGL
+78 G
-83 KDKPYSG
+83 G
-90 TFDGHGYTVTLDI
+90 TFNGNNFTITIDI
-103 TVNADWT
+103 TADEN
-110 HSYVGLFDTLERATV
+110 YADPVALFGFLQRGTV
-125 KNVRVEGKVTAEE
+125 KNLNVAGKLTVTA
-138 DSGDLYRC
+138 DYANDMYYFSPLVAMLGYR
-146 YGGIAAAI
+146 GTV
-154 GGRNRIEN
+154 EN
-162 CSSNVAFSIGG
+162 CSSGVEINVDFADMFG
-173 ASNGVGGIVGYV
+173 AAGIVGYV
-185 YDTDNEIIACAN
+185 SDEAVISGCSNWGTITATGADSEI
-197 HGEITG
+197 GV
-203 TYEENTNG
+203 
-211 YGGIVGW
+211 GGIVGW
-218 ADSDIMLEYCYNSAA
+218 ADSSAVLENCYNRAA
-233 IHASG
+233 ITVSG
-238 GDSAGYAGGL
+238 DARAYVGGLVGFSSGLAKLVGCYSSATAEDNVYVNPSWAERTGLITWENGMGSDFLGVGYELDGDSANCM
-248 IGLSSGTPTIVGC
+248 SV
-261 YTSASTDDNDYLNPQ
+261 
-276 WAQRTAAI
+276 
-284 TSDYAAGD
+284 
-292 FFGSAS
+292 
-298 EIGSDLAH
+298 
-306 NMTYSEAI
+306 SEAI
-314 EGENSLNP
+314 DGEGNLYYMEY
-322 SECGDGQQIFRAWDY
+322 GFRRAQDF
-337 SNSVEDAVA
+337 ETAEQAKDF
-346 YLNGDDS
+346 LNGD
-353 YYTVSG
+353 SG
-359 EMGDGWPVLA
+359 SAYVLSDELGDGWPVLA

-374 PASQDTP
+374 PISQDTE
-381 QEKALVSAQKAFD
+381 QGKALAAVKKAFAEAQK
-394 EARAAALDAL
+394 AALDAL
-404 NNGKT
+404 DNGKT
-409 IDGTK
+409 IDGAK

-425 NRDYG
+425 NNSQNDY
-430 SDYQNGYYHYSD
+430 YRYSD
-442 ENWEFLTAYYNTAKK
+442 ENWELLTAYYSTAKK
-457 ELKVGFVEPEG
+457 ELNVGFAEPEG
-468 WESMEPKAITADGER
+468 WESMEPEAITADGER
-483 QVALLTGIAD
+483 QAARLTEIGD
-493 TALKNMAG
+493 TALKNMAA
-501 VLTIRAEKEFA
+501 VLTVRAEKEFA

-517 AQQEIYTTYT
+517 AQQNIYTTYK

-614 WDGTMKTRP
+614 WDGTTKTQP

-709 IGRNYSNRSDYG
+709 IGRNYSNRSVYG

-765 ISAIGGIAGCMT
+765 ISAIGGIAGSLT

-783 CRTYGLFLTT
+783 CRTYGLYLAT
-793 DDSKYSGN
+793 DDSQYSGKI
-801 MVNSIGG
+801 VNSIGG
-808 IAGAAGASEPSDGC
+808 IVGAAGASEPSDGC

-834 GYELNYLGGK
+834 GYELSYLGGK

-905 SNPDTHGTG
+905 SNPETCGTG

-933 AGTIYGETNRNQ
+933 AGTIYGETKRNQ

-1106 AENKKTINGLL
+1106 AENKKTIDGLL

-1148 KLKEVETYPTKA
+1148 KLKEVETYPIKA

-1252 KKYADALTG
+1252 RKYADALTG
-1261 QAGDLTALAGRWQK
+1261 QAGDLTVLAERWQK

-1382 LTANIDLGYC
+1382 LTADIDIGYC
-1392 EWTPIGQA
+1392 EWTPIGQT

-1463 AAEVSAGEFENC
+1463 AADVSAGEFENC

-1614 VADGMGGG
+1614 VTDGMGG

-1643 ILGGESGSYGKTT
+1643 ILGGESGSYGKTA
-1656 STGSKKLVVKNCYN
+1656 STGSEKLVVKNCYN

-1847 EAGLTEHYTSDCD
+1847 EAGLTERYTSDCD

-1870 AKTVVDG
+1870 AETVVDG

-1895 KELAGKA
+1895 KELADKA

-1929 QALAALYAK
+1929 QTLAALYAK

-1958 EKLAGLSAQAQEK
+1958 EKLTGLSAQAQEK

-1979 ELAPVLDGYCADVVR
+1979 ELAPVLDGYCAAVVR

-2011 LDQAAEKL
+2011 LDEAAEKL

-2024 ALNGLTETQKALLE
+2024 ALNGLTEAQKALLE

-2204 AAELGTCTSQED
+2204 AAELGACTSQED

-2228 ADLLIEQIGTLSE
+2228 ADLLIEQIGTLPE
-2241 KPTKESL
+2241 KPTEESL
-2248 AELNRNLRRARERYD
+2248 AELNRNLRRARECYD

-2312 ASEAGKPTEPAE
+2312 ASESGKPTEPAE
-2324 TDDEAVKAVSD
+2324 TDDGAVKAVSD

-2344 LERKDAI
+2344 LERKNAI

-2361 TDAQKALLPV
+2361 TDAQKALLPA

-2419 IAGTLGAAA
+2419 IAGILGAAA

>member
-7 LLLTLVLILGTLPAT
+7 LFLALVLILGTLPAT
-22 AFATGGTL
+22 AFATGGVFD
-30 EGEGTKD
+30 EANDGSAER
-37 SPYQIRDAED
+37 PFQIADAED
-47 LMAFGALVDEG
+47 LIAFAEMVNDPDQDQK
-58 NASICGELLS
+58 NACAELLGNIDMTGKNWV
-68 SIDLTGYDWA
+68 SISPQGGY
-78 AIGGL
+78 G
-83 KDKPYSG
+83 G
-90 TFDGHGYTVTLDI
+90 TFNGNNFTITIDI
-103 TVNADWT
+103 TADEN
-110 HSYVGLFDTLERATV
+110 YADPVALFGFLQRGTV
-125 KNVRVEGKVTAEE
+125 KNLNVAGKLTVTA
-138 DSGDLYRC
+138 DYANDMYFSPLVAMLGYR
-146 YGGIAAAI
+146 GTV
-154 GGRNRIEN
+154 EN
-162 CSSNVAFSIGG
+162 CSSGVEINVDFADMFG
-173 ASNGVGGIVGYV
+173 AAGIVSYV
-185 YDTDNEIIACAN
+185 SDEAVISGCSNWGTITATGADSEI
-197 HGEITG
+197 GV
-203 TYEENTNG
+203 
-211 YGGIVGW
+211 GGIVGW
-218 ADSDIMLEYCYNSAA
+218 ADSSAVLENCYNRAA
-233 IHASG
+233 ITVSGDATAYVGGLVGFSASG
-238 GDSAGYAGGL
+238 PAKLVGCYSSATAEDNVYVNPSWAERTGLITWENGMGSDFLGVGYELDGDSANCM
-248 IGLSSGTPTIVGC
+248 SV
-261 YTSASTDDNDYLNPQ
+261 
-276 WAQRTAAI
+276 
-284 TSDYAAGD
+284 
-292 FFGSAS
+292 
-298 EIGSDLAH
+298 
-306 NMTYSEAI
+306 SEAI
-314 EGENSLNP
+314 DGEGNLYYMEY
-322 SECGDGQQIFRAWDY
+322 GFRRAQDF
-337 SNSVEDAVA
+337 ETAEQAKDF
-346 YLNGDDS
+346 LNGD
-353 YYTVSG
+353 SG
-359 EMGDGWPVLA
+359 SAYVLSDELGDGWPVLA

-374 PASQDTP
+374 PISQDTE
-381 QEKALVSAQKAFD
+381 QGKALAAVKKAFAEAQK
-394 EARAAALDAL
+394 AALDAL
-404 NNGKT
+404 DNGKT
-409 IDGTK
+409 IDGAK

-425 NRDYG
+425 NNSQNDY
-430 SDYQNGYYHYSD
+430 YRYSD
-442 ENWEFLTAYYNTAKK
+442 ENWELLTAYYSTAKK
-457 ELKVGFVEPEG
+457 ELNVGFAEPEG
-468 WESMEPKAITADGER
+468 WESMEPEAITADGER
-483 QVALLTGIAD
+483 QAARLTEIGD
-493 TALKNMAG
+493 TALKNMAA
-501 VLTIRAEKEFA
+501 VLTVRAEKEFA

-517 AQQEIYTTYT
+517 AQQNIYTTYK

-566 TLADGLA
+566 TLTDGLA

-591 NAKLLAVREKYTV
+591 NAKLLAVRGSYSV
-604 PKIDSGVADK
+604 PAIDSGVADK
-614 WDGTMKTRP
+614 WDGTAKTQP
-623 AGSGTKADPYRI
+623 AGSGTQADPYRI

-650 GSASACAVLTADID
+650 GSTSACAVLTADID

-709 IGRNYSNRSDYG
+709 IGQSNSNRSVYG

-808 IAGAAGASEPSDGC
+808 IAGAAGASEPSEGC

-834 GYELNYLGGK
+834 GYELSYLGGK

-933 AGTIYGETNRNQ
+933 AGTIYGETKRNQ

-1048 DTVMQCVRKVELC
+1048 DTVMRCVRKVELC

-1106 AENKKTINGLL
+1106 AENKKTIDGLL

-1148 KLKEVETYPTKA
+1148 KLKEVETYPIKA

-1261 QAGDLTALAGRWQK
+1261 QAGDLTALAERWQK

-1382 LTANIDLGYC
+1382 LTADIDLGYC
-1392 EWTPIGQA
+1392 EWTPIGQT

-1442 NLTVRGEIALAD
+1442 NLTVRGEIALAN
-1454 VGKVSVGGV
+1454 VGKVSAGGV
-1463 AAEVSAGEFENC
+1463 AADVSAGEFENC

-1511 GSITCQY
+1511 GSITCRY

-1614 VADGMGGG
+1614 VTDGMGG

-1656 STGSKKLVVKNCYN
+1656 STGSEKLVVKNCYN

-1847 EAGLTEHYTSDCD
+1847 EAGLTERYTSDCD

-1870 AKTVVDG
+1870 AETVVDG

-1929 QALAALYAK
+1929 QTLAALYAK

-2011 LDQAAEKL
+2011 LDEAAEKL

-2024 ALNGLTETQKALLE
+2024 ALNGLTEAQKALLE

-2204 AAELGTCTSQED
+2204 AAELGACTSQED

-2241 KPTKESL
+2241 KPTEESL
-2248 AELNRNLRRARERYD
+2248 AELNRNLRRARECYD

-2312 ASEAGKPTEPAE
+2312 ASESGKPTEPAE

-2361 TDAQKALLPV
+2361 TDAQKALLPA

-2419 IAGTLGAAA
+2419 IAGILGAAA

>member
-7 LLLTLVLILGTLPAT
+7 LFLALVLILGTLPAT
-22 AFATGGTL
+22 AFATGGVFD
-30 EGEGTKD
+30 EANDGSAER
-37 SPYQIRDAED
+37 PFQIADAED
-47 LMAFGALVDEG
+47 LIAFAEMVNDPDQDQK
-58 NASICGELLS
+58 NACAELLGNIDMTGKNWV
-68 SIDLTGYDWA
+68 SISPQGGY
-78 AIGGL
+78 G
-83 KDKPYSG
+83 G
-90 TFDGHGYTVTLDI
+90 TFNGNNFTITIDI
-103 TVNADWT
+103 TADEN
-110 HSYVGLFDTLERATV
+110 YADPVALFGFLQRGTV
-125 KNVRVEGKVTAEE
+125 KNLNVAGKLTVTA
-138 DSGDLYRC
+138 DYANDMYFSPLVAMLGYR
-146 YGGIAAAI
+146 GTV
-154 GGRNRIEN
+154 EN
-162 CSSNVAFSIGG
+162 CSSGVEINVDFADMFG
-173 ASNGVGGIVGYV
+173 AAGIVGYV
-185 YDTDNEIIACAN
+185 SDEAVISGCSNWGTITATGADSEI
-197 HGEITG
+197 GV
-203 TYEENTNG
+203 
-211 YGGIVGW
+211 GGIVGW
-218 ADSDIMLEYCYNSAA
+218 ADSSAVLENCYNRAA
-233 IHASG
+233 ITVSGDATAYVGGLVGFSASG
-238 GDSAGYAGGL
+238 PAKLVGCYSSATAEDNVYVNPSWAERTGLITWENGMGSDFLGVGYELDGDSANCM
-248 IGLSSGTPTIVGC
+248 SV
-261 YTSASTDDNDYLNPQ
+261 
-276 WAQRTAAI
+276 
-284 TSDYAAGD
+284 
-292 FFGSAS
+292 
-298 EIGSDLAH
+298 
-306 NMTYSEAI
+306 SEAI
-314 EGENSLNP
+314 DGEGNLYYMEY
-322 SECGDGQQIFRAWDY
+322 GFRRAQDF
-337 SNSVEDAVA
+337 ETAEQAKDF
-346 YLNGDDS
+346 LNGD
-353 YYTVSG
+353 SG
-359 EMGDGWPVLA
+359 SAYVLSDELGDGWPVLA

-374 PASQDTP
+374 PISQDTE
-381 QEKALVSAQKAFD
+381 QGKALAAVKKAFAEAQK
-394 EARAAALDAL
+394 AALDAL
-404 NNGKT
+404 DNGKT
-409 IDGTK
+409 IDGAK

-425 NRDYG
+425 NNSQNDY
-430 SDYQNGYYHYSD
+430 YRYSD
-442 ENWEFLTAYYNTAKK
+442 ENWELLTAYYSTAKK
-457 ELKVGFVEPEG
+457 ELNVGFAEPEG
-468 WESMEPKAITADGER
+468 WESMEPEAITADGER
-483 QVALLTGIAD
+483 QAARLTEIGD
-493 TALKNMAG
+493 TALKNMAA

-517 AQQEIYTTYT
+517 AQQNIYTTYK

-549 TREASEQ
+549 TNEASEQ

-591 NAKLLAVREKYTV
+591 NAKLLAVRGSYSV
-604 PKIDSGVADK
+604 PAIDSGVADK
-614 WDGTMKTRP
+614 WDGTAKAKP
-623 AGSGTKADPYRI
+623 AGSGTQADPYRI

-650 GSASACAVLTADID
+650 GSTSACAVLTADID

-709 IGRNYSNRSDYG
+709 IGQSNSNRSVYG

-801 MVNSIGG
+801 IVNSIGG

-834 GYELNYLGGK
+834 GYELSYLGGK

-905 SNPDTHGTG
+905 SNPETCGTG

-933 AGTIYGETNRNQ
+933 AGTIYGETKRNQ

-965 WRAGDVRHAQS
+965 WRAGDVQHAQS

-1106 AENKKTINGLL
+1106 AENKKTIDGLL

-1148 KLKEVETYPTKA
+1148 KLKEVETYPIKA

-1166 EFIYGKKYSQEDAA
+1166 EFIYGKKYSQKDAA

-1261 QAGDLTALAGRWQK
+1261 QAGDLTALAERWQK

-1382 LTANIDLGYC
+1382 LTADIDLGYC
-1392 EWTPIGQA
+1392 EWTPIGQT

-1411 QGHTVSGLY
+1411 QGHAVSGLY

-1463 AAEVSAGEFENC
+1463 AADVFAGEFENC
-1475 VSDVKITITGLTNSN
+1475 VSDVKITITRLTNSN

-1538 FIGLVKYTTLERCV
+1538 FIGLVRYTTLERCV

-1572 YASGDDETRL
+1572 YASRDDETRL

-1614 VADGMGGG
+1614 VTDGMGG

-1656 STGSKKLVVKNCYN
+1656 STGSEKLVVKNCYN

-1715 QGDRIYAVDMLTA
+1715 QGDRIYAVDVLTA

-1847 EAGLTEHYTSDCD
+1847 EAGLTERYTSDCD

-1870 AKTVVDG
+1870 AETVVDG

-2011 LDQAAEKL
+2011 LDEAAEKL

-2024 ALNGLTETQKALLE
+2024 ALNGLTEAQKALLE

-2128 AEVKEN
+2128 AEVREN

-2204 AAELGTCTSQED
+2204 AAELGACTSQED

-2228 ADLLIEQIGTLSE
+2228 ADLLIEQIGTLPE
-2241 KPTKESL
+2241 KPTEESL

-2312 ASEAGKPTEPAE
+2312 ASESGKPTEPAE

-2361 TDAQKALLPV
+2361 TDAQKALLPA

-2419 IAGTLGAAA
+2419 IAGILGAAA